1 MNLLKKNKYSIRK
14 YKVGI
19 FSTLIGTVLLLS
31 NPNGAQALTTDHNV
45 QGGSNQALP
54 GNSQNTNADTNRDI
68 VNDSQNTP
76 NAHATDNT
84 STNQA
89 LTNHQNVDVANQVGP
104 APIQPSASPAQ
115 NNNNSNANSTATEPA
130 ANTNNNLA
138 SNNNTLNVPNN
149 TDNNDSA
156 RHLTLKEIQED
167 VRHSSDKPELV
178 AIAEEASNR
187 PKKRSRRAAPTDP
200 NATPADPTATPADP
214 TAGNGS
220 APVAITAPYTPTT
233 DPNANNIGQNAPNEV
248 LSFDDNNIRPSTNRS
263 VPTVTV
269 VDNLPGYTLING
281 GKVGVFSHAMVRTS
295 MFDSGDA
302 KNYQAQGNVIALGR
316 IRGNDTNDHG
326 DFNGI
331 EKTLTVNPNSELI
344 FEFNTMTTKNYQAQG
359 NVIALGRIRG
369 NDTNDHGDF
378 NGIEKT
384 LTVNPNS
391 ELIFEFNTMTTK
403 NYQGMTNL
411 IIKNADNDT
420 VIGEKVVAYGPIWRL
435 LKVPENVSH
444 LKIQFVP
451 KNDAI
456 TDARGIYQLRDGYK
470 YYDFVDSIGLHSG
483 SHVYVERRTMEPTAT
498 NNKEFTVT
506 TSLKNNGNFGASF
519 NTDDFVYKIQ
529 LPEGVEYVNNSL
541 TKDFPSGNSGVDIND
556 MNVTY
561 DAANRIIT
569 IKSTGGGTGNSP
581 ARLMPDKILDLK
593 YKLRVNNVPTPRT
606 VTFNDTLTY
615 KTYSQDFINSPA
627 ESHTVSTNPYTIDI
641 IMNKDALQAEVDRRI
656 QQADYTFASLDIFN
670 DLKRRAQTI
679 LDENRNNVPLNKRV
693 SQADIDSLAN
703 QMQHTLIRSVDAEN
717 AVNRKVDDMEDL
729 VNQNDE
735 LTDEEKQ
742 AAIQVIEEHKNEIIG
757 NIGDQTTDDGV
768 TRIKDQGIQT
778 LSGDTATPVVKPNAK
793 QAIRDKAAKQREII
807 NHTPDATQ
815 DEIQDALNQLTTDE
829 TDAID
834 NVTNATTNADV
845 ETAKNNGINTIG
857 AVAPQ
862 VTHKQ
867 AARDAINQATATKR
881 QQINSNREATQE
893 EKNAALNELTQAT
906 NHALEQINQATTN
919 DDVDTAKGDG
929 LNAINPIAPVTV
941 VKQAARDAVSHDAQ
955 QHIAEINANP
965 DATQEERQAAIEK
978 VNAAVAVANTNIL
991 NANTNADVE
1000 QVKTNA
1006 IQGIQAIEPATKVKT
1021 DAKNAIDQSAE
1032 TQHNA
1037 IFNNNDATLEE
1048 QQAAQQLLDQAVAT
1062 AKQNIN
1068 AADTNQEVAQAKDQ
1082 GTQNIVVIQPA
1093 TQVKTDARNAVNE
1106 KAREAITNINAT
1118 PGATREEK
1126 QEAINRVNTLKN
1138 RALNDIGVTST
1149 TAMVNSI
1156 RDDAVNQIGAV
1167 QPHVTKKQT
1176 ATGVLTDLATA
1187 KKQEINQNTN
1197 ATTEEKQVALNQVD
1211 QDLATA
1217 INNINQADTNAEVD
1231 QAQQLGTKAIN
1242 AIQPNIVKKPAAL
1255 AQTNQ
1260 HYSAKLV
1267 EINATPD
1274 ATDDE
1279 KNAAINTLNQDRQQ
1293 AIESIKQANTN
1304 AEVDQAATVAE
1315 NNIDAVQVDV
1325 VKKQAAR
1332 DKITAEVAKRIE
1344 AVKQTPNATDEE
1356 KQAAVNQINQ
1366 LKDQAFNQINQNQTN
1381 DQVDATTNQAINAID
1396 NVEAEVV
1403 IKPKAIADIEKA
1415 VKEKQQQIDNSLDST
1430 DNEKEVAL
1438 QALAKE
1444 KEKALAAIDQAQ
1456 TNSQVNQAATNGVS
1470 AIKIIQPET
1479 KIKPAARE
1487 KINQKAN
1494 ELRAQINQDKEATAE
1509 ERQAALDKINDLV
1522 AKAMTNITNDRT
1534 NQQVNDSTNQ
1544 ALDDIALVTPDHIV
1558 RAAARDAVKQQYEAK
1573 KHEIEQAEHATDE
1586 EKQVALNQLANNEKR
1601 ALQNI
1606 NQAIANN
1613 DVKRVESNGI
1623 ATLKGVEPHIV
1634 VKPEAQEAIKASA
1647 DNQVESIKDT
1657 PHATTDEL
1665 DEANQQIND
1674 TLKQGQQ
1681 DIDNTTQ
1688 DAAVNDV
1695 RNQTIKAI
1703 EQIKP
1708 KVRRKRAALDNID
1721 ESNNN
1726 QLDAIRNTLDTTQ
1739 DERNVAIAALNKIVN
1754 AIKNDIAQN
1763 KTNAEVDQTEAD
1775 GNNNIK
1781 VILPKVQVKPAAR
1794 QSVSAKAEA
1803 QNALIDQSDLSTEE
1817 ERLAAKHL
1825 VEQALNQAI
1834 DQINHADKTAQV
1846 NQNSIDAQ
1854 NIISKIKPATTV
1866 KATALQQIQNI
1877 ATNKINL
1884 IKANNEATDEEQNA
1898 AIVQVEKELIK
1909 AKQQIAGAVTNADV
1923 AYLLHD
1929 GKNEIRE
1936 IEPVINKKATA
1947 REQLTTLFNDKKQAI
1962 EANVQA
1968 TVEERNSIL
1977 AQLQNIY
1984 DTAIGQIDQDR
1995 SNAQVDKT
2003 ATLNLQTIH
2012 DLDVHPI
2019 KKPDAEKTIN
2029 DDLARVTHLVQNYRK
2044 VSDRNKADALK
2055 AITALKLQMDEE
2067 LKTART
2073 NADVDAVLKRFNVAL
2088 GDIEAVITEK
2098 ENSLLR
2104 IDNIAQQTY
2113 AKFKAIATPEQLAKV
2128 KALIDQ
2134 YVADGNRMVDEDATL
2149 NDIKK
2154 DTQLIIDEIL
2164 AIKLP
2169 AEVIKASPKVG
2180 QPAPKVCTPIKKED
2194 KQEVRKVV
2202 KELPNTGSEEMDLP
2216 LKELALITGAALL
2229 ARRRSKKEKE
2239 S

>member
-31 NPNGAQALTTDHNV
+31 NPNGAQALTTDNNV
-45 QGGSNQALP
+45 QSDTNQATP
-54 GNSQNTNADTNRDI
+54 VNSQDTNVANNRGLA
-68 VNDSQNTP
+68 NSAQNTP
-76 NAHATDNT
+76 NQSATTNQ

-89 LTNHQNVDVANQVGP
+89 LVNHNNGSIANQATP

-115 NNNNSNANSTATEPA
+115 NNNHSDANSTATETVSNA
-130 ANTNNNLA
+130 NNNDVV
-138 SNNNTLNVPNN
+138 SNNTTLNVPNRTN
-149 TDNNDSA
+149 ENGSGG
-156 RHLTLKEIQED
+156 HLTLKEIQED

-178 AIAEEASNR
+178 AIAEQASNR
-187 PKKRSRRAAPTDP
+187 PKKRSRRAAPADP
-200 NATPADPTATPADP
+200 NATPADPAAAA
-214 TAGNGS
+214 AGNGG

-233 DPNANNIGQNAPNEV
+233 DPNANNAGQNAPNEV
-248 LSFDDNNIRPSTNRS
+248 LSFDDNGIRPSTNRS
-263 VPTVTV
+263 VPSVTV
-269 VDNLPGYTLING
+269 VDNLPGFTLING

-316 IRGNDTNDHG
+316 IKGNDTNDHG

-331 EKTLTVNPNSELI
+331 EKS
-344 FEFNTMTTKNYQAQG
+344 
-359 NVIALGRIRG
+359 
-369 NDTNDHGDF
+369 
-378 NGIEKT
+378 

-403 NYQGMTNL
+403 NYQGVTNL

-420 VIGEKVVAYGPIWRL
+420 VIAEKSVAYGPIWRL
-435 LKVPENVSH
+435 FKVPDNVSH

-519 NTDDFVYKIQ
+519 NTDDFVYKVQ

-541 TKDFPSGNSGVDIND
+541 TKDFPSSNSGVDMND
-556 MNVTY
+556 FNVTY
-561 DAANRIIT
+561 DAANRVIT
-569 IKSTGGGTGNSP
+569 IKSTGGGSGNSP

-615 KTYSQDFINSPA
+615 KTYTQDFINSPA

-670 DLKRRAQTI
+670 GLKRRAQTI

-693 SQADIDSLAN
+693 SQADIDSLTN

-717 AVNRKVDDMEDL
+717 AVNKKVDQMEDL

-757 NIGDQTTDDGV
+757 DIGDQTTDAGV

-793 QAIRDKAAKQREII
+793 KAIRDKATKQREII
-807 NHTPDATQ
+807 NATPDATE
-815 DEIQDALNQLTTDE
+815 DEIQDAINQLATDE

-857 AVAPQ
+857 AVVPQ
-862 VTHKQ
+862 VTHKK

-893 EKNAALNELTQAT
+893 EKDAALNELTQAT

-919 DDVDTAKGDG
+919 ADVDNAKGDG

-965 DATQEERQAAIEK
+965 DATQEERQAAIDK
-978 VNAAVAVANTNIL
+978 VNAAVTAANTNIL
-991 NANTNADVE
+991 NANTNANVE

-1006 IQGIQAIEPATKVKT
+1006 IQGIQAITPATKVKT
-1021 DAKNAIDQSAE
+1021 DAKNAIDKSAE
-1032 TQHNA
+1032 TQHNT
-1037 IFNNNDATLEE
+1037 IFNNDATLEE

-1093 TQVKTDARNAVNE
+1093 TQVKTDARNAVND

-1138 RALNDIGVTST
+1138 RALTDIGVTST

-1176 ATGVLTDLATA
+1176 ATGVLNDLATA

-1211 QDLATA
+1211 QELATA

-1255 AQTNQ
+1255 AQINQ
-1260 HYSAKLV
+1260 HYNAKLA

-1274 ATDDE
+1274 ATNDE

-1381 DQVDATTNQAINAID
+1381 DQVDATTNQAVNAID

-1430 DNEKEVAL
+1430 DNEKEVAS
-1438 QALAKE
+1438 QALTKE

-1479 KIKPAARE
+1479 KVKPAARE

-1494 ELRAQINQDKEATAE
+1494 ELRAKINQDKEATAE
-1509 ERQAALDKINDLV
+1509 ERQVALDKINEFV
-1522 AKAMTNITNDRT
+1522 NQAMTDITNNRT
-1534 NQQVNDSTNQ
+1534 NQQVDDTTSQ
-1544 ALDDIALVTPDHIV
+1544 ALDSIALVTPEHIV
-1558 RAAARDAVKQQYEAK
+1558 RAGARDAVKQQYEAK
-1573 KHEIEQAEHATDE
+1573 KQEIEQAEHATDE
-1586 EKQVALNQLANNEKR
+1586 EKQVALNQLANNEKL

-1606 NQAIANN
+1606 NQAVTNN
-1613 DVKRVESNGI
+1613 DVKRVETNGI
-1623 ATLKGVEPHIV
+1623 ATLKGVQPHIV
-1634 VKPEAQEAIKASA
+1634 IKPEEQQAIKASA
-1647 DNQVESIKDT
+1647 ENQVESIKDT
-1657 PHATTDEL
+1657 PHATVDEL
-1665 DEANQQIND
+1665 DEANQLISD
-1674 TLKQGQQ
+1674 TLKKAQQ
-1681 DIDNTTQ
+1681 EIENTNQ
-1688 DAAVNDV
+1688 DAAVTDV

-1708 KVRRKRAALDNID
+1708 KVRRKRAALDSI
-1721 ESNNN
+1721 EENNKN

-1739 DERNVAIAALNKIVN
+1739 DERDVAIDTLNKIVN
-1754 AIKNDIAQN
+1754 TIKNDIAQN
-1763 KTNAEVDQTEAD
+1763 KTNAEVDRTETD
-1775 GNNNIK
+1775 GNDNIK

-1794 QSVSAKAEA
+1794 QSVGVKAEA

-1846 NQNSIDAQ
+1846 NQDSINAQ

-1898 AIVQVEKELIK
+1898 AIAQVEKELIK
-1909 AKQQIAGAVTNADV
+1909 AKQQIASAVTNADV

-1929 GKNEIRE
+1929 EKNEIRE
-1936 IEPVINKKATA
+1936 IEPVINRKASA

-1962 EANVQA
+1962 EANIQA

-2003 ATLNLQTIH
+2003 ASLNLQTIH

-2029 DDLARVTHLVQNYRK
+2029 DDLARVTALVQNYRK

-2088 GDIEAVITEK
+2088 SDIEAVITEK

-2128 KALIDQ
+2128 KVLIDQ
-2134 YVADGNRMVDEDATL
+2134 YVADGNRMIDEDATL
-2149 NDIKK
+2149 NDIKQH
-2154 DTQLIIDEIL
+2154 TQFIVDEIL

-2169 AEVIKASPKVG
+2169 AEATKVSPKVI
-2180 QPAPKVCTPIKKED
+2180 QSAPKVCTPIIKE
-2194 KQEVRKVV
+2194 ETHESRKVE
-2202 KELPNTGSEEMDLP
+2202 KELPNTGSEGMDLP
-2216 LKELALITGAALL
+2216 LKEFALITGAALL
-2229 ARRRSKKEKE
+2229 ARRRTKNEKE

>member
-31 NPNGAQALTTDHNV
+31 NPNGAQALTTDNNV
-45 QGGSNQALP
+45 QSDTNQATP
-54 GNSQNTNADTNRDI
+54 VNSQDTNVANNRGLA
-68 VNDSQNTP
+68 NSAQNTP
-76 NAHATDNT
+76 NQSATTNQ

-89 LTNHQNVDVANQVGP
+89 LVNHNNGSIANQATPTSV
-104 APIQPSASPAQ
+104 QSSTPSAQ
-115 NNNNSNANSTATEPA
+115 NNNHTDGNTTATETVSNAN
-130 ANTNNNLA
+130 NKDVV
-138 SNNNTLNVPNN
+138 SNNTTLNVPNKTN
-149 TDNNDSA
+149 ENGSGG
-156 RHLTLKEIQED
+156 HLTLKEIQED

-178 AIAEEASNR
+178 AIAEQASNR
-187 PKKRSRRAAPTDP
+187 PKKRSRRAAPADP
-200 NATPADPTATPADP
+200 NATPADPAAAA
-214 TAGNGS
+214 AGNGG

-233 DPNANNIGQNAPNEV
+233 DPNANNAGQNAPNEV
-248 LSFDDNNIRPSTNRS
+248 LSFDDNGIRPSTNRS
-263 VPTVTV
+263 VPSVTV
-269 VDNLPGYTLING
+269 VDNLPGFTLING

-316 IRGNDTNDHG
+316 IKGNDTNDHG

-331 EKTLTVNPNSELI
+331 EKS
-344 FEFNTMTTKNYQAQG
+344 
-359 NVIALGRIRG
+359 
-369 NDTNDHGDF
+369 
-378 NGIEKT
+378 

-403 NYQGMTNL
+403 NYQGVTNL

-420 VIGEKVVAYGPIWRL
+420 VIAEKSVAYGPIWRL
-435 LKVPENVSH
+435 FKVPENVSH

-519 NTDDFVYKIQ
+519 NTDDFVYKVQ

-541 TKDFPSGNSGVDIND
+541 TKDFPSSNSGVDMND
-556 MNVTY
+556 FNVTY
-561 DAANRIIT
+561 DAANRVIT
-569 IKSTGGGTGNSP
+569 IKSTGGGSGNSP

-615 KTYSQDFINSPA
+615 KTYTQDFINSPA

-679 LDENRNNVPLNKRV
+679 LDENRNNVALNKRV
-693 SQADIDSLAN
+693 SQADIDSLTN

-717 AVNRKVDDMEDL
+717 AVNKKVDQMEDL

-793 QAIRDKAAKQREII
+793 KAIRDKATKQREII
-807 NHTPDATQ
+807 NATPDATE
-815 DEIQDALNQLTTDE
+815 DEIQDALNQLATDE

-845 ETAKNNGINTIG
+845 EIAKNNGINTIG
-857 AVAPQ
+857 AVVPQ

-919 DDVDTAKGDG
+919 ADVDNAKGDG

-965 DATQEERQAAIEK
+965 DATQEERQAAIDK
-978 VNAAVAVANTNIL
+978 VNAAVTAANTNIL

-1006 IQGIQAIEPATKVKT
+1006 IQGIQAITPATKVKT
-1021 DAKNAIDQSAE
+1021 DAKNAIDKSAE
-1032 TQHNA
+1032 TQHNT

-1093 TQVKTDARNAVNE
+1093 TQVKTDARNAVND

-1138 RALNDIGVTST
+1138 RALTDIGVTST

-1176 ATGVLTDLATA
+1176 ATGVLNDLATA

-1211 QDLATA
+1211 QELATA

-1255 AQTNQ
+1255 AQINQ
-1260 HYSAKLV
+1260 HYNAKLA

-1274 ATDDE
+1274 ATNDE

-1366 LKDQAFNQINQNQTN
+1366 LKDQAINQINQNQTN
-1381 DQVDATTNQAINAID
+1381 DQVDTTTNQAVNAID

-1430 DNEKEVAL
+1430 DNEKEVAS

-1479 KIKPAARE
+1479 KVKPAARE

-1494 ELRAQINQDKEATAE
+1494 ELRAKINQDKEATAE
-1509 ERQAALDKINDLV
+1509 ERQVALDKINEFV
-1522 AKAMTNITNDRT
+1522 NQAMTDITNNRT
-1534 NQQVNDSTNQ
+1534 NQQVDDTTSQ
-1544 ALDDIALVTPDHIV
+1544 ALDSIALVAPEHIV

-1573 KHEIEQAEHATDE
+1573 KQEIEQAEHATDE
-1586 EKQVALNQLANNEKR
+1586 EKQVALNQLANNEKL

-1606 NQAIANN
+1606 NQAVTNN
-1613 DVKRVESNGI
+1613 DVKRVETNGI
-1623 ATLKGVEPHIV
+1623 ATLKGVQPHIV
-1634 VKPEAQEAIKASA
+1634 IKPEAQQAIKATA
-1647 DNQVESIKDT
+1647 ENQVESIKDT
-1657 PHATTDEL
+1657 PHATVDEL
-1665 DEANQQIND
+1665 DEANQLISD
-1674 TLKQGQQ
+1674 TLKQAQQ
-1681 DIDNTTQ
+1681 EIENTNQ
-1688 DAAVNDV
+1688 DAAVTDV

-1708 KVRRKRAALDNID
+1708 KVRRKRAALDSI
-1721 ESNNN
+1721 EENNKN

-1739 DERNVAIAALNKIVN
+1739 DERDVAIDTLNKIVN
-1754 AIKNDIAQN
+1754 TIKNDIAQN
-1763 KTNAEVDQTEAD
+1763 KTNAEVDRTETD
-1775 GNNNIK
+1775 GNDNIK

-1794 QSVSAKAEA
+1794 QSVGVKAEA

-1846 NQNSIDAQ
+1846 NQDSIDAQ

-1884 IKANNEATDEEQNA
+1884 IKANNEATDEEQNI
-1898 AIVQVEKELIK
+1898 AIAQVEKELIK
-1909 AKQQIAGAVTNADV
+1909 AKQQIASAVTNADV

-1929 GKNEIRE
+1929 EKNEIRE
-1936 IEPVINKKATA
+1936 IEPVINRKASA

-1962 EANVQA
+1962 EANIQA

-2003 ATLNLQTIH
+2003 ASLNLQTIH

-2029 DDLARVTHLVQNYRK
+2029 DDLARVTALVQNYRK
-2044 VSDRNKADALK
+2044 VSNRNKADALK

-2088 GDIEAVITEK
+2088 SDIEAVITEK

-2128 KALIDQ
+2128 KVLIDQ
-2134 YVADGNRMVDEDATL
+2134 YVADGNRMIDEDATL
-2149 NDIKK
+2149 NDIKQH
-2154 DTQLIIDEIL
+2154 TQFIVDEIL

-2169 AEVIKASPKVG
+2169 AEATKVSPKEI
-2180 QPAPKVCTPIKKED
+2180 QPAPKVCTPIKKE
-2194 KQEVRKVV
+2194 ETHESRKVE
-2202 KELPNTGSEEMDLP
+2202 KELPNTGSEGMDLP
-2216 LKELALITGAALL
+2216 LKEFALITGAALL
-2229 ARRRSKKEKE
+2229 ARRRTKNEKE

>member
-1 MNLLKKNKYSIRK
+1 M
-14 YKVGI
+14 
-19 FSTLIGTVLLLS
+19 
-31 NPNGAQALTTDHNV
+31 
-45 QGGSNQALP
+45 
-54 GNSQNTNADTNRDI
+54 
-68 VNDSQNTP
+68 
-76 NAHATDNT
+76 
-84 STNQA
+84 
-89 LTNHQNVDVANQVGP
+89 TNHQNVGVANQV
-104 APIQPSASPAQ
+104 APTPVQPNSLSEL
-115 NNNNSNANSTATEPA
+115 NNNHSDAHATVTETASNTNHHLA
-130 ANTNNNLA
+130 ANN
-138 SNNNTLNVPNN
+138 STLNVPNN
-149 TDNNDSA
+149 INDNDSE

-187 PKKRSRRAAPTDP
+187 PKKRSRRAAPADP
-200 NATPADPTATPADP
+200 NATPADPA
-214 TAGNGS
+214 AGNGG

-316 IRGNDTNDHG
+316 I
-326 DFNGI
+326 
-331 EKTLTVNPNSELI
+331 K
-344 FEFNTMTTKNYQAQG
+344 
-359 NVIALGRIRG
+359 G

-411 IIKNADNDT
+411 VIKNADNDA
-420 VIGEKVVAYGPIWRL
+420 ILGEKVVAYGPIWRL
-435 LKVPENVSH
+435 FKVPENVSH
-444 LKIQFVP
+444 LKIQFSP

-456 TDARGIYQLRDGYK
+456 TDVRGIYQLRDGYK

-483 SHVYVERRTMEPTAT
+483 SHLYVERRIMEPTAT

-541 TKDFPSGNSGVDIND
+541 TKDFPSGNSGVDMNDMND

-561 DAANRIIT
+561 DATNRVIT
-569 IKSTGGGTGNSP
+569 IKSTGGGSGNSP

-615 KTYSQDFINSPA
+615 KTFSQDFINSPA

-807 NHTPDATQ
+807 NNTPDATQ

-857 AVAPQ
+857 AVVPQ

-929 LNAINPIAPVTV
+929 LNVINPIAPVTV

-978 VNAAVAVANTNIL
+978 VNAAVAAANTNIL
-991 NANTNADVE
+991 NANSNADVE

-1082 GTQNIVVIQPA
+1082 GTQNILAIQPA
-1093 TQVKTDARNAVNE
+1093 TQVKTDARNTVNE
-1106 KAREAITNINAT
+1106 KAREAISNINAT

-1126 QEAINRVNTLKN
+1126 QEAIDRVNTLKN
-1138 RALNDIGVTST
+1138 RALTDIGVTST

-1156 RDDAVNQIGAV
+1156 RDDAVNQIGTV
-1167 QPHVTKKQT
+1167 QPHVTKKQS

-1197 ATTEEKQVALNQVD
+1197 ATDEEKQVALNQVD

-1231 QAQQLGTKAIN
+1231 QALQAGKQAMN
-1242 AIQPNIVKKPAAL
+1242 AIQPNIVKKPAVL
-1255 AQTNQ
+1255 AQINQ
-1260 HYSAKLV
+1260 HYNAKLA

-1279 KNAAINTLNQDRQQ
+1279 KNAAINILNQDRQQ
-1293 AIESIKQANTN
+1293 AIESIKLANTN

-1325 VKKQAAR
+1325 VKNKQ
-1332 DKITAEVAKRIE
+1332 
-1344 AVKQTPNATDEE
+1344 
-1356 KQAAVNQINQ
+1356 
-1366 LKDQAFNQINQNQTN
+1366 
-1381 DQVDATTNQAINAID
+1381 
-1396 NVEAEVV
+1396 
-1403 IKPKAIADIEKA
+1403 
-1415 VKEKQQQIDNSLDST
+1415 
-1430 DNEKEVAL
+1430 
-1438 QALAKE
+1438 
-1444 KEKALAAIDQAQ
+1444 
-1456 TNSQVNQAATNGVS
+1456 
-1470 AIKIIQPET
+1470 
-1479 KIKPAARE
+1479 
-1487 KINQKAN
+1487 
-1494 ELRAQINQDKEATAE
+1494 
-1509 ERQAALDKINDLV
+1509 
-1522 AKAMTNITNDRT
+1522 
-1534 NQQVNDSTNQ
+1534 
-1544 ALDDIALVTPDHIV
+1544 
-1558 RAAARDAVKQQYEAK
+1558 
-1573 KHEIEQAEHATDE
+1573 
-1586 EKQVALNQLANNEKR
+1586 
-1601 ALQNI
+1601 
-1606 NQAIANN
+1606 
-1613 DVKRVESNGI
+1613 
-1623 ATLKGVEPHIV
+1623 
-1634 VKPEAQEAIKASA
+1634 
-1647 DNQVESIKDT
+1647 
-1657 PHATTDEL
+1657 
-1665 DEANQQIND
+1665 
-1674 TLKQGQQ
+1674 
-1681 DIDNTTQ
+1681 
-1688 DAAVNDV
+1688 
-1695 RNQTIKAI
+1695 
-1703 EQIKP
+1703 
-1708 KVRRKRAALDNID
+1708 
-1721 ESNNN
+1721 
-1726 QLDAIRNTLDTTQ
+1726 
-1739 DERNVAIAALNKIVN
+1739 
-1754 AIKNDIAQN
+1754 
-1763 KTNAEVDQTEAD
+1763 
-1775 GNNNIK
+1775 
-1781 VILPKVQVKPAAR
+1781 
-1794 QSVSAKAEA
+1794 
-1803 QNALIDQSDLSTEE
+1803 
-1817 ERLAAKHL
+1817 
-1825 VEQALNQAI
+1825 
-1834 DQINHADKTAQV
+1834 
-1846 NQNSIDAQ
+1846 
-1854 NIISKIKPATTV
+1854 
-1866 KATALQQIQNI
+1866 
-1877 ATNKINL
+1877 
-1884 IKANNEATDEEQNA
+1884 
-1898 AIVQVEKELIK
+1898 
-1909 AKQQIAGAVTNADV
+1909 
-1923 AYLLHD
+1923 
-1929 GKNEIRE
+1929 RE
-1936 IEPVINKKATA
+1936 IKSLLKW
-1947 REQLTTLFNDKKQAI
+1947 
-1962 EANVQA
+1962 
-1968 TVEERNSIL
+1968 
-1977 AQLQNIY
+1977 
-1984 DTAIGQIDQDR
+1984 R
-1995 SNAQVDKT
+1995 S
-2003 ATLNLQTIH
+2003 
-2012 DLDVHPI
+2012 
-2019 KKPDAEKTIN
+2019 
-2029 DDLARVTHLVQNYRK
+2029 
-2044 VSDRNKADALK
+2044 
-2055 AITALKLQMDEE
+2055 
-2067 LKTART
+2067 
-2073 NADVDAVLKRFNVAL
+2073 VLKRLNKHL
-2088 GDIEAVITEK
+2088 M
-2098 ENSLLR
+2098 
-2104 IDNIAQQTY
+2104 
-2113 AKFKAIATPEQLAKV
+2113 QL
-2128 KALIDQ
+2128 
-2134 YVADGNRMVDEDATL
+2134 T
-2149 NDIKK
+2149 KK
-2154 DTQLIIDEIL
+2154 SRLQLIKSINLKIKHL
-2164 AIKLP
+2164 IKL
-2169 AEVIKASPKVG
+2169 IK
-2180 QPAPKVCTPIKKED
+2180 T
-2194 KQEVRKVV
+2194 KQMIR
-2202 KELPNTGSEEMDLP
+2202 
-2216 LKELALITGAALL
+2216 
-2229 ARRRSKKEKE
+2229 
-2239 S
+2239 

>member
-31 NPNGAQALTTDHNV
+31 NPNGAQALTTDNNV
-45 QGGSNQALP
+45 QSDTNQATP
-54 GNSQNTNADTNRDI
+54 VNSQDTNVANNRGLA
-68 VNDSQNTP
+68 NSAQNTP
-76 NAHATDNT
+76 NQSATTNQ

-89 LTNHQNVDVANQVGP
+89 LVNHNNGSIANQATPTSV
-104 APIQPSASPAQ
+104 QSSTPSAQ
-115 NNNNSNANSTATEPA
+115 NNNHTDGNTTATETVSNAN
-130 ANTNNNLA
+130 NKDVV
-138 SNNNTLNVPNN
+138 SNNTTLNVPNKTN
-149 TDNNDSA
+149 ENGSGG
-156 RHLTLKEIQED
+156 HLTLKEIQED

-178 AIAEEASNR
+178 AIAEQASNR
-187 PKKRSRRAAPTDP
+187 PKKRSRRAAPADP
-200 NATPADPTATPADP
+200 NATPADPAAAA
-214 TAGNGS
+214 AGNGG

-233 DPNANNIGQNAPNEV
+233 DPNANNAGQNAPNEV
-248 LSFDDNNIRPSTNRS
+248 LSFDDNGIRPSTNRS
-263 VPTVTV
+263 VPSVTV
-269 VDNLPGYTLING
+269 VDNLPGFTLING

-316 IRGNDTNDHG
+316 IKGNDTNDHG

-331 EKTLTVNPNSELI
+331 EKS
-344 FEFNTMTTKNYQAQG
+344 
-359 NVIALGRIRG
+359 
-369 NDTNDHGDF
+369 
-378 NGIEKT
+378 

-403 NYQGMTNL
+403 NYQGVTNL

-420 VIGEKVVAYGPIWRL
+420 VIAEKSVAYGPIWRL
-435 LKVPENVSH
+435 FKVPENVSH

-519 NTDDFVYKIQ
+519 NTDDFVYKVQ

-541 TKDFPSGNSGVDIND
+541 TKDFPSSNSGVDMND
-556 MNVTY
+556 FNVTY
-561 DAANRIIT
+561 DAANRVIT
-569 IKSTGGGTGNSP
+569 IKSTGGGSGNSP

-615 KTYSQDFINSPA
+615 KTYTQDFINSPA

-693 SQADIDSLAN
+693 SQADIDSLTN

-717 AVNRKVDDMEDL
+717 AVNKKVDQMEDL

-793 QAIRDKAAKQREII
+793 KAIRDKATKQREII
-807 NHTPDATQ
+807 NATPDATE
-815 DEIQDALNQLTTDE
+815 DEIQDALNQLATDE

-845 ETAKNNGINTIG
+845 EIAKNNGINTIG
-857 AVAPQ
+857 AVVPQ

-919 DDVDTAKGDG
+919 ADVDNAKGDG

-965 DATQEERQAAIEK
+965 DATQEERQAAIDK
-978 VNAAVAVANTNIL
+978 VNAAVTAANTNIL

-1006 IQGIQAIEPATKVKT
+1006 IQGIQAITPATKVKT
-1021 DAKNAIDQSAE
+1021 DAKNAIDKSAE
-1032 TQHNA
+1032 TQHNT

-1093 TQVKTDARNAVNE
+1093 TQVKTDARNAVND

-1138 RALNDIGVTST
+1138 RALTDIGVTST

-1176 ATGVLTDLATA
+1176 ATGVLNDLATA

-1211 QDLATA
+1211 QELATA

-1255 AQTNQ
+1255 AQINQ
-1260 HYSAKLV
+1260 HYNAKLA

-1274 ATDDE
+1274 ATNDE

-1366 LKDQAFNQINQNQTN
+1366 LKDQAINQINQNQTN
-1381 DQVDATTNQAINAID
+1381 DQVDTTTNQAVNAID

-1403 IKPKAIADIEKA
+1403 IKPTAIADIEKA

-1430 DNEKEVAL
+1430 DNEKEVAS

-1479 KIKPAARE
+1479 KVKPAARE

-1494 ELRAQINQDKEATAE
+1494 ELRAKINQDKEATAE
-1509 ERQAALDKINDLV
+1509 ERQVALDKINEFV
-1522 AKAMTNITNDRT
+1522 NQAMTDITNNRT
-1534 NQQVNDSTNQ
+1534 NQQVDDTTSQ
-1544 ALDDIALVTPDHIV
+1544 ALDSIALVAPEHIV

-1573 KHEIEQAEHATDE
+1573 KQEIEQAEHATDE
-1586 EKQVALNQLANNEKR
+1586 EKQVALNQLANNEKL

-1606 NQAIANN
+1606 NQAVTNN
-1613 DVKRVESNGI
+1613 DVKRVETNGI
-1623 ATLKGVEPHIV
+1623 ATLKGVQPHIV
-1634 VKPEAQEAIKASA
+1634 IKPEAQQAIKATA
-1647 DNQVESIKDT
+1647 ENQVESIKDT
-1657 PHATTDEL
+1657 PHATVDEL
-1665 DEANQQIND
+1665 DEANQLISD
-1674 TLKQGQQ
+1674 TLKQAQQ
-1681 DIDNTTQ
+1681 EIENTNQ
-1688 DAAVNDV
+1688 DAAVTDV

-1708 KVRRKRAALDNID
+1708 KVRRKRAALDSI
-1721 ESNNN
+1721 EENNKN

-1739 DERNVAIAALNKIVN
+1739 DERDVAIDTLNKIVN
-1754 AIKNDIAQN
+1754 TIKNDIAQN
-1763 KTNAEVDQTEAD
+1763 KTNAEVDRTETD
-1775 GNNNIK
+1775 GNDNIK

-1794 QSVSAKAEA
+1794 QSVGVKAEA

-1846 NQNSIDAQ
+1846 NQDSIDAQ

-1884 IKANNEATDEEQNA
+1884 IKANNEATDEEQNI
-1898 AIVQVEKELIK
+1898 AIAQVEKELIK
-1909 AKQQIAGAVTNADV
+1909 AKQQIASAVTNADV

-1929 GKNEIRE
+1929 EKNEIRE
-1936 IEPVINKKATA
+1936 IEPVINRKASA

-1962 EANVQA
+1962 EANIQA

-2003 ATLNLQTIH
+2003 ASLNLQTIH

-2029 DDLARVTHLVQNYRK
+2029 DDLARVTALVQNYRK
-2044 VSDRNKADALK
+2044 VSNRNKADALK

-2088 GDIEAVITEK
+2088 SDIEAVITEK

-2128 KALIDQ
+2128 KVLIDQ
-2134 YVADGNRMVDEDATL
+2134 YVADGNRMIDEDATL
-2149 NDIKK
+2149 NDIKQH
-2154 DTQLIIDEIL
+2154 TQFIVDEIL

-2169 AEVIKASPKVG
+2169 AEATKVSPKEI
-2180 QPAPKVCTPIKKED
+2180 QPAPKACTPIKKE
-2194 KQEVRKVV
+2194 ETHESRKVE
-2202 KELPNTGSEEMDLP
+2202 KELPNTGSEGMDLP
-2216 LKELALITGAALL
+2216 LKEFALITGAALL
-2229 ARRRSKKEKE
+2229 ARRRTKNEKE

>member
-31 NPNGAQALTTDHNV
+31 NPNGAQALTTDNNV
-45 QGGSNQALP
+45 QSDTNQATP
-54 GNSQNTNADTNRDI
+54 VNSQDKDVANNRGLA
-68 VNDSQNTP
+68 NSAQNTP
-76 NAHATDNT
+76 NQSATTNQA
-84 STNQA
+84 TNQA
-89 LTNHQNVDVANQVGP
+89 LVNHNNGSIVNQATPTSV
-104 APIQPSASPAQ
+104 QSSTPSAQ
-115 NNNNSNANSTATEPA
+115 NNNHTDGNTTATETVSNAN
-130 ANTNNNLA
+130 NNDA
-138 SNNNTLNVPNN
+138 VSNNTTLNVPNKTN
-149 TDNNDSA
+149 ENGSGG
-156 RHLTLKEIQED
+156 HLTLKEIQED

-178 AIAEEASNR
+178 AIAEPASNR
-187 PKKRSRRAAPTDP
+187 PKKRSRRAAP
-200 NATPADPTATPADP
+200 A
-214 TAGNGS
+214 
-220 APVAITAPYTPTT
+220 
-233 DPNANNIGQNAPNEV
+233 DPNANNAGQNAPNEV
-248 LSFDDNNIRPSTNRS
+248 LSFDDNGIRPSTNRS
-263 VPTVTV
+263 VPSVTV
-269 VDNLPGYTLING
+269 VDNLPGFTLING

-295 MFDSGDA
+295 MFDSADA

-316 IRGNDTNDHG
+316 IHGTDTNDHG

-331 EKTLTVNPNSELI
+331 EKALTVNPNSELI
-344 FEFNTMTTKNYQAQG
+344 FEFNTMTTKNGQG
-359 NVIALGRIRG
+359 ATNV
-369 NDTNDHGDF
+369 
-378 NGIEKT
+378 
-384 LTVNPNS
+384 
-391 ELIFEFNTMTTK
+391 
-403 NYQGMTNL
+403 
-411 IIKNADNDT
+411 IIKNADTNDT
-420 VIGEKVVAYGPIWRL
+420 IAEKTVEGGPTLRL
-435 LKVPENVSH
+435 FKVPDNVRN

-456 TDARGIYQLRDGYK
+456 TDARGIYQLKDGYK
-470 YYDFVDSIGLHSG
+470 YYSFVDSIGLHSG
-483 SHVYVERRTMEPTAT
+483 SHVYVERRTMDPTAT

-506 TSLKNNGNFGASF
+506 TSLKNNGNSGASLDT
-519 NTDDFVYKIQ
+519 NDFVYQVQ

-541 TKDFPSGNSGVDIND
+541 TKDFPSNNSGVDVND

-561 DAANRIIT
+561 DAANRVIT
-569 IKSTGGGTGNSP
+569 IKSTGGGTANSP
-581 ARLMPDKILDLK
+581 ARLMPDKILDLR

-606 VTFNDTLTY
+606 VTFNETLTY
-615 KTYSQDFINSPA
+615 KTYTQDFINSAA
-627 ESHTVSTNPYTIDI
+627 ESHTINTNPYTIDI

-670 DLKRRAQTI
+670 GLKRRAQTI

-693 SQADIDSLAN
+693 SQADIDSLTN

-717 AVNRKVDDMEDL
+717 AVNKKVDQMEDL

-793 QAIRDKAAKQREII
+793 KAIRDKATKQREII
-807 NHTPDATQ
+807 NATPDATE
-815 DEIQDALNQLTTDE
+815 DEIQDAINQLATDE

-857 AVAPQ
+857 AVVPQ
-862 VTHKQ
+862 VTHKK

-919 DDVDTAKGDG
+919 ADVDNAKGDG

-965 DATQEERQAAIEK
+965 DATQEERQAAIDK
-978 VNAAVAVANTNIL
+978 VNAAVTAANTNIL
-991 NANTNADVE
+991 NANTNAEVE

-1006 IQGIQAIEPATKVKT
+1006 IQGIQAITPATKVKT
-1021 DAKNAIDQSAE
+1021 DAKNAIDKSAE
-1032 TQHNA
+1032 TQHNT

-1093 TQVKTDARNAVNE
+1093 TQVKTDARNVVND

-1138 RALNDIGVTST
+1138 RALTDIGVTST

-1176 ATGVLTDLATA
+1176 ATGVLNDLATA

-1211 QDLATA
+1211 QELATA

-1255 AQTNQ
+1255 AQINQ
-1260 HYSAKLV
+1260 HYNAKLA

-1274 ATDDE
+1274 ATNDE

-1315 NNIDAVQVDV
+1315 NNIDAVQVGV

-1381 DQVDATTNQAINAID
+1381 DQVDATTNQAVNAID

-1430 DNEKEVAL
+1430 DNEKEVAS

-1479 KIKPAARE
+1479 KVKPAARE

-1494 ELRAQINQDKEATAE
+1494 ELRAKINQDKEATAE
-1509 ERQAALDKINDLV
+1509 ERQVALDKINEFV
-1522 AKAMTNITNDRT
+1522 NQAMTDITNNRT
-1534 NQQVNDSTNQ
+1534 NQQVDDTTSQ
-1544 ALDDIALVTPDHIV
+1544 ALDSIALVAPEHIV
-1558 RAAARDAVKQQYEAK
+1558 RAAARDAVKQQYETK
-1573 KHEIEQAEHATDE
+1573 KQEIEQAEHATDE
-1586 EKQVALNQLANNEKR
+1586 EKQVALNQLANNEKL

-1606 NQAIANN
+1606 NQAVTNN
-1613 DVKRVESNGI
+1613 DVKRVETNGI
-1623 ATLKGVEPHIV
+1623 ATLKGVQPHIV
-1634 VKPEAQEAIKASA
+1634 IKPEAQQAIKASA
-1647 DNQVESIKDT
+1647 ENQVESIKDT
-1657 PHATTDEL
+1657 PHATVDEL
-1665 DEANQQIND
+1665 DEANQLISD
-1674 TLKQGQQ
+1674 TLKQAQQ
-1681 DIDNTTQ
+1681 EIENTNQ
-1688 DAAVNDV
+1688 DAAVTDV

-1708 KVRRKRAALDNID
+1708 KVRRKRAALDSI
-1721 ESNNN
+1721 EENNKN

-1739 DERNVAIAALNKIVN
+1739 DERDVAIDTLNKIVN
-1754 AIKNDIAQN
+1754 TIKNDIAQN
-1763 KTNAEVDQTEAD
+1763 KTNAEVDRTETD
-1775 GNNNIK
+1775 GNDNIK

-1794 QSVSAKAEA
+1794 QSVGVKAEA

-1846 NQNSIDAQ
+1846 NQDSINAQ

-1866 KATALQQIQNI
+1866 KTTALQQIQNI

-1884 IKANNEATDEEQNA
+1884 IKANNEATDEEQNI
-1898 AIVQVEKELIK
+1898 AIAQVEKELIK
-1909 AKQQIAGAVTNADV
+1909 AKQQIASAVTNADV
-1923 AYLLHD
+1923 AYLLHNE
-1929 GKNEIRE
+1929 KNEIRE
-1936 IEPVINKKATA
+1936 IEPVINRKASA

-1962 EANVQA
+1962 EANIQA

-2003 ATLNLQTIH
+2003 ASLNLQTIH

-2029 DDLARVTHLVQNYRK
+2029 DDLARVTALVQNYRK

-2088 GDIEAVITEK
+2088 SDIEAVITEK

-2128 KALIDQ
+2128 KVLIDQ
-2134 YVADGNRMVDEDATL
+2134 YVADGNRMIDEDATL
-2149 NDIKK
+2149 NDIKQH
-2154 DTQLIIDEIL
+2154 TQFIVDEIL

-2169 AEVIKASPKVG
+2169 AEATKVSPKEI
-2180 QPAPKVCTPIKKED
+2180 QPAPKVCTPIKKE
-2194 KQEVRKVV
+2194 ETHESRKVE
-2202 KELPNTGSEEMDLP
+2202 KELPNTGSEGMDLP
-2216 LKELALITGAALL
+2216 LKEFALITGAALL
-2229 ARRRSKKEKE
+2229 ARRRTKNEKE

>member
-31 NPNGAQALTTDHNV
+31 NPNGAQALTTDNNV
-45 QGGSNQALP
+45 QSDTNQATP
-54 GNSQNTNADTNRDI
+54 VNSQDTNVANNRGLA
-68 VNDSQNTP
+68 NSAQNTP
-76 NAHATDNT
+76 NQSATTNQ

-89 LTNHQNVDVANQVGP
+89 LVNHNNGSIANQATPTSV
-104 APIQPSASPAQ
+104 QSSTPSAQ
-115 NNNNSNANSTATEPA
+115 NNNHTDGNTTATETVSNAN
-130 ANTNNNLA
+130 NKDVV
-138 SNNNTLNVPNN
+138 SNNTTLNVPNKTN
-149 TDNNDSA
+149 ENGSGG
-156 RHLTLKEIQED
+156 HLTLKEIQED

-178 AIAEEASNR
+178 AIAEQASNR
-187 PKKRSRRAAPTDP
+187 PKKRSRRAAPADP
-200 NATPADPTATPADP
+200 NATPADPAAAA
-214 TAGNGS
+214 AGNGG

-233 DPNANNIGQNAPNEV
+233 DPNANNAGQNAPNEV
-248 LSFDDNNIRPSTNRS
+248 LSFDDNGIRPSTNRS
-263 VPTVTV
+263 VPSVTV
-269 VDNLPGYTLING
+269 VDNLPGFTLING

-316 IRGNDTNDHG
+316 IKGNDTNDHG

-331 EKTLTVNPNSELI
+331 EKS
-344 FEFNTMTTKNYQAQG
+344 
-359 NVIALGRIRG
+359 
-369 NDTNDHGDF
+369 
-378 NGIEKT
+378 

-403 NYQGMTNL
+403 NYQGVTNL

-420 VIGEKVVAYGPIWRL
+420 VIAEKSVAYGPIWRL
-435 LKVPENVSH
+435 FKVPENVSH

-519 NTDDFVYKIQ
+519 NTDDFVYKVQ

-541 TKDFPSGNSGVDIND
+541 TKDFPSSNSGVDMND
-556 MNVTY
+556 FNVTY
-561 DAANRIIT
+561 DAANRVIT
-569 IKSTGGGTGNSP
+569 IKSTGGGSGNSP

-615 KTYSQDFINSPA
+615 KTYTQDFINSPA

-693 SQADIDSLAN
+693 SQADIDSLTN

-717 AVNRKVDDMEDL
+717 AVNKKVDQMEDL

-793 QAIRDKAAKQREII
+793 KAIRDKATKQREII
-807 NHTPDATQ
+807 NATPDATE
-815 DEIQDALNQLTTDE
+815 DEIQDALNQLATDE

-845 ETAKNNGINTIG
+845 EIAKNNGINTIG
-857 AVAPQ
+857 AVVPQ

-867 AARDAINQATATKR
+867 VARDAINQATATKR

-919 DDVDTAKGDG
+919 ADVDNAKGDG

-965 DATQEERQAAIEK
+965 DATQEERQAAIDK
-978 VNAAVAVANTNIL
+978 VNAAVTAANTNIL

-1006 IQGIQAIEPATKVKT
+1006 IQGIQAITPATKVKT
-1021 DAKNAIDQSAE
+1021 DAKNAIDKSAE
-1032 TQHNA
+1032 TQHNT

-1093 TQVKTDARNAVNE
+1093 TQVKTDARNAVND

-1138 RALNDIGVTST
+1138 RALTDIGVTST

-1176 ATGVLTDLATA
+1176 ATGVLNDLATA

-1211 QDLATA
+1211 QELATA

-1255 AQTNQ
+1255 AQINQ
-1260 HYSAKLV
+1260 HYNAKLA

-1274 ATDDE
+1274 ATNDE

-1366 LKDQAFNQINQNQTN
+1366 LKDQAINQINQNQTN
-1381 DQVDATTNQAINAID
+1381 DQVDTTTNQAVNAID

-1430 DNEKEVAL
+1430 DNEKEVAS

-1479 KIKPAARE
+1479 KVKPAARE

-1494 ELRAQINQDKEATAE
+1494 ELRAKINQDKEATAE
-1509 ERQAALDKINDLV
+1509 ERQVALDKINEFV
-1522 AKAMTNITNDRT
+1522 NQAMTDITNNRT
-1534 NQQVNDSTNQ
+1534 NQQVDDTTSQ
-1544 ALDDIALVTPDHIV
+1544 ALDSIALVAPEHIV

-1573 KHEIEQAEHATDE
+1573 KQEIEQAEHATDE
-1586 EKQVALNQLANNEKR
+1586 EKQVALNQLANNEKL

-1606 NQAIANN
+1606 NQAVTNN
-1613 DVKRVESNGI
+1613 DVKRVETNGI
-1623 ATLKGVEPHIV
+1623 ATLKGVQPHIV
-1634 VKPEAQEAIKASA
+1634 IKPEAQQAIKATA
-1647 DNQVESIKDT
+1647 ENQVESIKDT
-1657 PHATTDEL
+1657 PHATVDEL
-1665 DEANQQIND
+1665 DEANQLISD
-1674 TLKQGQQ
+1674 TLKQAQQ
-1681 DIDNTTQ
+1681 EIENTNQ
-1688 DAAVNDV
+1688 DAAVTDV

-1708 KVRRKRAALDNID
+1708 KVRRKRAALDSI
-1721 ESNNN
+1721 EENNKN

-1739 DERNVAIAALNKIVN
+1739 DERDVAIDTLNKIVN
-1754 AIKNDIAQN
+1754 TIKNDIAQN
-1763 KTNAEVDQTEAD
+1763 KTNAEVDRTETD
-1775 GNNNIK
+1775 GNDNIK

-1794 QSVSAKAEA
+1794 QSVGVKAEA

-1846 NQNSIDAQ
+1846 NQDSIDAQ

-1884 IKANNEATDEEQNA
+1884 IKANNEATDEEQNI
-1898 AIVQVEKELIK
+1898 AIAQVEKELIK
-1909 AKQQIAGAVTNADV
+1909 AKQQIASAVTNADV

-1929 GKNEIRE
+1929 EKNEIRE
-1936 IEPVINKKATA
+1936 IEPVINRKASA

-1962 EANVQA
+1962 EANIQA

-2003 ATLNLQTIH
+2003 ASLNLQTIH

-2029 DDLARVTHLVQNYRK
+2029 DDLARVTALVQNYRK
-2044 VSDRNKADALK
+2044 VSNRNKADALK

-2088 GDIEAVITEK
+2088 SDIEAVITEK

-2128 KALIDQ
+2128 KVLIDQ
-2134 YVADGNRMVDEDATL
+2134 YVADGNRMIDEDATL
-2149 NDIKK
+2149 NDIKQH
-2154 DTQLIIDEIL
+2154 TQFIVDEIL

-2169 AEVIKASPKVG
+2169 AEATKVSPKEI
-2180 QPAPKVCTPIKKED
+2180 QPAPKVCTPIKKE
-2194 KQEVRKVV
+2194 ETHESRKVE
-2202 KELPNTGSEEMDLP
+2202 KELPNTGSEGMDLP
-2216 LKELALITGAALL
+2216 LKEFALITGAALL
-2229 ARRRSKKEKE
+2229 ARRRTKNEKE

>member
-31 NPNGAQALTTDHNV
+31 NPNGAQALTTDNNV
-45 QGGSNQALP
+45 QSDTNQATP
-54 GNSQNTNADTNRDI
+54 VNSQDTNVANNRGLA
-68 VNDSQNTP
+68 NSAQNTP
-76 NAHATDNT
+76 NQSATTNQ

-89 LTNHQNVDVANQVGP
+89 LVNHNNGSIANQATPTSV
-104 APIQPSASPAQ
+104 QSSTPSAQ
-115 NNNNSNANSTATEPA
+115 NNNHTDGNTTATETVSNAN
-130 ANTNNNLA
+130 NKDVV
-138 SNNNTLNVPNN
+138 SNNTTLNVPNKTN
-149 TDNNDSA
+149 ENGSGG
-156 RHLTLKEIQED
+156 HLTLKEIQED

-178 AIAEEASNR
+178 AIAEQASNR
-187 PKKRSRRAAPTDP
+187 PKKRSRRAAPADP
-200 NATPADPTATPADP
+200 NATPADPAAAA
-214 TAGNGS
+214 AGNGG

-233 DPNANNIGQNAPNEV
+233 DPNANNAGQNAPNEV
-248 LSFDDNNIRPSTNRS
+248 LSFDDNGIRPSTNRS
-263 VPTVTV
+263 VPSVTV
-269 VDNLPGYTLING
+269 VDNLPGFTLING

-316 IRGNDTNDHG
+316 IKGNDTNDHG

-331 EKTLTVNPNSELI
+331 EKS
-344 FEFNTMTTKNYQAQG
+344 
-359 NVIALGRIRG
+359 
-369 NDTNDHGDF
+369 
-378 NGIEKT
+378 

-403 NYQGMTNL
+403 NYQGVTNL

-420 VIGEKVVAYGPIWRL
+420 VIAEKSVAYGPIWRL
-435 LKVPENVSH
+435 FKVPENVSH

-519 NTDDFVYKIQ
+519 NTDDFVYKVQ

-541 TKDFPSGNSGVDIND
+541 TKDFPSSNSGVDMND
-556 MNVTY
+556 FNVTY
-561 DAANRIIT
+561 DAANRVIT
-569 IKSTGGGTGNSP
+569 IKSTGGGSGNSP

-615 KTYSQDFINSPA
+615 KTYTQDFINSPA

-693 SQADIDSLAN
+693 SQADIDSLTN

-717 AVNRKVDDMEDL
+717 AVNKKVDQMEDL

-793 QAIRDKAAKQREII
+793 KAIRDKATKQREII
-807 NHTPDATQ
+807 NATPDATE
-815 DEIQDALNQLTTDE
+815 DEIQDALNQLATDE

-845 ETAKNNGINTIG
+845 EIAKNNGINTIG
-857 AVAPQ
+857 AVVPQ

-919 DDVDTAKGDG
+919 ADVDNAKGDG

-965 DATQEERQAAIEK
+965 DATQEERQAAIDK
-978 VNAAVAVANTNIL
+978 VNAAVTAANTNIL

-1006 IQGIQAIEPATKVKT
+1006 IQGIQAITPATKVKT
-1021 DAKNAIDQSAE
+1021 DAKNAIDKSAE
-1032 TQHNA
+1032 TQHNT

-1093 TQVKTDARNAVNE
+1093 TQVKTDARNAVND

-1138 RALNDIGVTST
+1138 RALTDIGVTST

-1176 ATGVLTDLATA
+1176 ATGVLNDLATA

-1211 QDLATA
+1211 QELATA

-1255 AQTNQ
+1255 AQINQ
-1260 HYSAKLV
+1260 HYNAKLA

-1274 ATDDE
+1274 ATNDE

-1332 DKITAEVAKRIE
+1332 DKITADVAKRIE

-1366 LKDQAFNQINQNQTN
+1366 LKDQAINQINQNQTN
-1381 DQVDATTNQAINAID
+1381 DQVDTTTNQAVNAID

-1430 DNEKEVAL
+1430 DNEKEVAS

-1479 KIKPAARE
+1479 KVKPAARE

-1494 ELRAQINQDKEATAE
+1494 ELRAKINQDKEATAE
-1509 ERQAALDKINDLV
+1509 ERQVALDKINEFV
-1522 AKAMTNITNDRT
+1522 NQAMTDITNNRT
-1534 NQQVNDSTNQ
+1534 NQQVDDTTSQ
-1544 ALDDIALVTPDHIV
+1544 ALDSIALVAPEHIV

-1573 KHEIEQAEHATDE
+1573 KQEIEQAEHATDE
-1586 EKQVALNQLANNEKR
+1586 EKQVALNQLANNEKL

-1606 NQAIANN
+1606 NQAVTNN
-1613 DVKRVESNGI
+1613 DVKRVETNGI
-1623 ATLKGVEPHIV
+1623 ATLKGVQPHIV
-1634 VKPEAQEAIKASA
+1634 IKPEAQQAIKATA
-1647 DNQVESIKDT
+1647 ENQVESIKDT
-1657 PHATTDEL
+1657 PHATVDEL
-1665 DEANQQIND
+1665 DEANQLISD
-1674 TLKQGQQ
+1674 TLKQAQQ
-1681 DIDNTTQ
+1681 EIENTNQ
-1688 DAAVNDV
+1688 DAAVTDV

-1708 KVRRKRAALDNID
+1708 KVRRKRAALDSI
-1721 ESNNN
+1721 EENNKN

-1739 DERNVAIAALNKIVN
+1739 DERDVAIDTLNKIVN
-1754 AIKNDIAQN
+1754 TIKNDIAQN
-1763 KTNAEVDQTEAD
+1763 KTNAEVDRTETD
-1775 GNNNIK
+1775 GNDNIK

-1794 QSVSAKAEA
+1794 QSVGVKAEA

-1846 NQNSIDAQ
+1846 NQDSIDAQ

-1884 IKANNEATDEEQNA
+1884 IKANNEATDEEQNI
-1898 AIVQVEKELIK
+1898 AIAQVEKELIK
-1909 AKQQIAGAVTNADV
+1909 AKQQIASAVTNADV

-1929 GKNEIRE
+1929 EKNEIRE
-1936 IEPVINKKATA
+1936 IEPVINRKASA

-1962 EANVQA
+1962 EANIQA

-2003 ATLNLQTIH
+2003 ASLNLQTIH

-2029 DDLARVTHLVQNYRK
+2029 DDLARVTALVQNYRK
-2044 VSDRNKADALK
+2044 VSNRNKADALK

-2088 GDIEAVITEK
+2088 SDIEAVITEK

-2128 KALIDQ
+2128 KVLIDQ
-2134 YVADGNRMVDEDATL
+2134 YVADGNRMIDEDATL
-2149 NDIKK
+2149 NDIKQH
-2154 DTQLIIDEIL
+2154 TQFIVDEIL

-2169 AEVIKASPKVG
+2169 AEATKVSPKEI
-2180 QPAPKVCTPIKKED
+2180 QPAPKVCTPIKKE
-2194 KQEVRKVV
+2194 ETHESRKVE
-2202 KELPNTGSEEMDLP
+2202 KELPNTGSEGMDLP
-2216 LKELALITGAALL
+2216 LKEFALITGAALL
-2229 ARRRSKKEKE
+2229 ARRRTKNEKE

>member
-54 GNSQNTNADTNRDI
+54 GNSPNTNADTNRDI
-68 VNDSQNTP
+68 VNGSQNTP

-89 LTNHQNVDVANQVGP
+89 LTNHQNVGVANQVAP
-104 APIQPSASPAQ
+104 APIQPSTSSAS
-115 NNNNSNANSTATEPA
+115 NNNHSDANSTATEPA

-187 PKKRSRRAAPTDP
+187 PKKRSRRAAPADP
-200 NATPADPTATPADP
+200 NATPADP

-220 APVAITAPYTPTT
+220 APVAITAPFTPTT

-248 LSFDDNNIRPSTNRS
+248 LTFDDNNIRPSTNRS

-316 IRGNDTNDHG
+316 IKGNDTNDHG
-326 DFNGI
+326 G
-331 EKTLTVNPNSELI
+331 
-344 FEFNTMTTKNYQAQG
+344 
-359 NVIALGRIRG
+359 
-369 NDTNDHGDF
+369 F

-606 VTFNDTLTY
+606 VTFNDILTY
-615 KTYSQDFINSPA
+615 KTYTQDFINSPA

-670 DLKRRAQTI
+670 ELKRRAQTI

-693 SQADIDSLAN
+693 SQADIDSLVN

-807 NHTPDATQ
+807 NNTPDATQ

-978 VNAAVAVANTNIL
+978 VNAAVAAANTNIL

-1093 TQVKTDARNAVNE
+1093 TQVKTDARNAVND

-1197 ATTEEKQVALNQVD
+1197 ATDEEKQVALNQVD

-1242 AIQPNIVKKPAAL
+1242 AIQPNIVKKPTAL
-1255 AQTNQ
+1255 AQINQ
-1260 HYSAKLV
+1260 HYNAKLA

-1396 NVEAEVV
+1396 NVEAKVV

-1438 QALAKE
+1438 LALAKE

-1479 KIKPAARE
+1479 KVKPAARE

-1558 RAAARDAVKQQYEAK
+1558 RATARDAVKQQYEAK

-1606 NQAIANN
+1606 DQAIANN

-1909 AKQQIAGAVTNADV
+1909 AKQQIASAVTNADV

-1947 REQLTTLFNDKKQAI
+1947 REQLTTLFNDKKLAI

-1968 TVEERNSIL
+1968 TVEERNNIL

-2003 ATLNLQTIH
+2003 ASLNLQTIH

-2134 YVADGNRMVDEDATL
+2134 YVADGIRMIDEDATL
-2149 NDIKK
+2149 NDIKQH
-2154 DTQLIIDEIL
+2154 TQFIVDEIL

-2169 AEVIKASPKVG
+2169 AEATKVLPKVG
-2180 QPAPKVCTPIKKED
+2180 QPAPKLCTSIKKVD

-2229 ARRRSKKEKE
+2229 ARRRNKNEKE

>member
-31 NPNGAQALTTDHNV
+31 NPNGAQALTTDNNV
-45 QGGSNQALP
+45 QSDTNQATP
-54 GNSQNTNADTNRDI
+54 VNSQDTNVANNRGLA
-68 VNDSQNTP
+68 NSAQNTP
-76 NAHATDNT
+76 NQSATTNQ

-89 LTNHQNVDVANQVGP
+89 LVNHNNGSIANQATPTSV
-104 APIQPSASPAQ
+104 QSSTPSAQ
-115 NNNNSNANSTATEPA
+115 NNNHTDGNTTATETVSNAN
-130 ANTNNNLA
+130 NKDVV
-138 SNNNTLNVPNN
+138 SNNTTLNVPNKTN
-149 TDNNDSA
+149 ENGSGG
-156 RHLTLKEIQED
+156 HLTLKEIQED

-178 AIAEEASNR
+178 AIAEQASNR
-187 PKKRSRRAAPTDP
+187 PKKRSRRAAPADP
-200 NATPADPTATPADP
+200 NATPADPAAAA
-214 TAGNGS
+214 AGNGG

-233 DPNANNIGQNAPNEV
+233 DPNANNAGQNAPNEV
-248 LSFDDNNIRPSTNRS
+248 LSFDDNGIRPSTNRS
-263 VPTVTV
+263 VPSVTV
-269 VDNLPGYTLING
+269 VDNLPGFTLING

-316 IRGNDTNDHG
+316 IKGNDTNDHG

-331 EKTLTVNPNSELI
+331 EKS
-344 FEFNTMTTKNYQAQG
+344 
-359 NVIALGRIRG
+359 
-369 NDTNDHGDF
+369 
-378 NGIEKT
+378 

-403 NYQGMTNL
+403 NYQGVTNL

-420 VIGEKVVAYGPIWRL
+420 VIAEKSVAYGPIWRL
-435 LKVPENVSH
+435 FKVPENVSH

-519 NTDDFVYKIQ
+519 NTDDFVYKVQ

-541 TKDFPSGNSGVDIND
+541 TKDFPSSNSGVDMND
-556 MNVTY
+556 FNVTY
-561 DAANRIIT
+561 DAANRVIT
-569 IKSTGGGTGNSP
+569 IKSTGGGSGNSP

-615 KTYSQDFINSPA
+615 KTYTQDFINSPA

-693 SQADIDSLAN
+693 SQADIDSLTN

-717 AVNRKVDDMEDL
+717 AVNKKVDQMEDL

-793 QAIRDKAAKQREII
+793 KAIRDKATKQREII
-807 NHTPDATQ
+807 NATPDATE
-815 DEIQDALNQLTTDE
+815 DEIQDALNQLATDE

-845 ETAKNNGINTIG
+845 EIAKNNGINTIG
-857 AVAPQ
+857 AVVPQ

-919 DDVDTAKGDG
+919 ADVDNAKGDG

-965 DATQEERQAAIEK
+965 DATQEERQAAIDK
-978 VNAAVAVANTNIL
+978 VNAAVTAANTNIL

-1006 IQGIQAIEPATKVKT
+1006 IQGIQAITPATKVKT
-1021 DAKNAIDQSAE
+1021 DAKNAIDKSAE
-1032 TQHNA
+1032 TQHNT

-1093 TQVKTDARNAVNE
+1093 TQVKTDARNAVND

-1138 RALNDIGVTST
+1138 RALTDIGVTST

-1176 ATGVLTDLATA
+1176 ATGVLNDLATA

-1211 QDLATA
+1211 QELATA

-1255 AQTNQ
+1255 AQINQ
-1260 HYSAKLV
+1260 HYNAKLA

-1274 ATDDE
+1274 ATNDE

-1366 LKDQAFNQINQNQTN
+1366 LKDQAINQINQNQTN
-1381 DQVDATTNQAINAID
+1381 DQVDTTTNQAVNSID

-1430 DNEKEVAL
+1430 DNEKEVAS

-1479 KIKPAARE
+1479 KVKPAARE

-1494 ELRAQINQDKEATAE
+1494 ELRAKINQDKEATAE
-1509 ERQAALDKINDLV
+1509 ERQVALDKINEFV
-1522 AKAMTNITNDRT
+1522 NQAMTDITNNRT
-1534 NQQVNDSTNQ
+1534 NQQVDDTTSQ
-1544 ALDDIALVTPDHIV
+1544 ALDSIALVAPEHIV

-1573 KHEIEQAEHATDE
+1573 KQEIEQAEHATDE
-1586 EKQVALNQLANNEKR
+1586 EKQVALNQLANNEKL

-1606 NQAIANN
+1606 NQAVTNN
-1613 DVKRVESNGI
+1613 DVKRVETNGI
-1623 ATLKGVEPHIV
+1623 ATLKGVQPHIV
-1634 VKPEAQEAIKASA
+1634 IKPEAQQAIKATA
-1647 DNQVESIKDT
+1647 ENQVESIKDT
-1657 PHATTDEL
+1657 PHATVDEL
-1665 DEANQQIND
+1665 DEANQLISD
-1674 TLKQGQQ
+1674 TLKQAQQ
-1681 DIDNTTQ
+1681 EIENTNQ
-1688 DAAVNDV
+1688 DAAVTDV

-1708 KVRRKRAALDNID
+1708 KVRRKRAALDSI
-1721 ESNNN
+1721 EENNKN

-1739 DERNVAIAALNKIVN
+1739 DERDVAIDTLNKIVN
-1754 AIKNDIAQN
+1754 TIKNDIAQN
-1763 KTNAEVDQTEAD
+1763 KTNAEVDRTETD
-1775 GNNNIK
+1775 GNDNIK

-1794 QSVSAKAEA
+1794 QSVGVKAEA

-1846 NQNSIDAQ
+1846 NQDSIDAQ

-1884 IKANNEATDEEQNA
+1884 IKANNEATDEEQNI
-1898 AIVQVEKELIK
+1898 AI
-1909 AKQQIAGAVTNADV
+1909 
-1923 AYLLHD
+1923 
-1929 GKNEIRE
+1929 
-1936 IEPVINKKATA
+1936 
-1947 REQLTTLFNDKKQAI
+1947 
-1962 EANVQA
+1962 
-1968 TVEERNSIL
+1968 
-1977 AQLQNIY
+1977 
-1984 DTAIGQIDQDR
+1984 
-1995 SNAQVDKT
+1995 AQVDKT
-2003 ATLNLQTIH
+2003 ASLNLQTIH

-2029 DDLARVTHLVQNYRK
+2029 DDLARVTALVQNYRK
-2044 VSDRNKADALK
+2044 VSNRNKADALK

-2088 GDIEAVITEK
+2088 SDIEAVITEK

-2128 KALIDQ
+2128 KVLIDQ
-2134 YVADGNRMVDEDATL
+2134 YVADGNRMIDEDATL
-2149 NDIKK
+2149 NDIKQH
-2154 DTQLIIDEIL
+2154 TQFIVDEIL

-2169 AEVIKASPKVG
+2169 AEATKVSPKEI
-2180 QPAPKVCTPIKKED
+2180 QPAPKVCTPIKKE
-2194 KQEVRKVV
+2194 ETHESRKVE
-2202 KELPNTGSEEMDLP
+2202 KELPNTGSEGMDLP
-2216 LKELALITGAALL
+2216 LKEFALITGAALL
-2229 ARRRSKKEKE
+2229 ARRRTKNEKE

>member
-1 MNLLKKNKYSIRK
+1 
-14 YKVGI
+14 
-19 FSTLIGTVLLLS
+19 
-31 NPNGAQALTTDHNV
+31 
-45 QGGSNQALP
+45 
-54 GNSQNTNADTNRDI
+54 
-68 VNDSQNTP
+68 
-76 NAHATDNT
+76 
-84 STNQA
+84 
-89 LTNHQNVDVANQVGP
+89 
-104 APIQPSASPAQ
+104 
-115 NNNNSNANSTATEPA
+115 
-130 ANTNNNLA
+130 
-138 SNNNTLNVPNN
+138 
-149 TDNNDSA
+149 
-156 RHLTLKEIQED
+156 
-167 VRHSSDKPELV
+167 
-178 AIAEEASNR
+178 
-187 PKKRSRRAAPTDP
+187 
-200 NATPADPTATPADP
+200 
-214 TAGNGS
+214 
-220 APVAITAPYTPTT
+220 ITAPYTPTT
-233 DPNANNIGQNAPNEV
+233 DPNANNAGQNAPNEV
-248 LSFDDNNIRPSTNRS
+248 LSFDDNGIRPSTNRS
-263 VPTVTV
+263 VPSVTV
-269 VDNLPGYTLING
+269 VDNLPGFTLING

-295 MFDSGDA
+295 MFDSGDN

-316 IRGNDTNDHG
+316 INGTDTNDHG

-344 FEFNTMTTKNYQAQG
+344 FEFNTMTTKNGQG
-359 NVIALGRIRG
+359 ATNV
-369 NDTNDHGDF
+369 
-378 NGIEKT
+378 
-384 LTVNPNS
+384 
-391 ELIFEFNTMTTK
+391 
-403 NYQGMTNL
+403 
-411 IIKNADNDT
+411 IIKNADTNDT
-420 VIGEKVVAYGPIWRL
+420 IAEKTVEGGPTLRL
-435 LKVPENVSH
+435 FKVPDNVRN
-444 LKIQFVP
+444 LKIQFVS

-456 TDARGIYQLRDGYK
+456 TDARGIYQLKDGYK
-470 YYDFVDSIGLHSG
+470 YYSFVDSIGLHSG

-506 TSLKNNGNFGASF
+506 TSLKNNGNSGASLD
-519 NTDDFVYKIQ
+519 TDEFVYKIQ

-541 TKDFPSGNSGVDIND
+541 TKDFPSNNSGVDVND

-561 DAANRIIT
+561 DAANRVIT
-569 IKSTGGGTGNSP
+569 IKSTGGGTTNSP

-615 KTYSQDFINSPA
+615 KTYTQDFINSAA

-670 DLKRRAQTI
+670 DLKKRAQTI
-679 LDENRNNVPLNKRV
+679 LAENRNNVPLNKRV
-693 SQADIDSLAN
+693 SQADIDTLTN

-717 AVNRKVDDMEDL
+717 AVNQKADQMEDL

-742 AAIQVIEEHKNEIIG
+742 AAIQVIEEHKGNIIG
-757 NIGDQTTDDGV
+757 DIGDQTTDDGV

-793 QAIRDKAAKQREII
+793 KAIRDKATKQREII
-807 NHTPDATQ
+807 NATPDATE
-815 DEIQDALNQLTTDE
+815 DEIQDAINQLATDE

-857 AVAPQ
+857 AVVPQ
-862 VTHKQ
+862 VTHKK

-919 DDVDTAKGDG
+919 ADVDNAKGDG

-965 DATQEERQAAIEK
+965 DATQEERQAAIDK
-978 VNAAVAVANTNIL
+978 VNAAVTAANTNIL

-1006 IQGIQAIEPATKVKT
+1006 IQGIQAITPATKVKT
-1021 DAKNAIDQSAE
+1021 DAKNAIDKSAE
-1032 TQHNA
+1032 TQHNT

-1082 GTQNIVVIQPA
+1082 GMQNIVVIQPA
-1093 TQVKTDARNAVNE
+1093 TQVKTDARNTVNE

-1126 QEAINRVNTLKN
+1126 QEAIDRVNALKN
-1138 RALNDIGVTST
+1138 RALTDIGVTST

-1176 ATGVLTDLATA
+1176 ATGVLNDLATA

-1197 ATTEEKQVALNQVD
+1197 ATTEEKQMALNQVD
-1211 QDLATA
+1211 QDLAPA
-1217 INNINQADTNAEVD
+1217 INNINQADTNTEVD
-1231 QAQQLGTKAIN
+1231 QAQQLGAQAIN

-1255 AQTNQ
+1255 AQINQ
-1260 HYSAKLV
+1260 HYNAKLA

-1293 AIESIKQANTN
+1293 AIESVKQANTN
-1304 AEVDQAATVAE
+1304 NEVDQAATTAE

-1381 DQVDATTNQAINAID
+1381 DQVDTTTNQALNAID

-1430 DNEKEVAL
+1430 DNEKEVAS

-1479 KIKPAARE
+1479 KVKPAARE

-1494 ELRAQINQDKEATAE
+1494 ELRAKINQDKEATAE
-1509 ERQAALDKINDLV
+1509 ERQVALDKINEFV
-1522 AKAMTNITNDRT
+1522 NQAMTDITNNRT
-1534 NQQVNDSTNQ
+1534 NQQVDDTTSQ
-1544 ALDDIALVTPDHIV
+1544 ALDSIALVAPEHIV

-1573 KHEIEQAEHATDE
+1573 KQEIEQAEHATDE
-1586 EKQVALNQLANNEKR
+1586 EKQVALNQLANNEKL

-1606 NQAIANN
+1606 NQAVTNN
-1613 DVKRVESNGI
+1613 DVKRVETNGI
-1623 ATLKGVEPHIV
+1623 ATLKGVQPHIV
-1634 VKPEAQEAIKASA
+1634 IKPEAQQAIKASA
-1647 DNQVESIKDT
+1647 ENQVESIKDT
-1657 PHATTDEL
+1657 PHATVDEL
-1665 DEANQQIND
+1665 DEANQLISD
-1674 TLKQGQQ
+1674 TLKQAQQ
-1681 DIDNTTQ
+1681 EIENTNQ
-1688 DAAVNDV
+1688 DAAVTDV

-1708 KVRRKRAALDNID
+1708 KVRRKRAALDSI
-1721 ESNNN
+1721 EENNKN

-1739 DERNVAIAALNKIVN
+1739 DERDVAIDTLNKIVN
-1754 AIKNDIAQN
+1754 TIKNDIAQN
-1763 KTNAEVDQTEAD
+1763 KTNAEVDRTETD
-1775 GNNNIK
+1775 GNDNIK

-1794 QSVSAKAEA
+1794 QSVGVKAEA

-1846 NQNSIDAQ
+1846 NQDSINAQ

-1884 IKANNEATDEEQNA
+1884 IKANNEATDEEQNI
-1898 AIVQVEKELIK
+1898 AIAQVEKELIK
-1909 AKQQIAGAVTNADV
+1909 AKQQIASAVTNADV

-1929 GKNEIRE
+1929 EKNEIRE
-1936 IEPVINKKATA
+1936 IEPVINRKASA

-1962 EANVQA
+1962 EANFQA

-2003 ATLNLQTIH
+2003 ASLNLQTIH

-2029 DDLARVTHLVQNYRK
+2029 DDLARVTALVQNYRK

-2134 YVADGNRMVDEDATL
+2134 YVADGNRMIDEDATL
-2149 NDIKK
+2149 NDIKQH
-2154 DTQLIIDEIL
+2154 TQFIVDEIL

-2169 AEVIKASPKVG
+2169 AEAMKVSPKVI
-2180 QPAPKVCTPIKKED
+2180 QPAPKVCTPIKKE
-2194 KQEVRKVV
+2194 ETHESRKVE
-2202 KELPNTGSEEMDLP
+2202 KELPNTGSEGMDLP
-2216 LKELALITGAALL
+2216 LKEFALITGAALL
-2229 ARRRSKKEKE
+2229 ARRRTKNEKE

>member
-31 NPNGAQALTTDHNV
+31 NPNGAQALTTDNNV
-45 QGGSNQALP
+45 QSDTNQATP
-54 GNSQNTNADTNRDI
+54 VNSQDKDVANNRGLA
-68 VNDSQNTP
+68 NSAQNTP
-76 NAHATDNT
+76 NQSATTNQA
-84 STNQA
+84 TNQA
-89 LTNHQNVDVANQVGP
+89 LVNHNNGSIVNQATPTSV
-104 APIQPSASPAQ
+104 QSSTPSAQ
-115 NNNNSNANSTATEPA
+115 NNNHTDGNTTATETVSNAN
-130 ANTNNNLA
+130 NNDA
-138 SNNNTLNVPNN
+138 VSNNTTLNVPNKTN
-149 TDNNDSA
+149 ENGSGG
-156 RHLTLKEIQED
+156 HLTLKEIQED

-178 AIAEEASNR
+178 AIAEPASNR
-187 PKKRSRRAAPTDP
+187 PKKRSRRAAPADP
-200 NATPADPTATPADP
+200 NATPADPAAAA
-214 TAGNGS
+214 AGNGG

-233 DPNANNIGQNAPNEV
+233 DPNANNAGQNAPNEV
-248 LSFDDNNIRPSTNRS
+248 LSFDDNGIRPSTNRS
-263 VPTVTV
+263 VPSVTV
-269 VDNLPGYTLING
+269 VDNLPGFTLING

-295 MFDSGDA
+295 MFDSADA

-316 IRGNDTNDHG
+316 I
-326 DFNGI
+326 
-331 EKTLTVNPNSELI
+331 K
-344 FEFNTMTTKNYQAQG
+344 
-359 NVIALGRIRG
+359 G

-403 NYQGMTNL
+403 NYQGVTNL

-420 VIGEKVVAYGPIWRL
+420 VIAEKSVAYGPIWRL
-435 LKVPENVSH
+435 FKVPENVSH

-519 NTDDFVYKIQ
+519 NTDDFVYQVQ

-541 TKDFPSGNSGVDIND
+541 TKDFPSSNSGVDMND
-556 MNVTY
+556 FNVTY
-561 DAANRIIT
+561 DAANRVIT
-569 IKSTGGGTGNSP
+569 IKSTGGGSGNSP

-615 KTYSQDFINSPA
+615 KTYTQDFINSPA

-693 SQADIDSLAN
+693 SQADIDSLTN

-717 AVNRKVDDMEDL
+717 AVNKKVDQMEDL

-793 QAIRDKAAKQREII
+793 KAIRDKATKQREII
-807 NHTPDATQ
+807 NATPDATE
-815 DEIQDALNQLTTDE
+815 DEIQDALNQLATDE

-845 ETAKNNGINTIG
+845 ETAKNNGINTIE
-857 AVAPQ
+857 AVVPQ

-919 DDVDTAKGDG
+919 ADVDNAKGDG

-965 DATQEERQAAIEK
+965 DATQEERQAAIDK
-978 VNAAVAVANTNIL
+978 VNAAVTAANTNIL

-1006 IQGIQAIEPATKVKT
+1006 IQGIQAITPATKVKT
-1021 DAKNAIDQSAE
+1021 DAKNAIDKSAE
-1032 TQHNA
+1032 TQHNT

-1093 TQVKTDARNAVNE
+1093 TQVKTDARNAVND

-1138 RALNDIGVTST
+1138 RALTDIGVTST

-1176 ATGVLTDLATA
+1176 ATGVLNDLATA

-1211 QDLATA
+1211 QELATA

-1255 AQTNQ
+1255 AQINQ
-1260 HYSAKLV
+1260 HYNAKLA

-1274 ATDDE
+1274 ATNDE
-1279 KNAAINTLNQDRQQ
+1279 KNAAINTLNLDRQQ

-1381 DQVDATTNQAINAID
+1381 DQVDTTTNQALKAID

-1430 DNEKEVAL
+1430 DNEKEVAS

-1479 KIKPAARE
+1479 KVKPAARE

-1494 ELRAQINQDKEATAE
+1494 ELRAKINQDKEATAE
-1509 ERQAALDKINDLV
+1509 ERQVALDKINEFV
-1522 AKAMTNITNDRT
+1522 NQAMTDITNNRT
-1534 NQQVNDSTNQ
+1534 NQQVDDTTSQ
-1544 ALDDIALVTPDHIV
+1544 ALDSIALVAPEHIV

-1573 KHEIEQAEHATDE
+1573 KQEIEQAEHATDE
-1586 EKQVALNQLANNEKR
+1586 EKQVALNQLANNEKL

-1606 NQAIANN
+1606 NQAVTNN
-1613 DVKRVESNGI
+1613 DVKRVETNGI
-1623 ATLKGVEPHIV
+1623 ATLKGVQPHIV
-1634 VKPEAQEAIKASA
+1634 IKPEAQQAIKASA
-1647 DNQVESIKDT
+1647 ENQVESIKDT
-1657 PHATTDEL
+1657 PHATVDEL
-1665 DEANQQIND
+1665 DEANQLISD
-1674 TLKQGQQ
+1674 TLKQAQQ
-1681 DIDNTTQ
+1681 EIENTNQ
-1688 DAAVNDV
+1688 DAAVTDV

-1708 KVRRKRAALDNID
+1708 KVRRKRAALDSI
-1721 ESNNN
+1721 EENNKN

-1739 DERNVAIAALNKIVN
+1739 DERDVAIDTLNKIVN
-1754 AIKNDIAQN
+1754 TIKNDIAQN
-1763 KTNAEVDQTEAD
+1763 KTNAEVDRTETD
-1775 GNNNIK
+1775 GNDNIK

-1794 QSVSAKAEA
+1794 QSVGVKAEA

-1846 NQNSIDAQ
+1846 NQDSINAQ

-1898 AIVQVEKELIK
+1898 AIAQVEQALIK
-1909 AKQQIAGAVTNADV
+1909 AKQQIASAVTNADV

-1936 IEPVINKKATA
+1936 IEPVISRKASA

-1962 EANVQA
+1962 EANIQA

-2003 ATLNLQTIH
+2003 ASLNLQTIH

-2029 DDLARVTHLVQNYRK
+2029 VDLARVTALVQNYRK

-2088 GDIEAVITEK
+2088 SDIEAVITEK

-2113 AKFKAIATPEQLAKV
+2113 AKFKAIATPEQLAKIKV
-2128 KALIDQ
+2128 LIDQ
-2134 YVADGNRMVDEDATL
+2134 YVADGNRMIDEDATL
-2149 NDIKK
+2149 NDIKQH
-2154 DTQLIIDEIL
+2154 TQFIVDEIL

-2169 AEVIKASPKVG
+2169 AEATKVSPKVI
-2180 QPAPKVCTPIKKED
+2180 QPAPKVCTPIKKE
-2194 KQEVRKVV
+2194 ETHESRKVE
-2202 KELPNTGSEEMDLP
+2202 KELPNTGSEGMDLP
-2216 LKELALITGAALL
+2216 LKEFALITGAALL
-2229 ARRRSKKEKE
+2229 ARRRTKNEKE

>member
-31 NPNGAQALTTDHNV
+31 NPNGAQALTTDNNV
-45 QGGSNQALP
+45 QSDTNQATP
-54 GNSQNTNADTNRDI
+54 VNSQDTNVANNRGLA
-68 VNDSQNTP
+68 NSAQNTP
-76 NAHATDNT
+76 NQSATTNQ

-89 LTNHQNVDVANQVGP
+89 LVNHNNGSIANQATPTSV
-104 APIQPSASPAQ
+104 QSSTPSAQ
-115 NNNNSNANSTATEPA
+115 NNNHTDGNTTATETVSNAN
-130 ANTNNNLA
+130 NKDVV
-138 SNNNTLNVPNN
+138 SNNTTLNVPNKTN
-149 TDNNDSA
+149 ENGSGG
-156 RHLTLKEIQED
+156 HLTLKEIQED

-178 AIAEEASNR
+178 AIAEQASNR
-187 PKKRSRRAAPTDP
+187 PKKRSRRAAPADP
-200 NATPADPTATPADP
+200 NATPADPAAAA
-214 TAGNGS
+214 AGNGG

-233 DPNANNIGQNAPNEV
+233 DPNANNAGQNAPNEV
-248 LSFDDNNIRPSTNRS
+248 LSFDDNGIRPSTNRS
-263 VPTVTV
+263 VPSVTV
-269 VDNLPGYTLING
+269 VDNLPGFTLING

-316 IRGNDTNDHG
+316 IKGNDTNDHG

-331 EKTLTVNPNSELI
+331 EKS
-344 FEFNTMTTKNYQAQG
+344 
-359 NVIALGRIRG
+359 
-369 NDTNDHGDF
+369 
-378 NGIEKT
+378 

-403 NYQGMTNL
+403 NYQGVTNL

-420 VIGEKVVAYGPIWRL
+420 VIAEKSVAYGPIWRL
-435 LKVPENVSH
+435 FKVPENVSH

-519 NTDDFVYKIQ
+519 NTDDFVYKVQ

-541 TKDFPSGNSGVDIND
+541 TKDFPSSNSGVDMND
-556 MNVTY
+556 FNVTY
-561 DAANRIIT
+561 DAANRVIT
-569 IKSTGGGTGNSP
+569 IKSTGGGSGNSP

-615 KTYSQDFINSPA
+615 KTYTQDFINSPA

-693 SQADIDSLAN
+693 SQADIDSLTN

-717 AVNRKVDDMEDL
+717 AVNKKVDQMEDL

-793 QAIRDKAAKQREII
+793 KAIRDKATKQREII
-807 NHTPDATQ
+807 NATPDATE
-815 DEIQDALNQLTTDE
+815 DEIQDALNQLATDE

-845 ETAKNNGINTIG
+845 EIAKNNGINTIG
-857 AVAPQ
+857 AVVPQ

-919 DDVDTAKGDG
+919 ADVDNAKGDG

-965 DATQEERQAAIEK
+965 DATQEERQAAIDK
-978 VNAAVAVANTNIL
+978 VNAAVTAANTNIL

-1006 IQGIQAIEPATKVKT
+1006 IQGIQAITPATKVKT
-1021 DAKNAIDQSAE
+1021 DAKNAIDKSAE
-1032 TQHNA
+1032 TQHNT

-1093 TQVKTDARNAVNE
+1093 TQVKTDARNAVND

-1138 RALNDIGVTST
+1138 RALTDIGVTST

-1176 ATGVLTDLATA
+1176 ATGVLNDLATA

-1211 QDLATA
+1211 QELATA

-1255 AQTNQ
+1255 AQINQ
-1260 HYSAKLV
+1260 HYNAKLA

-1274 ATDDE
+1274 ATNDE

-1366 LKDQAFNQINQNQTN
+1366 LKDQAINQINQNQTN
-1381 DQVDATTNQAINAID
+1381 DQVDTTTNQAVNAID

-1430 DNEKEVAL
+1430 DNEKEVAS

-1479 KIKPAARE
+1479 KVKPAARE

-1494 ELRAQINQDKEATAE
+1494 ELRAKINQDKEATAE
-1509 ERQAALDKINDLV
+1509 ERQVALDKINEFV
-1522 AKAMTNITNDRT
+1522 NQAMTDITNNRT
-1534 NQQVNDSTNQ
+1534 NQQVDDTTSQ
-1544 ALDDIALVTPDHIV
+1544 ALDSIALVAPEHIV

-1573 KHEIEQAEHATDE
+1573 KQEIEQAEHATDE
-1586 EKQVALNQLANNEKR
+1586 EKQVALNQLANNEKL

-1606 NQAIANN
+1606 NQAVTNN
-1613 DVKRVESNGI
+1613 DVKRVETNGI
-1623 ATLKGVEPHIV
+1623 ATLKGVQPHIV
-1634 VKPEAQEAIKASA
+1634 IKPEAQQAIKATA
-1647 DNQVESIKDT
+1647 ENQVESIKDT
-1657 PHATTDEL
+1657 PHATVDEL
-1665 DEANQQIND
+1665 DEANQLISD
-1674 TLKQGQQ
+1674 TLKQAQQ
-1681 DIDNTTQ
+1681 EIENTNQ
-1688 DAAVNDV
+1688 DAAVTDV

-1708 KVRRKRAALDNID
+1708 KVRRKRAALDSI
-1721 ESNNN
+1721 EENNKN

-1739 DERNVAIAALNKIVN
+1739 DERDVAIDTLNKIVN
-1754 AIKNDIAQN
+1754 TIKNDIVQN
-1763 KTNAEVDQTEAD
+1763 KTNAEVDRTETD
-1775 GNNNIK
+1775 GNDNIK

-1794 QSVSAKAEA
+1794 QSVGVKAEA

-1846 NQNSIDAQ
+1846 NQDSIDAQ

-1884 IKANNEATDEEQNA
+1884 IKANNEATDEEQNI
-1898 AIVQVEKELIK
+1898 AIAQVEKELIK
-1909 AKQQIAGAVTNADV
+1909 AKQQIASAVTNADV

-1929 GKNEIRE
+1929 EKNEIRE
-1936 IEPVINKKATA
+1936 IEPVINRKASA

-1962 EANVQA
+1962 EANIQA

-2003 ATLNLQTIH
+2003 ASLNLQTIH

-2029 DDLARVTHLVQNYRK
+2029 DDLARVTALVQNYRK
-2044 VSDRNKADALK
+2044 VSNRNKADALK

-2088 GDIEAVITEK
+2088 SDIEAVITEK

-2128 KALIDQ
+2128 KVLIDQ
-2134 YVADGNRMVDEDATL
+2134 YVADGNRMIDEDATL
-2149 NDIKK
+2149 NDIKQH
-2154 DTQLIIDEIL
+2154 TQFIVDEIL

-2169 AEVIKASPKVG
+2169 AEATKVSPKEI
-2180 QPAPKVCTPIKKED
+2180 QPAPKVCTPIKKE
-2194 KQEVRKVV
+2194 ETHESRKVE
-2202 KELPNTGSEEMDLP
+2202 KELPNTGSEGMDLP
-2216 LKELALITGAALL
+2216 LKEFALITGAALL
-2229 ARRRSKKEKE
+2229 ARRRTKNEKE

>member
-31 NPNGAQALTTDHNV
+31 NPNGAQALTTDNNV
-45 QGGSNQALP
+45 QSDTNQATP
-54 GNSQNTNADTNRDI
+54 VNSQDTNVANNRGLA
-68 VNDSQNTP
+68 NSAQNTP
-76 NAHATDNT
+76 NQSATTNQ

-89 LTNHQNVDVANQVGP
+89 LVNHNNGSIANQATPTSV
-104 APIQPSASPAQ
+104 QSSTPSAQ
-115 NNNNSNANSTATEPA
+115 NNNHTDGNTTATETVSNAN
-130 ANTNNNLA
+130 NKDVV
-138 SNNNTLNVPNN
+138 SNNTTLNVPNKTN
-149 TDNNDSA
+149 ENGSGG
-156 RHLTLKEIQED
+156 HLTLKEIQED

-178 AIAEEASNR
+178 AIAEQASNR
-187 PKKRSRRAAPTDP
+187 PKKRSRRAAPADP
-200 NATPADPTATPADP
+200 NATPADPAAAA
-214 TAGNGS
+214 AGNGG

-233 DPNANNIGQNAPNEV
+233 DPNANNAGQNAPNEV
-248 LSFDDNNIRPSTNRS
+248 LSFDDNGIRPSTNRS
-263 VPTVTV
+263 VPSVTV
-269 VDNLPGYTLING
+269 VDNLPGFTLING

-316 IRGNDTNDHG
+316 IKGNDINDHG

-331 EKTLTVNPNSELI
+331 EKS
-344 FEFNTMTTKNYQAQG
+344 
-359 NVIALGRIRG
+359 
-369 NDTNDHGDF
+369 
-378 NGIEKT
+378 

-403 NYQGMTNL
+403 NYQGVTNL

-420 VIGEKVVAYGPIWRL
+420 VIAEKSVAYGPIWRL
-435 LKVPENVSH
+435 FKVPENVSH

-519 NTDDFVYKIQ
+519 NTDDFVYKVQ

-541 TKDFPSGNSGVDIND
+541 TKDFPSSNSGVDMND
-556 MNVTY
+556 FNVTY
-561 DAANRIIT
+561 DAANRVIT
-569 IKSTGGGTGNSP
+569 IKSTGGGSGNSP

-615 KTYSQDFINSPA
+615 KTYTQDFINSPA

-693 SQADIDSLAN
+693 SQADIDSLTN

-717 AVNRKVDDMEDL
+717 AVNKKVDQMEDL

-742 AAIQVIEEHKNEIIG
+742 AALQVIEEHKNEIIG

-793 QAIRDKAAKQREII
+793 KAIRDKATKQREII
-807 NHTPDATQ
+807 NATPDATE
-815 DEIQDALNQLTTDE
+815 DEIQDALNQLATDE

-845 ETAKNNGINTIG
+845 EIAKNNGINTIG
-857 AVAPQ
+857 AVVPQ

-919 DDVDTAKGDG
+919 ADVDNAKGDG

-965 DATQEERQAAIEK
+965 DATQEERQAAIDK
-978 VNAAVAVANTNIL
+978 VNAAVTAANTNIL

-1006 IQGIQAIEPATKVKT
+1006 IQGIQAITPATKVKT
-1021 DAKNAIDQSAE
+1021 DAKNAIDKSAE
-1032 TQHNA
+1032 TQHNT

-1093 TQVKTDARNAVNE
+1093 TQVKTDARNAVND

-1138 RALNDIGVTST
+1138 RALTDIGVTST

-1176 ATGVLTDLATA
+1176 ATGVLNDLATA

-1211 QDLATA
+1211 QELATA

-1255 AQTNQ
+1255 AQINQ
-1260 HYSAKLV
+1260 HYNAKLA

-1274 ATDDE
+1274 ATNDE

-1366 LKDQAFNQINQNQTN
+1366 LKDQAINQINQNQTN
-1381 DQVDATTNQAINAID
+1381 DQVDTTTNQAVNAID

-1430 DNEKEVAL
+1430 DNEKEVAS

-1479 KIKPAARE
+1479 KVKPAARE

-1494 ELRAQINQDKEATAE
+1494 ELRAKINQDKEATAE
-1509 ERQAALDKINDLV
+1509 ERQVALDKINEFV
-1522 AKAMTNITNDRT
+1522 NQAMTDITNNRT
-1534 NQQVNDSTNQ
+1534 NQQVDDTTSQ
-1544 ALDDIALVTPDHIV
+1544 ALDSIALVAPEHIV

-1573 KHEIEQAEHATDE
+1573 KQEIEQAEHATDE
-1586 EKQVALNQLANNEKR
+1586 EKQVALNQLANNEKL

-1606 NQAIANN
+1606 NQAVTNN
-1613 DVKRVESNGI
+1613 DVKRVETNGI
-1623 ATLKGVEPHIV
+1623 ATLKGVQPHIV
-1634 VKPEAQEAIKASA
+1634 IKPEAQQAIKATA
-1647 DNQVESIKDT
+1647 ENQVESIKDT
-1657 PHATTDEL
+1657 PHATVDEL
-1665 DEANQQIND
+1665 DEANQLISD
-1674 TLKQGQQ
+1674 TLKQAQQ
-1681 DIDNTTQ
+1681 EIENTNQ
-1688 DAAVNDV
+1688 DAAVTDV

-1708 KVRRKRAALDNID
+1708 KVRRKRAALDSI
-1721 ESNNN
+1721 EENNKN

-1739 DERNVAIAALNKIVN
+1739 DERDVAIDTLNKIVN
-1754 AIKNDIAQN
+1754 TIKNDIAQN
-1763 KTNAEVDQTEAD
+1763 KTNAEVDRTETD
-1775 GNNNIK
+1775 GNDNIK

-1794 QSVSAKAEA
+1794 QSVGVKAEA

-1846 NQNSIDAQ
+1846 NQDSIDAQ

-1884 IKANNEATDEEQNA
+1884 IKANNEATDEEQNI
-1898 AIVQVEKELIK
+1898 AIAQVEKELIK
-1909 AKQQIAGAVTNADV
+1909 AKQQIASAVTNADV

-1929 GKNEIRE
+1929 EKNEIRE
-1936 IEPVINKKATA
+1936 IEPVINRKASA

-1962 EANVQA
+1962 EANIQA

-2003 ATLNLQTIH
+2003 ASLNLQTIH

-2029 DDLARVTHLVQNYRK
+2029 DDLARVTALVQNYRK
-2044 VSDRNKADALK
+2044 VSNRNKADALK

-2088 GDIEAVITEK
+2088 SDIEAVITEK

-2128 KALIDQ
+2128 KVLIDQ
-2134 YVADGNRMVDEDATL
+2134 YVADGNRMIDEDATL
-2149 NDIKK
+2149 NDIKQH
-2154 DTQLIIDEIL
+2154 TQFIVDEIL

-2169 AEVIKASPKVG
+2169 AEATKVSPKEI
-2180 QPAPKVCTPIKKED
+2180 QPAPKVCTPIKKE
-2194 KQEVRKVV
+2194 ETHESRKVE
-2202 KELPNTGSEEMDLP
+2202 KELPNTGSEGMDLP
-2216 LKELALITGAALL
+2216 LKEFALITGAALL
-2229 ARRRSKKEKE
+2229 ARRRTKNEKE

>member
-54 GNSQNTNADTNRDI
+54 GNSPNTNADTNRDI
-68 VNDSQNTP
+68 VNGSQNTP

-89 LTNHQNVDVANQVGP
+89 LTNHQNVGVANQVAP
-104 APIQPSASPAQ
+104 APIQPSTSSAS
-115 NNNNSNANSTATEPA
+115 NNNHSDANSTATEPA

-187 PKKRSRRAAPTDP
+187 PKKRSRRAAPADP
-200 NATPADPTATPADP
+200 NATPADP

-220 APVAITAPYTPTT
+220 APVAITAPFTPTT

-248 LSFDDNNIRPSTNRS
+248 LTFDDNNIRPSTNRS

-316 IRGNDTNDHG
+316 IKGNDTNDHG
-326 DFNGI
+326 G
-331 EKTLTVNPNSELI
+331 
-344 FEFNTMTTKNYQAQG
+344 
-359 NVIALGRIRG
+359 
-369 NDTNDHGDF
+369 F

-606 VTFNDTLTY
+606 VTFNDILTY
-615 KTYSQDFINSPA
+615 KTYTQDFINSPA

-641 IMNKDALQAEVDRRI
+641 IINKDALQAEVDRRI

-670 DLKRRAQTI
+670 ELKRRAQTI

-693 SQADIDSLAN
+693 SQADIDSLVN

-807 NHTPDATQ
+807 NNTPDATQ

-978 VNAAVAVANTNIL
+978 VNAAVAAANTNIL

-1093 TQVKTDARNAVNE
+1093 TQVKTDARNAVND

-1197 ATTEEKQVALNQVD
+1197 ATDEEKQVALNQVD

-1242 AIQPNIVKKPAAL
+1242 AIQPNIVKKPTAL
-1255 AQTNQ
+1255 AQINQ
-1260 HYSAKLV
+1260 HYNAKLA

-1396 NVEAEVV
+1396 NVEAKVV

-1438 QALAKE
+1438 LALAKE

-1479 KIKPAARE
+1479 KVKPAARE

-1558 RAAARDAVKQQYEAK
+1558 RATARDAVKQQYEAK

-1606 NQAIANN
+1606 DQAIANN

-1909 AKQQIAGAVTNADV
+1909 AKQQIASAVTNADV

-1947 REQLTTLFNDKKQAI
+1947 REQLTTLFNDKKLAI

-2003 ATLNLQTIH
+2003 ASLNLQTIH

-2134 YVADGNRMVDEDATL
+2134 YVADGIRMIDEDATL
-2149 NDIKK
+2149 NDIKQH
-2154 DTQLIIDEIL
+2154 TQFIVDEIL

-2169 AEVIKASPKVG
+2169 AEATKVLPKVG
-2180 QPAPKVCTPIKKED
+2180 QPAPKLCTSIKKVD

-2229 ARRRSKKEKE
+2229 ARRRNKNEKE

>member
-31 NPNGAQALTTDHNV
+31 NPNGAQALTTDNNV
-45 QGGSNQALP
+45 QSDTNQATP
-54 GNSQNTNADTNRDI
+54 VNSQDTNVANNRGLA
-68 VNDSQNTP
+68 NSAQNTP
-76 NAHATDNT
+76 NQSATTNQ

-89 LTNHQNVDVANQVGP
+89 LVNHNNGSIANQATPTSV
-104 APIQPSASPAQ
+104 QSSTPSAQ
-115 NNNNSNANSTATEPA
+115 NNNHTDGNTTATETVSNAN
-130 ANTNNNLA
+130 NKDVV
-138 SNNNTLNVPNN
+138 SNNTTLNVPNKTN
-149 TDNNDSA
+149 ENGSGG
-156 RHLTLKEIQED
+156 HLTLKEIQED

-178 AIAEEASNR
+178 AIAEQASNR
-187 PKKRSRRAAPTDP
+187 PKKRSRRAAPADP
-200 NATPADPTATPADP
+200 NATPADPAAAA
-214 TAGNGS
+214 AGNGG

-233 DPNANNIGQNAPNEV
+233 DPNANNAGQNAPNEV
-248 LSFDDNNIRPSTNRS
+248 LSFDDNGIRPSTNRS
-263 VPTVTV
+263 VPSVTV
-269 VDNLPGYTLING
+269 VDNLPGFTLING

-316 IRGNDTNDHG
+316 IKGNDTNDHG

-331 EKTLTVNPNSELI
+331 EKS
-344 FEFNTMTTKNYQAQG
+344 
-359 NVIALGRIRG
+359 
-369 NDTNDHGDF
+369 
-378 NGIEKT
+378 

-403 NYQGMTNL
+403 NYQGVTNL

-420 VIGEKVVAYGPIWRL
+420 VIAEKSVAYGPIWRL
-435 LKVPENVSH
+435 FKVPENVSH
-444 LKIQFVP
+444 LKIQFVS

-519 NTDDFVYKIQ
+519 NTDDFVYKVQ

-541 TKDFPSGNSGVDIND
+541 TKDFPSSNSGVDMND
-556 MNVTY
+556 FNVTY
-561 DAANRIIT
+561 DAANRVIT
-569 IKSTGGGTGNSP
+569 IKSTGGGSGNSP

-615 KTYSQDFINSPA
+615 KTYTQDFINSPA

-693 SQADIDSLAN
+693 SQADIDSLTN

-717 AVNRKVDDMEDL
+717 AVNKKVDQMEDL

-793 QAIRDKAAKQREII
+793 KAIRDKATKQREII
-807 NHTPDATQ
+807 NATPDATE
-815 DEIQDALNQLTTDE
+815 DEIQDALNQLATDE

-845 ETAKNNGINTIG
+845 EIAKNNGINTIG
-857 AVAPQ
+857 AVVPQ

-919 DDVDTAKGDG
+919 ADVDNAKGDG

-965 DATQEERQAAIEK
+965 DATQEERQAAIDK
-978 VNAAVAVANTNIL
+978 VNAAVTAANTNIL

-1006 IQGIQAIEPATKVKT
+1006 IQGIQAITPATKVKT
-1021 DAKNAIDQSAE
+1021 DAKNAIDKSAE
-1032 TQHNA
+1032 TQHNT

-1093 TQVKTDARNAVNE
+1093 TQVKTDARNAVND

-1138 RALNDIGVTST
+1138 RALTDIGVTST

-1176 ATGVLTDLATA
+1176 ATGVLNDLATA
-1187 KKQEINQNTN
+1187 KKQKINQNTN

-1211 QDLATA
+1211 QELATA

-1255 AQTNQ
+1255 AQINQ
-1260 HYSAKLV
+1260 HYNAKLA

-1274 ATDDE
+1274 ATNDE

-1366 LKDQAFNQINQNQTN
+1366 LKDQAINQINQNQTN
-1381 DQVDATTNQAINAID
+1381 DQVDTTTNQAVNAID

-1430 DNEKEVAL
+1430 DNEKEVAS

-1479 KIKPAARE
+1479 KVKPAARE

-1494 ELRAQINQDKEATAE
+1494 ELRAKINQDKEATAE
-1509 ERQAALDKINDLV
+1509 ERQVALDKINEFV
-1522 AKAMTNITNDRT
+1522 NQAMTDITNNRT
-1534 NQQVNDSTNQ
+1534 NQQVDDTTSQ
-1544 ALDDIALVTPDHIV
+1544 ALDSIALVAPEHIV

-1573 KHEIEQAEHATDE
+1573 KQEIEQAEHATDE
-1586 EKQVALNQLANNEKR
+1586 EKQVALNQLANNEKL

-1606 NQAIANN
+1606 NQAVTNN
-1613 DVKRVESNGI
+1613 DVKRVETNGI
-1623 ATLKGVEPHIV
+1623 ATLKGVQPHIV
-1634 VKPEAQEAIKASA
+1634 IKPEAQQAIKATA
-1647 DNQVESIKDT
+1647 ENQVESIKDT
-1657 PHATTDEL
+1657 PHATVDEL
-1665 DEANQQIND
+1665 DEANQLISD
-1674 TLKQGQQ
+1674 TLKQAQQ
-1681 DIDNTTQ
+1681 EIENTNQ
-1688 DAAVNDV
+1688 DAAVTDV

-1708 KVRRKRAALDNID
+1708 KVRRKRAALDSI
-1721 ESNNN
+1721 EENNKN

-1739 DERNVAIAALNKIVN
+1739 DERDVAIDTLNKIVN
-1754 AIKNDIAQN
+1754 TIKNDIAQN
-1763 KTNAEVDQTEAD
+1763 KTNAEVDRTETD
-1775 GNNNIK
+1775 GNDNIK

-1794 QSVSAKAEA
+1794 QSVGVKAEA

-1846 NQNSIDAQ
+1846 NQDSIDAQ

-1884 IKANNEATDEEQNA
+1884 IKANNEATDEEQNI
-1898 AIVQVEKELIK
+1898 AIAQVEKELIK
-1909 AKQQIAGAVTNADV
+1909 AKQQIASAVTNADV

-1929 GKNEIRE
+1929 EKNEIRE
-1936 IEPVINKKATA
+1936 IEPVINRKASA

-1962 EANVQA
+1962 EANIQA

-2003 ATLNLQTIH
+2003 ASLNLQTIH

-2029 DDLARVTHLVQNYRK
+2029 DDLARVTALVQNYRK
-2044 VSDRNKADALK
+2044 VSNRNKADALK

-2088 GDIEAVITEK
+2088 SDIEAVITEK

-2128 KALIDQ
+2128 KVLIDQ
-2134 YVADGNRMVDEDATL
+2134 YVADGNRMIDEDATL
-2149 NDIKK
+2149 NDIKQH
-2154 DTQLIIDEIL
+2154 TQFIVDEIL

-2169 AEVIKASPKVG
+2169 AEATKVSPKEI
-2180 QPAPKVCTPIKKED
+2180 QPAPKVCTPIKKE
-2194 KQEVRKVV
+2194 ETHESRKVE
-2202 KELPNTGSEEMDLP
+2202 KELPNTGSEGMDLP
-2216 LKELALITGAALL
+2216 LKEFALITGAALL
-2229 ARRRSKKEKE
+2229 ARRRTKNEKE

>member
-31 NPNGAQALTTDHNV
+31 NPNGAQALTTDNNV
-45 QGGSNQALP
+45 QSDTNQATP
-54 GNSQNTNADTNRDI
+54 VNSQDTNVANNRGLA
-68 VNDSQNTP
+68 NSAQNTP
-76 NAHATDNT
+76 NQSATTNQ

-89 LTNHQNVDVANQVGP
+89 LVNHNNGSIANQATPTSV
-104 APIQPSASPAQ
+104 QSSTPSAQ
-115 NNNNSNANSTATEPA
+115 NNNHTDGNTTATETVSNAN
-130 ANTNNNLA
+130 NKDVV
-138 SNNNTLNVPNN
+138 SNNTTLNVPNKTN
-149 TDNNDSA
+149 ENGSGG
-156 RHLTLKEIQED
+156 HLTLKEIQED

-178 AIAEEASNR
+178 AIAEQASNR
-187 PKKRSRRAAPTDP
+187 PKKRSRRAAPADP
-200 NATPADPTATPADP
+200 NATPADPAAAA
-214 TAGNGS
+214 AGNGG

-233 DPNANNIGQNAPNEV
+233 DPNANNAGQNAPNEV
-248 LSFDDNNIRPSTNRS
+248 LSFDDNGIRPSTNRS
-263 VPTVTV
+263 VPSVTV
-269 VDNLPGYTLING
+269 VDNLPGFTLING

-316 IRGNDTNDHG
+316 IKGNDTNDHG

-331 EKTLTVNPNSELI
+331 EKS
-344 FEFNTMTTKNYQAQG
+344 
-359 NVIALGRIRG
+359 
-369 NDTNDHGDF
+369 
-378 NGIEKT
+378 

-403 NYQGMTNL
+403 NYQGVTNL

-420 VIGEKVVAYGPIWRL
+420 VIAEKSVAYGPIWRL
-435 LKVPENVSH
+435 FKVPENVSH

-519 NTDDFVYKIQ
+519 NTDDFVYKVQ
-529 LPEGVEYVNNSL
+529 LPEGIEYVNNSL
-541 TKDFPSGNSGVDIND
+541 TKDFPSSNSGVDMND
-556 MNVTY
+556 FNVTY
-561 DAANRIIT
+561 DAANRVIT
-569 IKSTGGGTGNSP
+569 IKSTGGGSGNSP

-615 KTYSQDFINSPA
+615 KTYTQDFINSPA

-693 SQADIDSLAN
+693 SQADIDSLTN

-717 AVNRKVDDMEDL
+717 AVNKKVDQMEDL

-793 QAIRDKAAKQREII
+793 KAIRDKATKQREII
-807 NHTPDATQ
+807 NATPDATE
-815 DEIQDALNQLTTDE
+815 DEIQDALNQLATDE

-845 ETAKNNGINTIG
+845 EIAKNNGINTIG
-857 AVAPQ
+857 AVVPQ

-919 DDVDTAKGDG
+919 ADVDNAKGDG

-965 DATQEERQAAIEK
+965 DATQEERQAAIDK
-978 VNAAVAVANTNIL
+978 VNAAVTAANTNIL

-1006 IQGIQAIEPATKVKT
+1006 IQGIQAITPATKVKT
-1021 DAKNAIDQSAE
+1021 DAKNAIDKSAE
-1032 TQHNA
+1032 TQHNT

-1093 TQVKTDARNAVNE
+1093 TQVKTDARNAVND

-1138 RALNDIGVTST
+1138 RALTDIGVTST

-1176 ATGVLTDLATA
+1176 ATGVLNDLATA

-1211 QDLATA
+1211 QELATA

-1255 AQTNQ
+1255 AQINQ
-1260 HYSAKLV
+1260 HYNAKLA

-1274 ATDDE
+1274 ATNDE

-1366 LKDQAFNQINQNQTN
+1366 LKDQAINQINQNQTN
-1381 DQVDATTNQAINAID
+1381 DQVDTTTNQAVNAID

-1430 DNEKEVAL
+1430 DNEKEVAS

-1479 KIKPAARE
+1479 KVKPAARE

-1494 ELRAQINQDKEATAE
+1494 ELRAKINQDKEATAE
-1509 ERQAALDKINDLV
+1509 ERQVALDKINEFV
-1522 AKAMTNITNDRT
+1522 NQAMTDITNNRT
-1534 NQQVNDSTNQ
+1534 NQQVDDTTSQ
-1544 ALDDIALVTPDHIV
+1544 ALDSIALVAPEHIV

-1573 KHEIEQAEHATDE
+1573 KQEIEQAEHATDE
-1586 EKQVALNQLANNEKR
+1586 EKQVALNQLANNEKL

-1606 NQAIANN
+1606 NQAVTNN
-1613 DVKRVESNGI
+1613 DVKRVETNGI
-1623 ATLKGVEPHIV
+1623 ATLKGVQPHIV
-1634 VKPEAQEAIKASA
+1634 IKPEAQQAIKATA
-1647 DNQVESIKDT
+1647 ENQVESIKDT
-1657 PHATTDEL
+1657 PHATVDEL
-1665 DEANQQIND
+1665 DEANQLISD
-1674 TLKQGQQ
+1674 TLKQAQQ
-1681 DIDNTTQ
+1681 EIENTNQ
-1688 DAAVNDV
+1688 DAAVTDV

-1708 KVRRKRAALDNID
+1708 KVRRKRAALDSI
-1721 ESNNN
+1721 EENNKN

-1739 DERNVAIAALNKIVN
+1739 DERDVAIDTLNKIVN
-1754 AIKNDIAQN
+1754 TIKNDIAQN
-1763 KTNAEVDQTEAD
+1763 KTNAEVDRTETD
-1775 GNNNIK
+1775 GNDNIK

-1794 QSVSAKAEA
+1794 QSVGVKAEA

-1846 NQNSIDAQ
+1846 NQDSIDAQ

-1884 IKANNEATDEEQNA
+1884 IKANNEATDEEQNI
-1898 AIVQVEKELIK
+1898 AIAQVEKELIK
-1909 AKQQIAGAVTNADV
+1909 AKQQIASAVTNADV

-1929 GKNEIRE
+1929 EKNEIRE
-1936 IEPVINKKATA
+1936 IEPVINRKASA

-1962 EANVQA
+1962 EANIQA

-2003 ATLNLQTIH
+2003 ASLNLQTIH

-2029 DDLARVTHLVQNYRK
+2029 DDLARVTALVQNYRK
-2044 VSDRNKADALK
+2044 VSNRNKADALK

-2088 GDIEAVITEK
+2088 SDIEAVITEK

-2128 KALIDQ
+2128 KVLIDQ
-2134 YVADGNRMVDEDATL
+2134 YVADGNRMIDEDATL
-2149 NDIKK
+2149 NDIKQH
-2154 DTQLIIDEIL
+2154 TQFIVDEIL

-2169 AEVIKASPKVG
+2169 AEATKVSPKEI
-2180 QPAPKVCTPIKKED
+2180 QPAPKVCTPIKKE
-2194 KQEVRKVV
+2194 ETHESRKVE
-2202 KELPNTGSEEMDLP
+2202 KELPNTGSEGMDLP
-2216 LKELALITGAALL
+2216 LKEFALITGAALL
-2229 ARRRSKKEKE
+2229 ARRRTKNEKE

>member
-14 YKVGI
+14 YKVGK

-54 GNSQNTNADTNRDI
+54 GNSQNTNADTNRNI
-68 VNDSQNTP
+68 VNGSQNTL
-76 NAHATDNT
+76 NADATDNT

-89 LTNHQNVDVANQVGP
+89 LTNHQNVGVANQV
-104 APIQPSASPAQ
+104 APTPVQPNSLSEL
-115 NNNNSNANSTATEPA
+115 NNNHSDAHATVTETASNTNHHLA
-130 ANTNNNLA
+130 ANN
-138 SNNNTLNVPNN
+138 STLNVPNN
-149 TDNNDSA
+149 INDNDSE

-187 PKKRSRRAAPTDP
+187 PKKRSRRAAPADP
-200 NATPADPTATPADP
+200 NATPADPA
-214 TAGNGS
+214 AGNGG

-316 IRGNDTNDHG
+316 I
-326 DFNGI
+326 
-331 EKTLTVNPNSELI
+331 K
-344 FEFNTMTTKNYQAQG
+344 
-359 NVIALGRIRG
+359 G

-411 IIKNADNDT
+411 VIKNADNDA
-420 VIGEKVVAYGPIWRL
+420 ILGEKVVAYGPIWRL
-435 LKVPENVSH
+435 FKVPENVSH
-444 LKIQFVP
+444 LKIQFSP

-456 TDARGIYQLRDGYK
+456 TDVRGIYQLRDGYK

-483 SHVYVERRTMEPTAT
+483 SHLYVERRIMEPTAT

-541 TKDFPSGNSGVDIND
+541 TKDFPSGNSGVDMNDMND

-561 DAANRIIT
+561 DATNRVIT
-569 IKSTGGGTGNSP
+569 IKSTGGGSGNSP

-615 KTYSQDFINSPA
+615 KTFSQDFINSPA

-807 NHTPDATQ
+807 NNTPDATQ

-857 AVAPQ
+857 AVVPQ

-929 LNAINPIAPVTV
+929 LNVINPIAPVTV

-978 VNAAVAVANTNIL
+978 VNAAVAAANTNIL
-991 NANTNADVE
+991 NANSNADVE

-1082 GTQNIVVIQPA
+1082 GTQNILAIQPA
-1093 TQVKTDARNAVNE
+1093 TQVKTDARNTVNE
-1106 KAREAITNINAT
+1106 KAREAISNINAT

-1126 QEAINRVNTLKN
+1126 QEAIDRVNTLKN
-1138 RALNDIGVTST
+1138 RALTDIGVTST

-1156 RDDAVNQIGAV
+1156 RDDAVNQIGTV
-1167 QPHVTKKQT
+1167 QPHVTKKQS

-1197 ATTEEKQVALNQVD
+1197 ATDEEKQVALNQVD

-1231 QAQQLGTKAIN
+1231 QALQAGKQAMN
-1242 AIQPNIVKKPAAL
+1242 AIQPNIVKKPAVL
-1255 AQTNQ
+1255 AQINQ
-1260 HYSAKLV
+1260 HYNAKLA

-1279 KNAAINTLNQDRQQ
+1279 KNAAINILNQDRQQ
-1293 AIESIKQANTN
+1293 AIESIKLANTN

-1325 VKKQAAR
+1325 VKNKQ
-1332 DKITAEVAKRIE
+1332 
-1344 AVKQTPNATDEE
+1344 
-1356 KQAAVNQINQ
+1356 
-1366 LKDQAFNQINQNQTN
+1366 
-1381 DQVDATTNQAINAID
+1381 
-1396 NVEAEVV
+1396 
-1403 IKPKAIADIEKA
+1403 
-1415 VKEKQQQIDNSLDST
+1415 
-1430 DNEKEVAL
+1430 
-1438 QALAKE
+1438 
-1444 KEKALAAIDQAQ
+1444 
-1456 TNSQVNQAATNGVS
+1456 
-1470 AIKIIQPET
+1470 
-1479 KIKPAARE
+1479 
-1487 KINQKAN
+1487 
-1494 ELRAQINQDKEATAE
+1494 
-1509 ERQAALDKINDLV
+1509 
-1522 AKAMTNITNDRT
+1522 
-1534 NQQVNDSTNQ
+1534 
-1544 ALDDIALVTPDHIV
+1544 
-1558 RAAARDAVKQQYEAK
+1558 
-1573 KHEIEQAEHATDE
+1573 
-1586 EKQVALNQLANNEKR
+1586 
-1601 ALQNI
+1601 
-1606 NQAIANN
+1606 
-1613 DVKRVESNGI
+1613 
-1623 ATLKGVEPHIV
+1623 
-1634 VKPEAQEAIKASA
+1634 
-1647 DNQVESIKDT
+1647 
-1657 PHATTDEL
+1657 
-1665 DEANQQIND
+1665 
-1674 TLKQGQQ
+1674 
-1681 DIDNTTQ
+1681 
-1688 DAAVNDV
+1688 
-1695 RNQTIKAI
+1695 
-1703 EQIKP
+1703 
-1708 KVRRKRAALDNID
+1708 
-1721 ESNNN
+1721 
-1726 QLDAIRNTLDTTQ
+1726 
-1739 DERNVAIAALNKIVN
+1739 
-1754 AIKNDIAQN
+1754 
-1763 KTNAEVDQTEAD
+1763 
-1775 GNNNIK
+1775 
-1781 VILPKVQVKPAAR
+1781 
-1794 QSVSAKAEA
+1794 
-1803 QNALIDQSDLSTEE
+1803 
-1817 ERLAAKHL
+1817 
-1825 VEQALNQAI
+1825 
-1834 DQINHADKTAQV
+1834 
-1846 NQNSIDAQ
+1846 
-1854 NIISKIKPATTV
+1854 
-1866 KATALQQIQNI
+1866 
-1877 ATNKINL
+1877 
-1884 IKANNEATDEEQNA
+1884 
-1898 AIVQVEKELIK
+1898 
-1909 AKQQIAGAVTNADV
+1909 
-1923 AYLLHD
+1923 
-1929 GKNEIRE
+1929 RE
-1936 IEPVINKKATA
+1936 IKSLLKW
-1947 REQLTTLFNDKKQAI
+1947 
-1962 EANVQA
+1962 
-1968 TVEERNSIL
+1968 
-1977 AQLQNIY
+1977 
-1984 DTAIGQIDQDR
+1984 R
-1995 SNAQVDKT
+1995 S
-2003 ATLNLQTIH
+2003 
-2012 DLDVHPI
+2012 
-2019 KKPDAEKTIN
+2019 
-2029 DDLARVTHLVQNYRK
+2029 
-2044 VSDRNKADALK
+2044 
-2055 AITALKLQMDEE
+2055 
-2067 LKTART
+2067 
-2073 NADVDAVLKRFNVAL
+2073 VLKRLNKHL
-2088 GDIEAVITEK
+2088 M
-2098 ENSLLR
+2098 
-2104 IDNIAQQTY
+2104 
-2113 AKFKAIATPEQLAKV
+2113 QL
-2128 KALIDQ
+2128 
-2134 YVADGNRMVDEDATL
+2134 T
-2149 NDIKK
+2149 KK
-2154 DTQLIIDEIL
+2154 SRLQLIKSINLKIKHL
-2164 AIKLP
+2164 IKL
-2169 AEVIKASPKVG
+2169 IK
-2180 QPAPKVCTPIKKED
+2180 T
-2194 KQEVRKVV
+2194 KQMIR
-2202 KELPNTGSEEMDLP
+2202 
-2216 LKELALITGAALL
+2216 
-2229 ARRRSKKEKE
+2229 
-2239 S
+2239 

>member
-31 NPNGAQALTTDHNV
+31 NPNGAQALTTDNNV
-45 QGGSNQALP
+45 QSDTNQATP
-54 GNSQNTNADTNRDI
+54 VNSQDTNVANNRGLI
-68 VNDSQNTP
+68 NSAQNTP
-76 NAHATDNT
+76 NQSATTNQ

-89 LTNHQNVDVANQVGP
+89 LVNHNNGSIANQATP

-115 NNNNSNANSTATEPA
+115 NNNHSDANSTATETVSNA
-130 ANTNNNLA
+130 NNNDVV
-138 SNNNTLNVPNN
+138 SNNTTLNVPNRTN
-149 TDNNDSA
+149 ENGSGG
-156 RHLTLKEIQED
+156 HLTLKEIQED

-178 AIAEEASNR
+178 AIAEQASNR
-187 PKKRSRRAAPTDP
+187 PKKRSRRAAPADP
-200 NATPADPTATPADP
+200 NATPADPAAAAANGTVP
-214 TAGNGS
+214 AGN
-220 APVAITAPYTPTT
+220 TAPYTPTT
-233 DPNANNIGQNAPNEV
+233 DPNANNAGQNAPNEV
-248 LSFDDNNIRPSTNRS
+248 LSFDDNGIRPSTNRS
-263 VPTVTV
+263 VPSVTV
-269 VDNLPGYTLING
+269 VDNLPGFTLING

-316 IRGNDTNDHG
+316 IKGNDTNDHG

-331 EKTLTVNPNSELI
+331 EKS
-344 FEFNTMTTKNYQAQG
+344 
-359 NVIALGRIRG
+359 
-369 NDTNDHGDF
+369 
-378 NGIEKT
+378 

-403 NYQGMTNL
+403 NYQGVTNL

-420 VIGEKVVAYGPIWRL
+420 VIAEKSVAYGPIWRL
-435 LKVPENVSH
+435 FKVPDNVSH

-519 NTDDFVYKIQ
+519 NTDDFVYKVQ

-541 TKDFPSGNSGVDIND
+541 TKDFPSSNSGVDMND
-556 MNVTY
+556 FNVTY
-561 DAANRIIT
+561 DAANRVIT
-569 IKSTGGGTGNSP
+569 IKSTGGGSGNSP

-615 KTYSQDFINSPA
+615 KTYTQDFINSPA

-670 DLKRRAQTI
+670 GLKRRAQTI

-693 SQADIDSLAN
+693 SQADIDSLTN

-717 AVNRKVDDMEDL
+717 AVNKKVDQMEDL

-757 NIGDQTTDDGV
+757 DIGDQTTDAGV

-793 QAIRDKAAKQREII
+793 KAIRDKATKQREII
-807 NHTPDATQ
+807 NATPDATE
-815 DEIQDALNQLTTDE
+815 DEIQDAINQLATDE

-857 AVAPQ
+857 AVVPQ
-862 VTHKQ
+862 VTHKK

-893 EKNAALNELTQAT
+893 EKDAALNELTQAT

-919 DDVDTAKGDG
+919 ADVDNAKGDG

-965 DATQEERQAAIEK
+965 DATQEERQAAIDK
-978 VNAAVAVANTNIL
+978 VNAAVTAANTNIL
-991 NANTNADVE
+991 NANTNANVE

-1006 IQGIQAIEPATKVKT
+1006 IQGIQAITPATKVKT
-1021 DAKNAIDQSAE
+1021 DAKNAIDKSAE
-1032 TQHNA
+1032 TQHNT

-1093 TQVKTDARNAVNE
+1093 TQVKTDARNAVND

-1138 RALNDIGVTST
+1138 RALTDIGVTST

-1156 RDDAVNQIGAV
+1156 RDDAVNQIGGV

-1176 ATGVLTDLATA
+1176 ATGVLNDLATA

-1211 QDLATA
+1211 QELATA

-1255 AQTNQ
+1255 AQINQ
-1260 HYSAKLV
+1260 HYNAKLA

-1274 ATDDE
+1274 ATNDE

-1344 AVKQTPNATDEE
+1344 AVKQIPNATDEE

-1381 DQVDATTNQAINAID
+1381 DQVDATTNQAVNAID

-1430 DNEKEVAL
+1430 DNEKEVAS
-1438 QALAKE
+1438 QALTKE

-1456 TNSQVNQAATNGVS
+1456 TNSQVNQAATNGES

-1479 KIKPAARE
+1479 KVKPAARE

-1494 ELRAQINQDKEATAE
+1494 ELRAKINQDKEATAE
-1509 ERQAALDKINDLV
+1509 ERQVALDKINEFV
-1522 AKAMTNITNDRT
+1522 NQAMTDITNNRT
-1534 NQQVNDSTNQ
+1534 NQQVDDTTSQ
-1544 ALDDIALVTPDHIV
+1544 ALDSIALVTPEHIV
-1558 RAAARDAVKQQYEAK
+1558 RAGARDAVKQQYEAK
-1573 KHEIEQAEHATDE
+1573 KQEIEQAEHATDE
-1586 EKQVALNQLANNEKR
+1586 EKQVALNQLANNEKL

-1606 NQAIANN
+1606 NQAVTNN
-1613 DVKRVESNGI
+1613 DVKRVETNGI
-1623 ATLKGVEPHIV
+1623 ATLKGVQPHIV
-1634 VKPEAQEAIKASA
+1634 IKPEAQQAIKASA
-1647 DNQVESIKDT
+1647 ENQVESIKDT
-1657 PHATTDEL
+1657 PHATVDEL
-1665 DEANQQIND
+1665 DEANQLISD
-1674 TLKQGQQ
+1674 TLKKAQQ
-1681 DIDNTTQ
+1681 EIENTNQ
-1688 DAAVNDV
+1688 DAAVTDV

-1708 KVRRKRAALDNID
+1708 KVRRKRAALDSI
-1721 ESNNN
+1721 EENNKN

-1739 DERNVAIAALNKIVN
+1739 DERDVAIDTLNKIVN
-1754 AIKNDIAQN
+1754 TIKNDIAQN
-1763 KTNAEVDQTEAD
+1763 KTNAEVDRTETD
-1775 GNNNIK
+1775 GNDNIK

-1794 QSVSAKAEA
+1794 QSVGVKAEA

-1846 NQNSIDAQ
+1846 NQDSINAQ

-1898 AIVQVEKELIK
+1898 AIAQVEKELIK
-1909 AKQQIAGAVTNADV
+1909 AKQQIASAVTNADV

-1929 GKNEIRE
+1929 EKNEIRE
-1936 IEPVINKKATA
+1936 IEPVINRKASA

-1962 EANVQA
+1962 EANIQA

-2003 ATLNLQTIH
+2003 ASLNLQTIH

-2019 KKPDAEKTIN
+2019 KKPDVEKTIN
-2029 DDLARVTHLVQNYRK
+2029 DDLARVTALVQNYRK

-2128 KALIDQ
+2128 KVLIDQ
-2134 YVADGNRMVDEDATL
+2134 YVADGNRMIDEDATL
-2149 NDIKK
+2149 NDIKQH
-2154 DTQLIIDEIL
+2154 TQFIVDEIL

-2169 AEVIKASPKVG
+2169 AEATKVSPKVI
-2180 QPAPKVCTPIKKED
+2180 QSAPKVCTPIKKE
-2194 KQEVRKVV
+2194 ETHESRKVE
-2202 KELPNTGSEEMDLP
+2202 KELPNTGSEGMDLP
-2216 LKELALITGAALL
+2216 LKEFALITGAALL
-2229 ARRRSKKEKE
+2229 ARRRTKNEKE

>member
-31 NPNGAQALTTDHNV
+31 NPNGAQALTTDNNV
-45 QGGSNQALP
+45 QSDTNQATP
-54 GNSQNTNADTNRDI
+54 VNSQDTNVANNRGLA
-68 VNDSQNTP
+68 NSAQNTP
-76 NAHATDNT
+76 NQSATTNQ

-89 LTNHQNVDVANQVGP
+89 LVNHNNGSIANQATPTSV
-104 APIQPSASPAQ
+104 QSSTPSVQ
-115 NNNNSNANSTATEPA
+115 NNNHTDGNTTATETVSNAN
-130 ANTNNNLA
+130 NNDVV
-138 SNNNTLNVPNN
+138 SNNTTLNVPNKTN
-149 TDNNDSA
+149 ENGSGG
-156 RHLTLKEIQED
+156 HLTLKEIQED

-178 AIAEEASNR
+178 AIAEQASNR
-187 PKKRSRRAAPTDP
+187 PKKRSRRAAPADP
-200 NATPADPTATPADP
+200 NATPADPAAAA
-214 TAGNGS
+214 AGNGG

-233 DPNANNIGQNAPNEV
+233 DPNANNAGQNAPNEV
-248 LSFDDNNIRPSTNRS
+248 LSFDDNGIRPSTNRS
-263 VPTVTV
+263 VPSVTV
-269 VDNLPGYTLING
+269 VDNLPGFTLING
-281 GKVGVFSHAMVRTS
+281 GKVGVLSHAMVRTS
-295 MFDSGDA
+295 MFEAGS
-302 KNYQAQGNVIALGR
+302 NRTYQAQGNVLALGR
-316 IRGNDTNDHG
+316 ISGTDASNHG

-344 FEFNTMTTKNYQAQG
+344 FEFNTMPTKNGQG
-359 NVIALGRIRG
+359 ATNV
-369 NDTNDHGDF
+369 
-378 NGIEKT
+378 
-384 LTVNPNS
+384 
-391 ELIFEFNTMTTK
+391 
-403 NYQGMTNL
+403 
-411 IIKNADNDT
+411 IIKNGVTNDT
-420 VIGEKVVAYGPIWRL
+420 IAEKTIEDGPTLRL
-435 LKVPENVSH
+435 FKVPDNVNN

-456 TDARGIYQLRDGYK
+456 TDARGIYQLKDGYK

-506 TSLKNNGNFGASF
+506 TSLKNNGNSGASLD
-519 NTDDFVYKIQ
+519 TDEFVYKIQ

-541 TKDFPSGNSGVDIND
+541 TKDFPSNNSGVDVND

-561 DAANRIIT
+561 DVANRVIT
-569 IKSTGGGTGNSP
+569 IKSTGGGTTNSP

-615 KTYSQDFINSPA
+615 KTYTQDFINSAA

-670 DLKRRAQTI
+670 DLKKRAQTI
-679 LDENRNNVPLNKRV
+679 LAENRNNVPLNKRV
-693 SQADIDSLAN
+693 SQADIDSLTN

-717 AVNRKVDDMEDL
+717 AVNQKADQMEDL

-742 AAIQVIEEHKNEIIG
+742 AAIQVIEEHKGNIIG
-757 NIGDQTTDDGV
+757 DIGDQTTDDGV

-793 QAIRDKAAKQREII
+793 KAIRDKATKQREII
-807 NHTPDATQ
+807 NATPDATE
-815 DEIQDALNQLTTDE
+815 DEIQDALNQLATDE

-857 AVAPQ
+857 AVVPQ

-919 DDVDTAKGDG
+919 ADVDNAKGDG

-965 DATQEERQAAIEK
+965 DATQEERQAAIDK
-978 VNAAVAVANTNIL
+978 VNAAVTAANTNIL

-1006 IQGIQAIEPATKVKT
+1006 IQGIQAITPATKVKT
-1021 DAKNAIDQSAE
+1021 DAKNAIDKSAE
-1032 TQHNA
+1032 TQHNT

-1093 TQVKTDARNAVNE
+1093 TQVKTDARNAVND

-1126 QEAINRVNTLKN
+1126 QEAIDRVNTLKN
-1138 RALNDIGVTST
+1138 RALTDIGVTST

-1176 ATGVLTDLATA
+1176 ATGVLNDLATA
-1187 KKQEINQNTN
+1187 KKQEITQNTN

-1211 QDLATA
+1211 QELATA

-1255 AQTNQ
+1255 AQINQ
-1260 HYSAKLV
+1260 HYNAKLA

-1274 ATDDE
+1274 ATNDE

-1304 AEVDQAATVAE
+1304 AEVDQATTVAE

-1430 DNEKEVAL
+1430 DNEKEVAS

-1479 KIKPAARE
+1479 KVKPAARE

-1494 ELRAQINQDKEATAE
+1494 ELRAKINQDKEATAE
-1509 ERQAALDKINDLV
+1509 ERQVALDKINEFV
-1522 AKAMTNITNDRT
+1522 NQAMTDITNNRT
-1534 NQQVNDSTNQ
+1534 NQQVDDTTSQ
-1544 ALDDIALVTPDHIV
+1544 ALDSIALVTPEHIV
-1558 RAAARDAVKQQYEAK
+1558 RAGARDAVKQQYEAK
-1573 KHEIEQAEHATDE
+1573 KQEIEQAEHATDE
-1586 EKQVALNQLANNEKR
+1586 EKQVALNQLANNEKL

-1606 NQAIANN
+1606 NQAVTNN
-1613 DVKRVESNGI
+1613 DVKRVETNGI
-1623 ATLKGVEPHIV
+1623 ATLKGVQPHIV
-1634 VKPEAQEAIKASA
+1634 IKPEAQQAIKASA
-1647 DNQVESIKDT
+1647 ENQVESIKDT
-1657 PHATTDEL
+1657 PHATVDEL
-1665 DEANQQIND
+1665 DEANQLISD
-1674 TLKQGQQ
+1674 TLKQAQQ
-1681 DIDNTTQ
+1681 EIENTNQ
-1688 DAAVNDV
+1688 DAAVTDV

-1708 KVRRKRAALDNID
+1708 KVRRKRAALDSI
-1721 ESNNN
+1721 EENNKN

-1739 DERNVAIAALNKIVN
+1739 DERDVAIDTLNKIVN
-1754 AIKNDIAQN
+1754 TIKNDIAQN
-1763 KTNAEVDQTEAD
+1763 KTNAEVDRTETD
-1775 GNNNIK
+1775 GNDNIK

-1794 QSVSAKAEA
+1794 QSVGVKAEA

-1846 NQNSIDAQ
+1846 NQDSINAQ

-1898 AIVQVEKELIK
+1898 AIAQVEKELIK
-1909 AKQQIAGAVTNADV
+1909 AKQQIASAVTNADV

-1929 GKNEIRE
+1929 EKNEIRE
-1936 IEPVINKKATA
+1936 IEPVINRKASA

-1962 EANVQA
+1962 EANIQA

-2003 ATLNLQTIH
+2003 ASLNLQTIH

-2029 DDLARVTHLVQNYRK
+2029 DDLARVTALVQNYRK

-2128 KALIDQ
+2128 KVLIDQ
-2134 YVADGNRMVDEDATL
+2134 YVADGNIMIDEDATL
-2149 NDIKK
+2149 NDIKQH
-2154 DTQLIIDEIL
+2154 TQFIVDEIL

-2169 AEVIKASPKVG
+2169 AEATKVSPKVI
-2180 QPAPKVCTPIKKED
+2180 QSAPKVCTPIKKEATH
-2194 KQEVRKVV
+2194 KPRKVD
-2202 KELPNTGSEEMDLP
+2202 KELPNTGSEGMDLS
-2216 LKELALITGAALL
+2216 LKEFALITGAALL
-2229 ARRRSKKEKE
+2229 ARRRTKNEKE

>member
-14 YKVGI
+14 YKIGI

-31 NPNGAQALTTDHNV
+31 NPNGAQALTTDNNV
-45 QGGSNQALP
+45 QSDTNQATP
-54 GNSQNTNADTNRDI
+54 VNSQDKDVANNRGLA
-68 VNDSQNTP
+68 NSAQNTP
-76 NAHATDNT
+76 NQSATTNQA
-84 STNQA
+84 TNQA
-89 LTNHQNVDVANQVGP
+89 LVNHNNGSIVNQATPTSV
-104 APIQPSASPAQ
+104 QSSTPSAQ
-115 NNNNSNANSTATEPA
+115 NNNHTDGNTTATETVSNAN
-130 ANTNNNLA
+130 NNDVA
-138 SNNNTLNVPNN
+138 SNNTTLNVPNKTN
-149 TDNNDSA
+149 ENGSGG
-156 RHLTLKEIQED
+156 HLTLKEIQED

-178 AIAEEASNR
+178 AIAEPASNR
-187 PKKRSRRAAPTDP
+187 PKKRSRRAAPADP
-200 NATPADPTATPADP
+200 NATPADPGAAA
-214 TAGNGS
+214 AGNGG

-233 DPNANNIGQNAPNEV
+233 DPNANNAGQNAPNEV
-248 LSFDDNNIRPSTNRS
+248 LSFDDNSIRPSTNRS
-263 VPTVTV
+263 VPSVTV
-269 VDNLPGYTLING
+269 VDNLPGFTLING
-281 GKVGVFSHAMVRTS
+281 GEVGVLSHAMVRTS
-295 MFDSGDA
+295 MFEAGS
-302 KNYQAQGNVIALGR
+302 NRTYQAQGNVLALGR
-316 IRGNDTNDHG
+316 ISGTDASNHG

-331 EKTLTVNPNSELI
+331 EKSLTVNPNSELI
-344 FEFNTMTTKNYQAQG
+344 FEFNTMPTKNGQG
-359 NVIALGRIRG
+359 ATNV
-369 NDTNDHGDF
+369 
-378 NGIEKT
+378 
-384 LTVNPNS
+384 
-391 ELIFEFNTMTTK
+391 
-403 NYQGMTNL
+403 
-411 IIKNADNDT
+411 IIKNADTNDT
-420 VIGEKVVAYGPIWRL
+420 IAEKTVEGGPTLRL
-435 LKVPENVSH
+435 FKVPDNVRN

-456 TDARGIYQLRDGYK
+456 TDARGIYQLKDGYK
-470 YYDFVDSIGLHSG
+470 YYSFVDSIGLHSG

-506 TSLKNNGNFGASF
+506 TSLKNNGNSGASLD
-519 NTDDFVYKIQ
+519 TDEFVYKIQ

-541 TKDFPSGNSGVDIND
+541 TKDFPSNNSGVDVND

-561 DAANRIIT
+561 DAANRVIT
-569 IKSTGGGTGNSP
+569 IKSTGGGTTNSP

-615 KTYSQDFINSPA
+615 KTYTQDFINSAA

-670 DLKRRAQTI
+670 DLKKRAQTI
-679 LDENRNNVPLNKRV
+679 LAENRNNVPLNKRV
-693 SQADIDSLAN
+693 SQADIDSLTN

-717 AVNRKVDDMEDL
+717 AVNQKADQMEDL

-742 AAIQVIEEHKNEIIG
+742 AAIQVIEEHKGNIIG
-757 NIGDQTTDDGV
+757 DIGDQTTDDGV

-793 QAIRDKAAKQREII
+793 KAIRDKATKQREII
-807 NHTPDATQ
+807 NATPDATE
-815 DEIQDALNQLTTDE
+815 DEIQDALNQLATDE

-857 AVAPQ
+857 AVVPQ
-862 VTHKQ
+862 VTHKK

-919 DDVDTAKGDG
+919 ADVDNAKGDG

-965 DATQEERQAAIEK
+965 DATQEERQAAIDK
-978 VNAAVAVANTNIL
+978 VNAAVTAANTNIL

-1006 IQGIQAIEPATKVKT
+1006 IQGIQAITPATKVKT
-1021 DAKNAIDQSAE
+1021 DAKNAIDKSAE
-1032 TQHNA
+1032 TQHNT

-1093 TQVKTDARNAVNE
+1093 TQVKTDARNVVND

-1138 RALNDIGVTST
+1138 RALTDIGVTST

-1176 ATGVLTDLATA
+1176 ATGVLNDLATA

-1211 QDLATA
+1211 QELATA
-1217 INNINQADTNAEVD
+1217 INNINQADTNEEVD

-1255 AQTNQ
+1255 AQINQ
-1260 HYSAKLV
+1260 HYNAKLA

-1274 ATDDE
+1274 ATNDE

-1293 AIESIKQANTN
+1293 AIESIKKANTN

-1381 DQVDATTNQAINAID
+1381 DQVDATTNQAVNAID

-1430 DNEKEVAL
+1430 DNEKEVAS

-1479 KIKPAARE
+1479 KVKPAARE

-1494 ELRAQINQDKEATAE
+1494 ELRAKINQDKEATAE
-1509 ERQAALDKINDLV
+1509 ERQVALDKINEFV
-1522 AKAMTNITNDRT
+1522 NQAMTDITNNRT
-1534 NQQVNDSTNQ
+1534 NQQVDDTTSQ
-1544 ALDDIALVTPDHIV
+1544 ALDSIALVAPEHIV

-1573 KHEIEQAEHATDE
+1573 KQEIEQAEHATDE
-1586 EKQVALNQLANNEKR
+1586 EKQVALNQLANNEKL

-1606 NQAIANN
+1606 NQAVTNN
-1613 DVKRVESNGI
+1613 DVKRVETNGI
-1623 ATLKGVEPHIV
+1623 ATLKGVQPHIV
-1634 VKPEAQEAIKASA
+1634 IKPEAQQAIKASA
-1647 DNQVESIKDT
+1647 ENQVESIKDT
-1657 PHATTDEL
+1657 PHATVDEL
-1665 DEANQQIND
+1665 DEANQLISD
-1674 TLKQGQQ
+1674 TLKQAQQ
-1681 DIDNTTQ
+1681 EIENTNQ
-1688 DAAVNDV
+1688 DAAVTDV

-1708 KVRRKRAALDNID
+1708 KVRRKRAALDSI
-1721 ESNNN
+1721 EENNKN

-1739 DERNVAIAALNKIVN
+1739 DERDVAIDTLNKIVN
-1754 AIKNDIAQN
+1754 TIKNDIAQN
-1763 KTNAEVDQTEAD
+1763 KTNAEVDRTETD
-1775 GNNNIK
+1775 GNDNIK

-1794 QSVSAKAEA
+1794 QSVGVKAEA

-1846 NQNSIDAQ
+1846 NQDSINAQ

-1884 IKANNEATDEEQNA
+1884 IKANNEATDEEQNI
-1898 AIVQVEKELIK
+1898 AIAQVEKELIK
-1909 AKQQIAGAVTNADV
+1909 AKQQIASAVTNADV
-1923 AYLLHD
+1923 AYLLHNE
-1929 GKNEIRE
+1929 KNEIRE
-1936 IEPVINKKATA
+1936 IEPVINRKASA

-1962 EANVQA
+1962 EANIQA

-2003 ATLNLQTIH
+2003 ASLNLQTIH

-2029 DDLARVTHLVQNYRK
+2029 DDLARVTALVQNYRK

-2088 GDIEAVITEK
+2088 SDIEAVITEK

-2128 KALIDQ
+2128 KVLIDQ
-2134 YVADGNRMVDEDATL
+2134 YVADGNRMIDEDATL
-2149 NDIKK
+2149 NDIKQH
-2154 DTQLIIDEIL
+2154 TQFIVDEIL

-2169 AEVIKASPKVG
+2169 AEATKVSPKVI
-2180 QPAPKVCTPIKKED
+2180 QPAPKVCTPIKKE
-2194 KQEVRKVV
+2194 ETHESRKVE
-2202 KELPNTGSEEMDLP
+2202 KELPNTGSEGMDLP
-2216 LKELALITGAALL
+2216 LKEFALITGAALL
-2229 ARRRSKKEKE
+2229 ARRRTKNEKE

>member
-31 NPNGAQALTTDHNV
+31 NPNGAQALTTDNNV
-45 QGGSNQALP
+45 QSDTNQATP
-54 GNSQNTNADTNRDI
+54 VNSQDTNVANNRGLA
-68 VNDSQNTP
+68 NSAQNTP
-76 NAHATDNT
+76 NQSATTNQ

-89 LTNHQNVDVANQVGP
+89 LVNHNNGSIANQATPTSV
-104 APIQPSASPAQ
+104 QSSTPSAQ
-115 NNNNSNANSTATEPA
+115 NNNHTDGNTTATETVSNAN
-130 ANTNNNLA
+130 NKDVV
-138 SNNNTLNVPNN
+138 SNNTTLNVPNKTN
-149 TDNNDSA
+149 ENGSGG
-156 RHLTLKEIQED
+156 HLTLKEIQED

-178 AIAEEASNR
+178 AIAEQASNR
-187 PKKRSRRAAPTDP
+187 PKKRSRRAAPADP
-200 NATPADPTATPADP
+200 NATPADPAAAA
-214 TAGNGS
+214 AGNGG

-233 DPNANNIGQNAPNEV
+233 DPNANNAGQNAPNEV
-248 LSFDDNNIRPSTNRS
+248 LSFDDNGIRPSTNRS
-263 VPTVTV
+263 VPSVTV
-269 VDNLPGYTLING
+269 VDNLPGFTLING

-316 IRGNDTNDHG
+316 IKGNDTNDHG

-331 EKTLTVNPNSELI
+331 EKS
-344 FEFNTMTTKNYQAQG
+344 
-359 NVIALGRIRG
+359 
-369 NDTNDHGDF
+369 
-378 NGIEKT
+378 

-403 NYQGMTNL
+403 NYQGVTNL

-420 VIGEKVVAYGPIWRL
+420 VIAEKSVAYGPIWRL
-435 LKVPENVSH
+435 FKVPENVSH

-519 NTDDFVYKIQ
+519 NTDDFVYKVQ

-541 TKDFPSGNSGVDIND
+541 TKDFPSSNSGVDMND
-556 MNVTY
+556 FNVTY
-561 DAANRIIT
+561 DAANRVIT
-569 IKSTGGGTGNSP
+569 IKSTGGGSGNSP

-615 KTYSQDFINSPA
+615 KTYTQDFINSPA

-693 SQADIDSLAN
+693 SQADIDSLTN

-717 AVNRKVDDMEDL
+717 AVNKKVDQMEDL

-793 QAIRDKAAKQREII
+793 KAIRDKATKQREII
-807 NHTPDATQ
+807 NATPDATE
-815 DEIQDALNQLTTDE
+815 DEIQDALNQLATDE

-845 ETAKNNGINTIG
+845 EIAKNNGINTIG
-857 AVAPQ
+857 AVVPQ

-919 DDVDTAKGDG
+919 ADVDNAKGDG

-965 DATQEERQAAIEK
+965 DATQEERQAAIDK
-978 VNAAVAVANTNIL
+978 VNAAVTAANTNIL

-1006 IQGIQAIEPATKVKT
+1006 IQGIQAITPATKVKT
-1021 DAKNAIDQSAE
+1021 DAKNAIDKSAE
-1032 TQHNA
+1032 TQHNT

-1093 TQVKTDARNAVNE
+1093 TQVKTDARNAVND

-1138 RALNDIGVTST
+1138 RALTDIGVTST

-1176 ATGVLTDLATA
+1176 ATGVLNDLATA

-1211 QDLATA
+1211 QELATA

-1255 AQTNQ
+1255 AQINQ
-1260 HYSAKLV
+1260 HYNAKLA

-1274 ATDDE
+1274 ATNDE

-1366 LKDQAFNQINQNQTN
+1366 LKDQAINQINQNQTN
-1381 DQVDATTNQAINAID
+1381 DQVDTTTNQAVNAID

-1403 IKPKAIADIEKA
+1403 IKPTAIADIEKA

-1430 DNEKEVAL
+1430 DNEKEVAS

-1479 KIKPAARE
+1479 KVKPAARE

-1494 ELRAQINQDKEATAE
+1494 ELRAKINQDKEATAE
-1509 ERQAALDKINDLV
+1509 ERQVALDKINEFV
-1522 AKAMTNITNDRT
+1522 NQAMTDITNNRT
-1534 NQQVNDSTNQ
+1534 NQQVDDTTSQ
-1544 ALDDIALVTPDHIV
+1544 ALDSIALVAPEHIV

-1573 KHEIEQAEHATDE
+1573 KQEIEQAEHATDE
-1586 EKQVALNQLANNEKR
+1586 EKQVALNQLANNEKL

-1606 NQAIANN
+1606 NQAVTNN
-1613 DVKRVESNGI
+1613 DVKRVETNGI
-1623 ATLKGVEPHIV
+1623 ATLKGVQPHIV
-1634 VKPEAQEAIKASA
+1634 IKPEAQQAIKATA
-1647 DNQVESIKDT
+1647 ENQVESIKDT
-1657 PHATTDEL
+1657 PHATVDEL
-1665 DEANQQIND
+1665 DEANQLISD
-1674 TLKQGQQ
+1674 TLKQAQQ
-1681 DIDNTTQ
+1681 EIENTNQ
-1688 DAAVNDV
+1688 DAAVTDV

-1708 KVRRKRAALDNID
+1708 KVRRKRAALDSI
-1721 ESNNN
+1721 EENNKN

-1739 DERNVAIAALNKIVN
+1739 DERNVAIDTLNKIVN
-1754 AIKNDIAQN
+1754 TIKNDIAQN
-1763 KTNAEVDQTEAD
+1763 KTNAEVDRTETD
-1775 GNNNIK
+1775 GNDNIK

-1794 QSVSAKAEA
+1794 QSVGVKAEA

-1846 NQNSIDAQ
+1846 NQDSIDAQ

-1884 IKANNEATDEEQNA
+1884 IKANNEATDEEQNI
-1898 AIVQVEKELIK
+1898 AIAQVEKELIK
-1909 AKQQIAGAVTNADV
+1909 AKQQIASAVTNADV

-1929 GKNEIRE
+1929 EKNEIRE
-1936 IEPVINKKATA
+1936 IEPVINRKASA

-1962 EANVQA
+1962 EANIQA

-2003 ATLNLQTIH
+2003 ASLNLQTIH

-2029 DDLARVTHLVQNYRK
+2029 DDLARVTALVQNYRK
-2044 VSDRNKADALK
+2044 VSNRNKADALK

-2088 GDIEAVITEK
+2088 SDIEAVITEK

-2128 KALIDQ
+2128 KVLIDQ
-2134 YVADGNRMVDEDATL
+2134 YVADGNRMIDEDATL
-2149 NDIKK
+2149 NDIKQH
-2154 DTQLIIDEIL
+2154 TQFIVDEIL

-2169 AEVIKASPKVG
+2169 AEATKVSPKEI
-2180 QPAPKVCTPIKKED
+2180 QPAPKVCTPIKKE
-2194 KQEVRKVV
+2194 ETHESRKVE
-2202 KELPNTGSEEMDLP
+2202 KELPNTGSEGMDLP
-2216 LKELALITGAALL
+2216 LKEFALITGAALL
-2229 ARRRSKKEKE
+2229 ARRRTKNEKE

>member
-54 GNSQNTNADTNRDI
+54 GNSPNTNADTNRDI
-68 VNDSQNTP
+68 VNGSQNTP

-89 LTNHQNVDVANQVGP
+89 LTNHQNVGVANQVAP
-104 APIQPSASPAQ
+104 APIQPSTSSAS
-115 NNNNSNANSTATEPA
+115 NNNHSDANSTATEPA

-187 PKKRSRRAAPTDP
+187 PKKRSRRAAPADP
-200 NATPADPTATPADP
+200 NATPADP

-220 APVAITAPYTPTT
+220 APVAITAPFTPTT

-248 LSFDDNNIRPSTNRS
+248 LTFDDNNIRPSTNRS

-316 IRGNDTNDHG
+316 IKGNDTNDHG
-326 DFNGI
+326 G
-331 EKTLTVNPNSELI
+331 
-344 FEFNTMTTKNYQAQG
+344 
-359 NVIALGRIRG
+359 
-369 NDTNDHGDF
+369 F

-606 VTFNDTLTY
+606 VTFNDILTY
-615 KTYSQDFINSPA
+615 KTYTQDFINSPA

-670 DLKRRAQTI
+670 ELKRRAQTI

-693 SQADIDSLAN
+693 SQADIDSLVN

-757 NIGDQTTDDGV
+757 NIGDQTTDDDV

-807 NHTPDATQ
+807 NNTPDATQ

-978 VNAAVAVANTNIL
+978 VNAAVAAANTNIL

-1093 TQVKTDARNAVNE
+1093 TQVKTDARNAVND

-1197 ATTEEKQVALNQVD
+1197 ATDEEKQVALNQVD

-1242 AIQPNIVKKPAAL
+1242 AIQPNIVKKPTAL
-1255 AQTNQ
+1255 AQINQ
-1260 HYSAKLV
+1260 HYNAKLA

-1396 NVEAEVV
+1396 NVEAKVV

-1438 QALAKE
+1438 LALAKE

-1479 KIKPAARE
+1479 KVKPAARE

-1558 RAAARDAVKQQYEAK
+1558 RATARDAVKQQYEAK

-1606 NQAIANN
+1606 DQAIANN

-1909 AKQQIAGAVTNADV
+1909 AKQQIASAVTNADV

-1947 REQLTTLFNDKKQAI
+1947 REQLTTLFNDKKLAI

-2003 ATLNLQTIH
+2003 ASLNLQTIH

-2113 AKFKAIATPEQLAKV
+2113 AKFKAITTPEQLAKV

-2134 YVADGNRMVDEDATL
+2134 YVADGIRMIDEDATL
-2149 NDIKK
+2149 NDIKQH
-2154 DTQLIIDEIL
+2154 TQFIVDEIL

-2169 AEVIKASPKVG
+2169 AEATKVLPKVG
-2180 QPAPKVCTPIKKED
+2180 QPAPKLCTSIKKVD

-2229 ARRRSKKEKE
+2229 ARRRNKNEKE

>member
-31 NPNGAQALTTDHNV
+31 NPNGAQALTTDNNV
-45 QGGSNQALP
+45 QSDTNQATP
-54 GNSQNTNADTNRDI
+54 VNSQDTNVANNRGLA
-68 VNDSQNTP
+68 NSAQNTP
-76 NAHATDNT
+76 NQSATTNQ

-89 LTNHQNVDVANQVGP
+89 LVNHNNGSIANQATPTSV
-104 APIQPSASPAQ
+104 QSSTPSAQ
-115 NNNNSNANSTATEPA
+115 NNNHTDGNTTATETVSNAN
-130 ANTNNNLA
+130 NKDVV
-138 SNNNTLNVPNN
+138 SNNTTLNVPNKTN
-149 TDNNDSA
+149 ENGSGG
-156 RHLTLKEIQED
+156 HLTLKEIQED

-178 AIAEEASNR
+178 AIAEQASNR
-187 PKKRSRRAAPTDP
+187 PKKRSRRAAPADP
-200 NATPADPTATPADP
+200 NATPADPAAAA
-214 TAGNGS
+214 AGNGG

-233 DPNANNIGQNAPNEV
+233 DPNANNAGQNAPNEV
-248 LSFDDNNIRPSTNRS
+248 LSFDDNGIRPSTNRS
-263 VPTVTV
+263 VPSVTV
-269 VDNLPGYTLING
+269 VDNLPGFTLING

-316 IRGNDTNDHG
+316 IKGNDTNDHG

-331 EKTLTVNPNSELI
+331 EKS
-344 FEFNTMTTKNYQAQG
+344 
-359 NVIALGRIRG
+359 
-369 NDTNDHGDF
+369 
-378 NGIEKT
+378 

-403 NYQGMTNL
+403 NYQGVTNL

-420 VIGEKVVAYGPIWRL
+420 VIAEKSVAYGPIWRL
-435 LKVPENVSH
+435 FKVPENVSH

-519 NTDDFVYKIQ
+519 NTDDFVYKVQ

-541 TKDFPSGNSGVDIND
+541 TKDFPSSNSGVDMND
-556 MNVTY
+556 FNVTY
-561 DAANRIIT
+561 DAANRVIT
-569 IKSTGGGTGNSP
+569 IKSTGGGSGNSP

-615 KTYSQDFINSPA
+615 KTYTQDFINSPA

-693 SQADIDSLAN
+693 SQADIDSLTN

-717 AVNRKVDDMEDL
+717 AVNKKVDQMEDL

-793 QAIRDKAAKQREII
+793 KAIRDKATKQREII
-807 NHTPDATQ
+807 NATPDATE
-815 DEIQDALNQLTTDE
+815 DEIQDALNQLATDE

-845 ETAKNNGINTIG
+845 EIAKNNGINTIG
-857 AVAPQ
+857 AVVPQ

-919 DDVDTAKGDG
+919 ADVDNAKGDG

-965 DATQEERQAAIEK
+965 DATQEERQAAIDK
-978 VNAAVAVANTNIL
+978 VNAAVTAANTNIL

-1006 IQGIQAIEPATKVKT
+1006 IQGIQAITPATKVKT
-1021 DAKNAIDQSAE
+1021 DAKNAIDKSAE
-1032 TQHNA
+1032 TQHNT

-1093 TQVKTDARNAVNE
+1093 TQVKTDARNAVND

-1138 RALNDIGVTST
+1138 RALTDIGVTST

-1176 ATGVLTDLATA
+1176 ATGVLNDLATA

-1211 QDLATA
+1211 QELATA

-1255 AQTNQ
+1255 AQINQ
-1260 HYSAKLV
+1260 HYNAKLA

-1274 ATDDE
+1274 ATNDE

-1366 LKDQAFNQINQNQTN
+1366 LKDQAINQINQNQTN
-1381 DQVDATTNQAINAID
+1381 DQVDTTTNQAVNAID

-1403 IKPKAIADIEKA
+1403 IKPTAIADIEKA

-1430 DNEKEVAL
+1430 DNEKEVAS

-1479 KIKPAARE
+1479 KVKPAARE

-1494 ELRAQINQDKEATAE
+1494 ELRAKINQDKEATAE
-1509 ERQAALDKINDLV
+1509 ERQVALDKINEFV
-1522 AKAMTNITNDRT
+1522 NQAMTDITNNRT
-1534 NQQVNDSTNQ
+1534 NQQVDDTTSQ
-1544 ALDDIALVTPDHIV
+1544 ALDSIALVAPEHIV

-1573 KHEIEQAEHATDE
+1573 KQEIEQAEHATDE
-1586 EKQVALNQLANNEKR
+1586 EKQVALNQLANNEKL

-1606 NQAIANN
+1606 NQAVTNN
-1613 DVKRVESNGI
+1613 DVKRVETNGI
-1623 ATLKGVEPHIV
+1623 ATLKGVQPHIV
-1634 VKPEAQEAIKASA
+1634 IKPEAQQAIKATA
-1647 DNQVESIKDT
+1647 ENQVESIKDT
-1657 PHATTDEL
+1657 PHATVDEL
-1665 DEANQQIND
+1665 DEANQLISD
-1674 TLKQGQQ
+1674 TLKQAQQ
-1681 DIDNTTQ
+1681 EIENTNQ
-1688 DAAVNDV
+1688 DAAVTDV

-1708 KVRRKRAALDNID
+1708 KVRRKRAALDSI
-1721 ESNNN
+1721 EENNKN

-1739 DERNVAIAALNKIVN
+1739 DERDVAIDTLNKIVN
-1754 AIKNDIAQN
+1754 TIKNDIAQN
-1763 KTNAEVDQTEAD
+1763 KTNAEVDRTETD
-1775 GNNNIK
+1775 GNDNIK

-1794 QSVSAKAEA
+1794 QSVGVKAEA

-1846 NQNSIDAQ
+1846 NQDSIDAQ

-1877 ATNKINL
+1877 AINKINL
-1884 IKANNEATDEEQNA
+1884 IKANNEATDEEQNI
-1898 AIVQVEKELIK
+1898 AIAQVEKELIK
-1909 AKQQIAGAVTNADV
+1909 AKQQIASAVTNADV

-1929 GKNEIRE
+1929 EKNEIRE
-1936 IEPVINKKATA
+1936 IEPVINRKASA

-1962 EANVQA
+1962 EANIQA

-2003 ATLNLQTIH
+2003 ASLNLQTIH

-2029 DDLARVTHLVQNYRK
+2029 DDLARVTALVQNYRK
-2044 VSDRNKADALK
+2044 VSNRNKADALK

-2088 GDIEAVITEK
+2088 SDIEAVITEK

-2128 KALIDQ
+2128 KVLIDQ
-2134 YVADGNRMVDEDATL
+2134 YVADGNRMIDEDATL
-2149 NDIKK
+2149 NDIKQH
-2154 DTQLIIDEIL
+2154 TQFIVDEIL

-2169 AEVIKASPKVG
+2169 AEATKVSPKEI
-2180 QPAPKVCTPIKKED
+2180 QPAPKVCTPIKKE
-2194 KQEVRKVV
+2194 ETHESRKVE
-2202 KELPNTGSEEMDLP
+2202 KELPNTGSEGMDLP
-2216 LKELALITGAALL
+2216 LKEFALITGAALL
-2229 ARRRSKKEKE
+2229 ARRRTKNEKE

>member
-31 NPNGAQALTTDHNV
+31 NPNGAQALTTDNNV
-45 QGGSNQALP
+45 QSDTNQATP
-54 GNSQNTNADTNRDI
+54 VNSQDTNVANNRGLA
-68 VNDSQNTP
+68 NSAQNTP
-76 NAHATDNT
+76 NQSATTNQ

-89 LTNHQNVDVANQVGP
+89 LVNHNNGSIANQATPTSV
-104 APIQPSASPAQ
+104 QSSTPSAQ
-115 NNNNSNANSTATEPA
+115 NNNHTDGNTTATETVSNAN
-130 ANTNNNLA
+130 NKDVV
-138 SNNNTLNVPNN
+138 SNNTTLNVPNKTN
-149 TDNNDSA
+149 ENGSGG
-156 RHLTLKEIQED
+156 HLTLKEIQED

-178 AIAEEASNR
+178 AIAEQASNR
-187 PKKRSRRAAPTDP
+187 PKKRSRRAAPADP
-200 NATPADPTATPADP
+200 NATPADPAAAA
-214 TAGNGS
+214 AGNGG

-233 DPNANNIGQNAPNEV
+233 DPNANNAGQNAPNEV
-248 LSFDDNNIRPSTNRS
+248 LSFDDDGIRPSTNRS
-263 VPTVTV
+263 VPSVTV
-269 VDNLPGYTLING
+269 VDNLPGFTLING

-316 IRGNDTNDHG
+316 IKGNDTNDHG

-331 EKTLTVNPNSELI
+331 EKS
-344 FEFNTMTTKNYQAQG
+344 
-359 NVIALGRIRG
+359 
-369 NDTNDHGDF
+369 
-378 NGIEKT
+378 

-403 NYQGMTNL
+403 NYQGVTNL

-420 VIGEKVVAYGPIWRL
+420 VIAEKSVAYGPIWRL
-435 LKVPENVSH
+435 FKVPENVSH

-519 NTDDFVYKIQ
+519 NTDDFVYKVQ

-541 TKDFPSGNSGVDIND
+541 TKDFPSSNSGVDMND
-556 MNVTY
+556 FNVTY
-561 DAANRIIT
+561 DAANRVIT
-569 IKSTGGGTGNSP
+569 IKSTGGGSGNSP

-615 KTYSQDFINSPA
+615 KTYTQDFINSPA

-693 SQADIDSLAN
+693 SQADIDSLTN

-717 AVNRKVDDMEDL
+717 AVNKKVDQMEDL

-793 QAIRDKAAKQREII
+793 KAIRDKATKQREII
-807 NHTPDATQ
+807 NATPDATE
-815 DEIQDALNQLTTDE
+815 DEIQDALNQLATDE

-845 ETAKNNGINTIG
+845 EIAKNNGINTIG
-857 AVAPQ
+857 AVVPQ

-919 DDVDTAKGDG
+919 ADVDNAKGDG

-965 DATQEERQAAIEK
+965 DATQEERQAAIDK
-978 VNAAVAVANTNIL
+978 VNAAVTAANTNIL

-1006 IQGIQAIEPATKVKT
+1006 IQGIQAITPATKVKT
-1021 DAKNAIDQSAE
+1021 DAKNAIDKSAE
-1032 TQHNA
+1032 TQHNT

-1093 TQVKTDARNAVNE
+1093 TQVKTDARNAVND

-1138 RALNDIGVTST
+1138 RALTDIGVTST

-1176 ATGVLTDLATA
+1176 ATGVLNDLATA

-1211 QDLATA
+1211 QELATA

-1255 AQTNQ
+1255 AQINQ
-1260 HYSAKLV
+1260 HYNAKLA

-1274 ATDDE
+1274 ATNDE

-1366 LKDQAFNQINQNQTN
+1366 LKDQAINQINQNQTN
-1381 DQVDATTNQAINAID
+1381 DQVDTTTNQAVNAID

-1430 DNEKEVAL
+1430 DNEKEVAS

-1479 KIKPAARE
+1479 KVKPAARE

-1494 ELRAQINQDKEATAE
+1494 ELRAKINQDKEATAE
-1509 ERQAALDKINDLV
+1509 ERQVALDKINEFV
-1522 AKAMTNITNDRT
+1522 NQAMTDITNNRT
-1534 NQQVNDSTNQ
+1534 NQQVDDTTSQ
-1544 ALDDIALVTPDHIV
+1544 ALDSIALVAPEHIV

-1573 KHEIEQAEHATDE
+1573 KQEIEQAEHATDE
-1586 EKQVALNQLANNEKR
+1586 EKQVALNQLANNEKL

-1606 NQAIANN
+1606 NQAVTNN
-1613 DVKRVESNGI
+1613 DVKRVETNGI
-1623 ATLKGVEPHIV
+1623 ATLKGVQPHIV
-1634 VKPEAQEAIKASA
+1634 IKPEAQQAIKATA
-1647 DNQVESIKDT
+1647 ENQVESIKDT
-1657 PHATTDEL
+1657 PHATVDEL
-1665 DEANQQIND
+1665 DEANQLISD
-1674 TLKQGQQ
+1674 TLKQAQQ
-1681 DIDNTTQ
+1681 EIENTNQ
-1688 DAAVNDV
+1688 DAAVTDV

-1708 KVRRKRAALDNID
+1708 KVRRKRAALDSI
-1721 ESNNN
+1721 EENNKN

-1739 DERNVAIAALNKIVN
+1739 DERDVAIDTLNKIVN
-1754 AIKNDIAQN
+1754 TIKNDIAQN
-1763 KTNAEVDQTEAD
+1763 KTNAEVDRTETD
-1775 GNNNIK
+1775 GNDNIK

-1794 QSVSAKAEA
+1794 QSVGVKAEA

-1846 NQNSIDAQ
+1846 NQDSIDAQ

-1884 IKANNEATDEEQNA
+1884 IKANNEATDEEQNI
-1898 AIVQVEKELIK
+1898 AIAQVEKELIK
-1909 AKQQIAGAVTNADV
+1909 AKQQIASAVTNADV

-1929 GKNEIRE
+1929 EKNEIRE
-1936 IEPVINKKATA
+1936 IEPVINRKASA

-1962 EANVQA
+1962 EANIQA

-2003 ATLNLQTIH
+2003 ASLNLQTIH

-2029 DDLARVTHLVQNYRK
+2029 DDLARVTALVQNYRK
-2044 VSDRNKADALK
+2044 VSNRNKADALK

-2088 GDIEAVITEK
+2088 SDIEAVITEK

-2128 KALIDQ
+2128 KVLIDQ
-2134 YVADGNRMVDEDATL
+2134 YVADGNRMIDEDATL
-2149 NDIKK
+2149 NDIKQH
-2154 DTQLIIDEIL
+2154 TQFIVDEIL

-2169 AEVIKASPKVG
+2169 AEATKVSPKEI
-2180 QPAPKVCTPIKKED
+2180 QPAPKVCTPIKKE
-2194 KQEVRKVV
+2194 ETHESRKVE
-2202 KELPNTGSEEMDLP
+2202 KELPNTGSEGMDLP
-2216 LKELALITGAALL
+2216 LKEFALITGAALL
-2229 ARRRSKKEKE
+2229 ARRRTKNEKE

>member
-31 NPNGAQALTTDHNV
+31 NPNGAQALTTDNNV
-45 QGGSNQALP
+45 QSDTNQATP
-54 GNSQNTNADTNRDI
+54 VNSQDTNVANNRGLA
-68 VNDSQNTP
+68 NSAQNTP
-76 NAHATDNT
+76 NQSATTNQ

-89 LTNHQNVDVANQVGP
+89 LVNHNNGSIANQATPTSV
-104 APIQPSASPAQ
+104 QSSTPSAQ
-115 NNNNSNANSTATEPA
+115 NNNHTDGNTTATETVSNAN
-130 ANTNNNLA
+130 NKDVV
-138 SNNNTLNVPNN
+138 SNNTTLNVPNKTN
-149 TDNNDSA
+149 ENGSGG
-156 RHLTLKEIQED
+156 HLTLKEIQED

-178 AIAEEASNR
+178 AIAEQASNR
-187 PKKRSRRAAPTDP
+187 PKKRSRRAAPADP
-200 NATPADPTATPADP
+200 NATPADPAAAA
-214 TAGNGS
+214 AGNGG

-233 DPNANNIGQNAPNEV
+233 DPNANNAGQNAPNEV
-248 LSFDDNNIRPSTNRS
+248 LSFDDNGIRPSTNRS
-263 VPTVTV
+263 VPSVTV
-269 VDNLPGYTLING
+269 VDNLPGFTLING
-281 GKVGVFSHAMVRTS
+281 GKVGVFSHAMIRTS

-316 IRGNDTNDHG
+316 IKGNDTNDHG

-331 EKTLTVNPNSELI
+331 EKS
-344 FEFNTMTTKNYQAQG
+344 
-359 NVIALGRIRG
+359 
-369 NDTNDHGDF
+369 
-378 NGIEKT
+378 

-403 NYQGMTNL
+403 NYQGVTNL

-420 VIGEKVVAYGPIWRL
+420 VIAEKSVAYGPIWRL
-435 LKVPENVSH
+435 FKVPENVSH

-519 NTDDFVYKIQ
+519 NTDDFVYKVQ

-541 TKDFPSGNSGVDIND
+541 TKDFPSSNSGVDMND
-556 MNVTY
+556 FNVTY
-561 DAANRIIT
+561 DAANRVIT
-569 IKSTGGGTGNSP
+569 IKSTGGGSGNSP

-615 KTYSQDFINSPA
+615 KTYTQDFINSPA

-693 SQADIDSLAN
+693 SQADIDSLTN

-717 AVNRKVDDMEDL
+717 AVNKKVDQMEDL

-793 QAIRDKAAKQREII
+793 KAIRDKATKQREII
-807 NHTPDATQ
+807 NATPDATE
-815 DEIQDALNQLTTDE
+815 DEIQDALNQLATDE

-845 ETAKNNGINTIG
+845 EIAKNNGINTIG
-857 AVAPQ
+857 AVVPQ

-919 DDVDTAKGDG
+919 ADVDNAKGDG

-965 DATQEERQAAIEK
+965 DATQEERQAAIDK
-978 VNAAVAVANTNIL
+978 VNAAVTAANTNIL

-1006 IQGIQAIEPATKVKT
+1006 IQGIQAITPATKVKT
-1021 DAKNAIDQSAE
+1021 DAKNAIDKSAE
-1032 TQHNA
+1032 TQHNT

-1093 TQVKTDARNAVNE
+1093 TQVKTDARNAVND

-1138 RALNDIGVTST
+1138 RALTDIGVTST

-1176 ATGVLTDLATA
+1176 ATGVLNDLATA

-1211 QDLATA
+1211 QELATA

-1255 AQTNQ
+1255 AQINQ
-1260 HYSAKLV
+1260 HYNAKLA

-1274 ATDDE
+1274 ATNDE

-1366 LKDQAFNQINQNQTN
+1366 LKDQAINQINQNQTN
-1381 DQVDATTNQAINAID
+1381 DQVDTTTNQAVNAID

-1430 DNEKEVAL
+1430 DNEKEVAS

-1479 KIKPAARE
+1479 KVKPAARE

-1494 ELRAQINQDKEATAE
+1494 ELRAKINQDKEATAE
-1509 ERQAALDKINDLV
+1509 ERQVALDKINEFV
-1522 AKAMTNITNDRT
+1522 NQAMTDITNNRT
-1534 NQQVNDSTNQ
+1534 NQQVDDTTSQ
-1544 ALDDIALVTPDHIV
+1544 ALDSIALVAPEHIV

-1573 KHEIEQAEHATDE
+1573 KQEIEQAEHATDE
-1586 EKQVALNQLANNEKR
+1586 EKQVALNQLANNEKL

-1606 NQAIANN
+1606 NQAVTNN
-1613 DVKRVESNGI
+1613 DVKRVETNGI
-1623 ATLKGVEPHIV
+1623 ATLKGVQPHIV
-1634 VKPEAQEAIKASA
+1634 IKPEAQQAIKATA
-1647 DNQVESIKDT
+1647 ENQVESIKDT
-1657 PHATTDEL
+1657 PHATVDEL
-1665 DEANQQIND
+1665 DEANQLISD
-1674 TLKQGQQ
+1674 TLKQAQQ
-1681 DIDNTTQ
+1681 EIENTNQ
-1688 DAAVNDV
+1688 DAAVTDV

-1708 KVRRKRAALDNID
+1708 KVRRKRAALDSI
-1721 ESNNN
+1721 EENNKN

-1739 DERNVAIAALNKIVN
+1739 DERDVAIDTLNKIVN
-1754 AIKNDIAQN
+1754 TIKNDIAQN
-1763 KTNAEVDQTEAD
+1763 KTNAEVDRTETD
-1775 GNNNIK
+1775 GNDNIK

-1794 QSVSAKAEA
+1794 QSVGVKAEA

-1846 NQNSIDAQ
+1846 NQDSIDAQ

-1884 IKANNEATDEEQNA
+1884 IKANNEATDEEQNI
-1898 AIVQVEKELIK
+1898 AIAQVEKELIK
-1909 AKQQIAGAVTNADV
+1909 AKQQIASAVTNADV

-1929 GKNEIRE
+1929 EKNEIRE
-1936 IEPVINKKATA
+1936 IEPVINRKASA

-1962 EANVQA
+1962 EANIQA

-2003 ATLNLQTIH
+2003 ASLNLQTIH

-2029 DDLARVTHLVQNYRK
+2029 DDLARVTALVQNYRK
-2044 VSDRNKADALK
+2044 VSNRNKADALK

-2088 GDIEAVITEK
+2088 SDIEAVITEK

-2128 KALIDQ
+2128 KVLIDQ
-2134 YVADGNRMVDEDATL
+2134 YVADGNRMIDEDATL
-2149 NDIKK
+2149 NDIKQH
-2154 DTQLIIDEIL
+2154 TQFIVDEIL

-2169 AEVIKASPKVG
+2169 AEATKVSPKEI
-2180 QPAPKVCTPIKKED
+2180 QPAPKVCTPIKKE
-2194 KQEVRKVV
+2194 ETHESRKVE
-2202 KELPNTGSEEMDLP
+2202 KELPNTGSEGMDLP
-2216 LKELALITGAALL
+2216 LKEFALITGAALL
-2229 ARRRSKKEKE
+2229 ARRRTKNEKE

>member
-31 NPNGAQALTTDHNV
+31 NPNGAQALTTDNNV
-45 QGGSNQALP
+45 QSDTNQATP
-54 GNSQNTNADTNRDI
+54 VNSQDKDVANNRGLA
-68 VNDSQNTP
+68 NSAQNTP
-76 NAHATDNT
+76 NQSATTNQA
-84 STNQA
+84 TNQA
-89 LTNHQNVDVANQVGP
+89 LVNHNNGSIVNQATPTSV
-104 APIQPSASPAQ
+104 QSSTPSAQ
-115 NNNNSNANSTATEPA
+115 NNNHTDGNTTATETVSNAN
-130 ANTNNNLA
+130 NNDA
-138 SNNNTLNVPNN
+138 VSNNTTLNVPNKTN
-149 TDNNDSA
+149 ENGSGG
-156 RHLTLKEIQED
+156 HLTLKEIQED

-178 AIAEEASNR
+178 AIAEPASNR
-187 PKKRSRRAAPTDP
+187 PKKRSRRAAPADP
-200 NATPADPTATPADP
+200 NATPADPAAAA
-214 TAGNGS
+214 AGNGG

-233 DPNANNIGQNAPNEV
+233 DPNANNAGQNAPNEV
-248 LSFDDNNIRPSTNRS
+248 LSFDDNGIRPSTNRS
-263 VPTVTV
+263 VPSVTV
-269 VDNLPGYTLING
+269 VDNLPGFTLING

-295 MFDSGDA
+295 MFDSADA

-316 IRGNDTNDHG
+316 I
-326 DFNGI
+326 
-331 EKTLTVNPNSELI
+331 K
-344 FEFNTMTTKNYQAQG
+344 
-359 NVIALGRIRG
+359 G

-403 NYQGMTNL
+403 NYQGVTNL

-420 VIGEKVVAYGPIWRL
+420 VIAEKSVAYGPIWRL
-435 LKVPENVSH
+435 FKVPENVSH

-519 NTDDFVYKIQ
+519 NTDDFVYQVQ

-541 TKDFPSGNSGVDIND
+541 TKDFPSSNSGVDMND
-556 MNVTY
+556 FNVTY
-561 DAANRIIT
+561 DAANRVIT
-569 IKSTGGGTGNSP
+569 IKSTGGGSGNSP

-615 KTYSQDFINSPA
+615 KTYTQDFINSPA

-693 SQADIDSLAN
+693 SQADIDSLTN

-717 AVNRKVDDMEDL
+717 AVNKKVDQMEDL

-793 QAIRDKAAKQREII
+793 KAIRDKATKQREII
-807 NHTPDATQ
+807 NATPDATE
-815 DEIQDALNQLTTDE
+815 DEIQDALNQLATDE

-857 AVAPQ
+857 AVVPQ

-919 DDVDTAKGDG
+919 ADVDNAKGDG

-965 DATQEERQAAIEK
+965 DATQEERQAAIDK
-978 VNAAVAVANTNIL
+978 VNAAVTAANTNIL

-1006 IQGIQAIEPATKVKT
+1006 IQGIQAITPATKVKT
-1021 DAKNAIDQSAE
+1021 DAKNAIDKSAE
-1032 TQHNA
+1032 TQHNT

-1093 TQVKTDARNAVNE
+1093 TQVKTDARNAVND

-1138 RALNDIGVTST
+1138 RALTDIGVTST

-1176 ATGVLTDLATA
+1176 ATGVLNDLATA

-1211 QDLATA
+1211 QELATA

-1255 AQTNQ
+1255 AQINQ
-1260 HYSAKLV
+1260 HYNAKLA

-1274 ATDDE
+1274 ATNDE
-1279 KNAAINTLNQDRQQ
+1279 KNAAINTLNLDRQQ

-1332 DKITAEVAKRIE
+1332 DKITAEVVKRIE

-1381 DQVDATTNQAINAID
+1381 DQVDTTTNQALKAID

-1430 DNEKEVAL
+1430 DNEKEVAS

-1479 KIKPAARE
+1479 KVKPAARE

-1494 ELRAQINQDKEATAE
+1494 ELRAKINQDKEATAE
-1509 ERQAALDKINDLV
+1509 ERQVALDKINEFV
-1522 AKAMTNITNDRT
+1522 NQAMTDITNNRT
-1534 NQQVNDSTNQ
+1534 NQQVDDTTSQ
-1544 ALDDIALVTPDHIV
+1544 ALDSIALVAPEHIV

-1573 KHEIEQAEHATDE
+1573 KQEIEQAEHATDE
-1586 EKQVALNQLANNEKR
+1586 EKQVALNQLANNEKL

-1606 NQAIANN
+1606 NQAVTNN
-1613 DVKRVESNGI
+1613 DVKRVETNGI
-1623 ATLKGVEPHIV
+1623 ATLKGVQPHIV
-1634 VKPEAQEAIKASA
+1634 IKPEAQQAIKASA
-1647 DNQVESIKDT
+1647 ENQVESIKDT
-1657 PHATTDEL
+1657 PHATVDEL
-1665 DEANQQIND
+1665 DEANQLISD
-1674 TLKQGQQ
+1674 TLKQAQQ
-1681 DIDNTTQ
+1681 EIENTNQ
-1688 DAAVNDV
+1688 DAAVTDV

-1708 KVRRKRAALDNID
+1708 KVRRKRAALDSI
-1721 ESNNN
+1721 EENNKN

-1739 DERNVAIAALNKIVN
+1739 DERDVAIDTLNKIVN
-1754 AIKNDIAQN
+1754 TIKNDIAQN
-1763 KTNAEVDQTEAD
+1763 KTNAEVDRTETD
-1775 GNNNIK
+1775 GNDNIK

-1794 QSVSAKAEA
+1794 QSVGVKAEA

-1846 NQNSIDAQ
+1846 NQDSINAQ

-1898 AIVQVEKELIK
+1898 AIAQVEQALIK
-1909 AKQQIAGAVTNADV
+1909 AKQQIASAVTNADV

-1936 IEPVINKKATA
+1936 IEPVISRKASA

-1962 EANVQA
+1962 EANIQA

-2003 ATLNLQTIH
+2003 ASLNLQTIH

-2029 DDLARVTHLVQNYRK
+2029 VDLARVTALVQNYRK

-2088 GDIEAVITEK
+2088 SDIEAVITEK

-2113 AKFKAIATPEQLAKV
+2113 AKFKAIATPEQLAKIKV
-2128 KALIDQ
+2128 LIDQ
-2134 YVADGNRMVDEDATL
+2134 YVADGNRMIDEDATL
-2149 NDIKK
+2149 NDIKQH
-2154 DTQLIIDEIL
+2154 TQFIVDEIL

-2169 AEVIKASPKVG
+2169 AEATKVSPKVI
-2180 QPAPKVCTPIKKED
+2180 QPAPKVCTPIKKE
-2194 KQEVRKVV
+2194 ETHESRKVE
-2202 KELPNTGSEEMDLP
+2202 KELPNTGSEGMDLP
-2216 LKELALITGAALL
+2216 LKEFALITGAALL
-2229 ARRRSKKEKE
+2229 ARRRTKNEKE

>member
-31 NPNGAQALTTDHNV
+31 NPNGAQALTTDNNV
-45 QGGSNQALP
+45 QSDTNQATP
-54 GNSQNTNADTNRDI
+54 VNSQDTNVANNRGLA
-68 VNDSQNTP
+68 NSAQNTP
-76 NAHATDNT
+76 NQSATTNQ

-89 LTNHQNVDVANQVGP
+89 LVNHNNGSIANQATPTSV
-104 APIQPSASPAQ
+104 QSSTPSAQ
-115 NNNNSNANSTATEPA
+115 NNNHTDGNTTATETVSNAN
-130 ANTNNNLA
+130 NKDVV
-138 SNNNTLNVPNN
+138 SNNTTLNVPNKTN
-149 TDNNDSA
+149 ENGSGG
-156 RHLTLKEIQED
+156 HLTLKEIQED

-178 AIAEEASNR
+178 AIAEQASNR
-187 PKKRSRRAAPTDP
+187 PKKRSRRAAPADP
-200 NATPADPTATPADP
+200 NATPADPAAAA
-214 TAGNGS
+214 AGNGG

-233 DPNANNIGQNAPNEV
+233 DPNANNAGQNAPNEV
-248 LSFDDNNIRPSTNRS
+248 LSFDDNGIRPSTNRS
-263 VPTVTV
+263 VPSITV
-269 VDNLPGYTLING
+269 VDNLPGFTLING

-316 IRGNDTNDHG
+316 IKGNDTNDHG

-331 EKTLTVNPNSELI
+331 EKS
-344 FEFNTMTTKNYQAQG
+344 
-359 NVIALGRIRG
+359 
-369 NDTNDHGDF
+369 
-378 NGIEKT
+378 

-403 NYQGMTNL
+403 NYQGVTNL

-420 VIGEKVVAYGPIWRL
+420 VIAEKSVAYGPIWRL
-435 LKVPENVSH
+435 FKVPENVSH

-519 NTDDFVYKIQ
+519 NTDDFVYKVQ

-541 TKDFPSGNSGVDIND
+541 TKDFPSSNSGVDMND
-556 MNVTY
+556 FNVTY
-561 DAANRIIT
+561 DAANRVIT
-569 IKSTGGGTGNSP
+569 IKSTGGGSGNSP

-615 KTYSQDFINSPA
+615 KTYTQDFINSPA

-693 SQADIDSLAN
+693 SQADIDSLTN

-717 AVNRKVDDMEDL
+717 AVNKKVDQMEDL

-793 QAIRDKAAKQREII
+793 KAIRDKATKQREII
-807 NHTPDATQ
+807 NATPDATE
-815 DEIQDALNQLTTDE
+815 DEIQDALNQLATDE

-845 ETAKNNGINTIG
+845 EIAKNNGINTIG
-857 AVAPQ
+857 AVVPQ

-919 DDVDTAKGDG
+919 ADVDNAKGDG

-965 DATQEERQAAIEK
+965 DATQEERQAAIDK
-978 VNAAVAVANTNIL
+978 VNAAVTAANTNIL

-1006 IQGIQAIEPATKVKT
+1006 IQGIQAITPATKVKT
-1021 DAKNAIDQSAE
+1021 DAKNAIDKSAE
-1032 TQHNA
+1032 TQHNT

-1093 TQVKTDARNAVNE
+1093 TQVKTDARNAVND

-1138 RALNDIGVTST
+1138 RALTDIGVTST

-1176 ATGVLTDLATA
+1176 ATGVLNDLATA

-1211 QDLATA
+1211 QELATA

-1255 AQTNQ
+1255 AQINQ
-1260 HYSAKLV
+1260 HYNAKLA

-1274 ATDDE
+1274 ATNDE

-1366 LKDQAFNQINQNQTN
+1366 LKDQAINQINQNQTN
-1381 DQVDATTNQAINAID
+1381 DQVDTTTNQAVNAID

-1430 DNEKEVAL
+1430 DNEKEVAS

-1479 KIKPAARE
+1479 KVKPAARE

-1494 ELRAQINQDKEATAE
+1494 ELRAKINQDKEATAE
-1509 ERQAALDKINDLV
+1509 ERQVALDKINEFV
-1522 AKAMTNITNDRT
+1522 NQAMTDITNNRT
-1534 NQQVNDSTNQ
+1534 NQQVDDTTSQ
-1544 ALDDIALVTPDHIV
+1544 ALDSIALVAPEHIV

-1573 KHEIEQAEHATDE
+1573 KQEIEQAEHATDE
-1586 EKQVALNQLANNEKR
+1586 EKQVALNQLANNEKL

-1606 NQAIANN
+1606 NQAVTNN
-1613 DVKRVESNGI
+1613 DVKRVETNGI
-1623 ATLKGVEPHIV
+1623 ATLKGVQPHIV
-1634 VKPEAQEAIKASA
+1634 IKPEAQQAIKATA
-1647 DNQVESIKDT
+1647 ENQVESIKDT
-1657 PHATTDEL
+1657 PHATVDEL
-1665 DEANQQIND
+1665 DEANQLISD
-1674 TLKQGQQ
+1674 TLKQAQQ
-1681 DIDNTTQ
+1681 EIENTNQ
-1688 DAAVNDV
+1688 DAAVTDV

-1708 KVRRKRAALDNID
+1708 KVRRKRAALDSI
-1721 ESNNN
+1721 EENNKN

-1739 DERNVAIAALNKIVN
+1739 DERDVAIDTLNKIVN
-1754 AIKNDIAQN
+1754 TIKNDIAQN
-1763 KTNAEVDQTEAD
+1763 KTNAEVDRTETD
-1775 GNNNIK
+1775 GNDNIK

-1794 QSVSAKAEA
+1794 QSVGVKAEA

-1846 NQNSIDAQ
+1846 NQDSIDAQ

-1884 IKANNEATDEEQNA
+1884 IKANNEATDEEQNI
-1898 AIVQVEKELIK
+1898 AIAQVEKELIK
-1909 AKQQIAGAVTNADV
+1909 AKQQIASAVTNADV

-1929 GKNEIRE
+1929 EKNEIRE
-1936 IEPVINKKATA
+1936 IEPVINRKASA

-1962 EANVQA
+1962 EANIQA

-2003 ATLNLQTIH
+2003 ASLNLQTIH

-2029 DDLARVTHLVQNYRK
+2029 DDLARVTALVQNYRK
-2044 VSDRNKADALK
+2044 VSNRNKADALK

-2088 GDIEAVITEK
+2088 SDIEAVITEK

-2128 KALIDQ
+2128 KVLIDQ
-2134 YVADGNRMVDEDATL
+2134 YVADGNRMIDEDATL
-2149 NDIKK
+2149 NDIKQH
-2154 DTQLIIDEIL
+2154 TQFIVDEIL

-2169 AEVIKASPKVG
+2169 AEATKVSPKEI
-2180 QPAPKVCTPIKKED
+2180 QPAPKVCTPIKKE
-2194 KQEVRKVV
+2194 ETHESRKVE
-2202 KELPNTGSEEMDLP
+2202 KELPNTGSEGMDLP
-2216 LKELALITGAALL
+2216 LKEFALITGAALL
-2229 ARRRSKKEKE
+2229 ARRRTKNEKE

>member
-14 YKVGI
+14 YKIGI

-31 NPNGAQALTTDHNV
+31 NPNGAQALTTDNNV
-45 QGGSNQALP
+45 QSDTNQATP
-54 GNSQNTNADTNRDI
+54 VNSQDKDVANNRGLA
-68 VNDSQNTP
+68 NSAQNTP
-76 NAHATDNT
+76 NQSATTNQA
-84 STNQA
+84 TNQA
-89 LTNHQNVDVANQVGP
+89 LVNHNNGSIVNQATPTSV
-104 APIQPSASPAQ
+104 QSSTPSAQ
-115 NNNNSNANSTATEPA
+115 NNNHTDGNTTATETVSNAN
-130 ANTNNNLA
+130 NNDVA
-138 SNNNTLNVPNN
+138 SNNTTLNVPNKTN
-149 TDNNDSA
+149 ENGSGG
-156 RHLTLKEIQED
+156 HLTLKEIQED

-178 AIAEEASNR
+178 AIAEPASNR
-187 PKKRSRRAAPTDP
+187 PKKRSRRAAPADP
-200 NATPADPTATPADP
+200 NATPADPGAAA
-214 TAGNGS
+214 AGNGG

-233 DPNANNIGQNAPNEV
+233 DPNANNAGQNAPNEV
-248 LSFDDNNIRPSTNRS
+248 LSFDDNSIRPSTNRS
-263 VPTVTV
+263 VPSVTV
-269 VDNLPGYTLING
+269 VDNLPGFTLING
-281 GKVGVFSHAMVRTS
+281 GKVGVLSHAMVRTS
-295 MFDSGDA
+295 MFEAGS
-302 KNYQAQGNVIALGR
+302 NRTYQAQGNVLALGR
-316 IRGNDTNDHG
+316 ISGTDASNHG

-331 EKTLTVNPNSELI
+331 EKSLTVNPNSELI
-344 FEFNTMTTKNYQAQG
+344 FEFNTMPTKNGQG
-359 NVIALGRIRG
+359 ATNV
-369 NDTNDHGDF
+369 
-378 NGIEKT
+378 
-384 LTVNPNS
+384 
-391 ELIFEFNTMTTK
+391 
-403 NYQGMTNL
+403 
-411 IIKNADNDT
+411 IIKNADTNDT
-420 VIGEKVVAYGPIWRL
+420 IAEKTVEGGPTLRL
-435 LKVPENVSH
+435 FKVPDNVRN

-456 TDARGIYQLRDGYK
+456 TDARGIYQLKDGYK
-470 YYDFVDSIGLHSG
+470 YYSFVDSIGLHSG

-506 TSLKNNGNFGASF
+506 TSLKNNGNSGASLD
-519 NTDDFVYKIQ
+519 TDEFVYKIQ

-541 TKDFPSGNSGVDIND
+541 TKDFPSNNSGVDVND

-561 DAANRIIT
+561 DAANRVIT
-569 IKSTGGGTGNSP
+569 IKSTGGGTTNSP

-615 KTYSQDFINSPA
+615 KTYTQDFINSAA

-670 DLKRRAQTI
+670 DLKKRAQTI
-679 LDENRNNVPLNKRV
+679 LAENRNNVPLNKRV
-693 SQADIDSLAN
+693 SQADIDSLTN

-717 AVNRKVDDMEDL
+717 AVNQKADQMEDL

-742 AAIQVIEEHKNEIIG
+742 AAIQVIEEHKGNIIG
-757 NIGDQTTDDGV
+757 DIGDQTTDDGV

-793 QAIRDKAAKQREII
+793 KAIRDKATKQREII
-807 NHTPDATQ
+807 NATPDATE
-815 DEIQDALNQLTTDE
+815 DEIQDALNQLATDE

-857 AVAPQ
+857 AVVPQ
-862 VTHKQ
+862 VTHKK

-919 DDVDTAKGDG
+919 ADVDNAKGDG

-965 DATQEERQAAIEK
+965 DATQEERQAAIDK
-978 VNAAVAVANTNIL
+978 VNAAVTAANTNIL

-1006 IQGIQAIEPATKVKT
+1006 IQGIQAITPATKVKT
-1021 DAKNAIDQSAE
+1021 DAKNAIDKSAE
-1032 TQHNA
+1032 TQHNT

-1093 TQVKTDARNAVNE
+1093 TQVKTDARNVVND

-1138 RALNDIGVTST
+1138 RALTDIGVTST

-1176 ATGVLTDLATA
+1176 ATGVLNDLATA

-1211 QDLATA
+1211 QELATA
-1217 INNINQADTNAEVD
+1217 INNINQADTNEEVD

-1255 AQTNQ
+1255 AQINQ
-1260 HYSAKLV
+1260 HYNAKLA

-1274 ATDDE
+1274 ATNDE

-1293 AIESIKQANTN
+1293 AIESIKKANTN

-1381 DQVDATTNQAINAID
+1381 DQVDATTNQAVNAID

-1430 DNEKEVAL
+1430 DNEKEVAS

-1479 KIKPAARE
+1479 KVKPAARE

-1494 ELRAQINQDKEATAE
+1494 ELRAKINQDKEATAE
-1509 ERQAALDKINDLV
+1509 ERQVALDKINEFV
-1522 AKAMTNITNDRT
+1522 NQAMTDITNNRT
-1534 NQQVNDSTNQ
+1534 NQQVDDTTSQ
-1544 ALDDIALVTPDHIV
+1544 ALDSIALVAPEHIV

-1573 KHEIEQAEHATDE
+1573 KQEIEQAEHATDE
-1586 EKQVALNQLANNEKR
+1586 EKQVALNQLANNEKL

-1606 NQAIANN
+1606 NQAVTNN
-1613 DVKRVESNGI
+1613 DVKRVETNGI
-1623 ATLKGVEPHIV
+1623 ATLKGVQPHIV
-1634 VKPEAQEAIKASA
+1634 IKPEAQQAIKASA
-1647 DNQVESIKDT
+1647 ENQVESIKDT
-1657 PHATTDEL
+1657 PHATVDEL
-1665 DEANQQIND
+1665 DKANQLISD
-1674 TLKQGQQ
+1674 TLKQAQQ
-1681 DIDNTTQ
+1681 EIENTNQ
-1688 DAAVNDV
+1688 DAAVTDV

-1708 KVRRKRAALDNID
+1708 KVRRKRAALDSI
-1721 ESNNN
+1721 EENNKN

-1739 DERNVAIAALNKIVN
+1739 DERDVAIDTLNKIVN
-1754 AIKNDIAQN
+1754 TIKNDIAQN
-1763 KTNAEVDQTEAD
+1763 KTNAEVDRTETD
-1775 GNNNIK
+1775 GNDNIK

-1794 QSVSAKAEA
+1794 QSVGVKAEA

-1846 NQNSIDAQ
+1846 NQDSINAQ

-1884 IKANNEATDEEQNA
+1884 IKANNEATDEEQNI
-1898 AIVQVEKELIK
+1898 AIAQVEKELIK
-1909 AKQQIAGAVTNADV
+1909 AKQQIASAVTNADV
-1923 AYLLHD
+1923 AYLLHNE
-1929 GKNEIRE
+1929 KNEIRE
-1936 IEPVINKKATA
+1936 IEPVINRKASA

-1962 EANVQA
+1962 EANIQA

-2003 ATLNLQTIH
+2003 ASLNLQTIH

-2029 DDLARVTHLVQNYRK
+2029 DDLARVTALVQNYRK

-2088 GDIEAVITEK
+2088 SDIEAVITEK

-2128 KALIDQ
+2128 KVLIDQ
-2134 YVADGNRMVDEDATL
+2134 YVADGNRMIDEDATL
-2149 NDIKK
+2149 NDIKQH
-2154 DTQLIIDEIL
+2154 TQFIVDEIL

-2169 AEVIKASPKVG
+2169 AEATKVSPKVI
-2180 QPAPKVCTPIKKED
+2180 QPAPKVCTPIKKE
-2194 KQEVRKVV
+2194 ETHESRKVE
-2202 KELPNTGSEEMDLP
+2202 KELPNTGSEGMDLP
-2216 LKELALITGAALL
+2216 LKEFALITGAALL
-2229 ARRRSKKEKE
+2229 ARRRTKNEKE

>member
-31 NPNGAQALTTDHNV
+31 NPNGAQALTTDNNV
-45 QGGSNQALP
+45 QSDTNQATP
-54 GNSQNTNADTNRDI
+54 VNSQDKDVANNRGLA
-68 VNDSQNTP
+68 NSAQNTP
-76 NAHATDNT
+76 NQSATTNQA
-84 STNQA
+84 TNQA
-89 LTNHQNVDVANQVGP
+89 LVNHNNGSIVNQATPTSV
-104 APIQPSASPAQ
+104 QSSTPSAQ
-115 NNNNSNANSTATEPA
+115 NNNHTDGNTTATETVSNAN
-130 ANTNNNLA
+130 NNDA
-138 SNNNTLNVPNN
+138 VSNNTTLNVPNKTN
-149 TDNNDSA
+149 ENGSGG
-156 RHLTLKEIQED
+156 HLTLKEIQED

-178 AIAEEASNR
+178 AIAEPASNR
-187 PKKRSRRAAPTDP
+187 PKKRSRRAAPADP
-200 NATPADPTATPADP
+200 NATPADPAAAA
-214 TAGNGS
+214 AGNGG

-233 DPNANNIGQNAPNEV
+233 DPNANNAGQNEPNEV
-248 LSFDDNNIRPSTNRS
+248 LSFDDNGIRPSTNRS
-263 VPTVTV
+263 VPSVTV
-269 VDNLPGYTLING
+269 VDNLPGFTLING

-295 MFDSGDA
+295 MFDSADA

-316 IRGNDTNDHG
+316 I
-326 DFNGI
+326 
-331 EKTLTVNPNSELI
+331 K
-344 FEFNTMTTKNYQAQG
+344 
-359 NVIALGRIRG
+359 G

-403 NYQGMTNL
+403 NYQGVTNL

-420 VIGEKVVAYGPIWRL
+420 VIAEKSVAYGPIWRL
-435 LKVPENVSH
+435 FKVPENVSH

-519 NTDDFVYKIQ
+519 NTDDFVYQVQ

-541 TKDFPSGNSGVDIND
+541 TKDFPSSNSGVDMND
-556 MNVTY
+556 FNVTY
-561 DAANRIIT
+561 DAANRVIT
-569 IKSTGGGTGNSP
+569 IKSTGGGSGNSP

-615 KTYSQDFINSPA
+615 KTYTQDFINSPA

-693 SQADIDSLAN
+693 SQADIDSLTN

-717 AVNRKVDDMEDL
+717 AVNKKVDQMEDL

-793 QAIRDKAAKQREII
+793 KAIRDKATKQREII
-807 NHTPDATQ
+807 NATPDATE
-815 DEIQDALNQLTTDE
+815 DEIQDALNQLATDE

-857 AVAPQ
+857 AVVPQ

-919 DDVDTAKGDG
+919 ADVDNAKGDG

-965 DATQEERQAAIEK
+965 DATQEERQAAIDK
-978 VNAAVAVANTNIL
+978 VNAAVTAANTNIL

-1006 IQGIQAIEPATKVKT
+1006 IQGIQAITPATKVKT
-1021 DAKNAIDQSAE
+1021 DAKNAIDKSAE
-1032 TQHNA
+1032 TQHNT

-1093 TQVKTDARNAVNE
+1093 TQVKTDARNAVND

-1138 RALNDIGVTST
+1138 RALTDIGVTST

-1176 ATGVLTDLATA
+1176 ATGVLNDLATA

-1211 QDLATA
+1211 QELATA

-1255 AQTNQ
+1255 AQINQ
-1260 HYSAKLV
+1260 HYNAKLA

-1274 ATDDE
+1274 ATNDE
-1279 KNAAINTLNQDRQQ
+1279 KNAAINTLNLDRQQ

-1381 DQVDATTNQAINAID
+1381 DQVDTTTNQALKAID

-1430 DNEKEVAL
+1430 DNEKEVAS

-1479 KIKPAARE
+1479 KVKPAARE

-1494 ELRAQINQDKEATAE
+1494 ELRAKINQDKEATAE
-1509 ERQAALDKINDLV
+1509 ERQVALDKINEFV
-1522 AKAMTNITNDRT
+1522 NQAMTDITNNRT
-1534 NQQVNDSTNQ
+1534 NQQVDDTTSQ
-1544 ALDDIALVTPDHIV
+1544 ALDSIALVAPEHIV

-1573 KHEIEQAEHATDE
+1573 KQEIEQAEHATDE
-1586 EKQVALNQLANNEKR
+1586 EKQVALNQLANNEKL

-1606 NQAIANN
+1606 NQAVTNN
-1613 DVKRVESNGI
+1613 DVKRVETNGI
-1623 ATLKGVEPHIV
+1623 ATLKGVQPHIV
-1634 VKPEAQEAIKASA
+1634 IKPEAQQAIKASA
-1647 DNQVESIKDT
+1647 ENQVESIKDT
-1657 PHATTDEL
+1657 PHATVDEL
-1665 DEANQQIND
+1665 DEANQLISD
-1674 TLKQGQQ
+1674 TLKQAQQ
-1681 DIDNTTQ
+1681 EIENTNQ
-1688 DAAVNDV
+1688 DAAVTDV

-1708 KVRRKRAALDNID
+1708 KVRRKRAALDSI
-1721 ESNNN
+1721 EENNKN

-1739 DERNVAIAALNKIVN
+1739 DERDVAIDTLNKIVN
-1754 AIKNDIAQN
+1754 TIKNDIAQN
-1763 KTNAEVDQTEAD
+1763 KTNAEVDRTETD
-1775 GNNNIK
+1775 GNDNIK

-1794 QSVSAKAEA
+1794 QSVGVKAEA

-1846 NQNSIDAQ
+1846 NQDSINAQ

-1898 AIVQVEKELIK
+1898 AIAQVEQALIK
-1909 AKQQIAGAVTNADV
+1909 AKQQIASAVTNADV

-1936 IEPVINKKATA
+1936 IEPVISRKASA

-1962 EANVQA
+1962 EANIQA

-2003 ATLNLQTIH
+2003 ASLNLQTIH

-2029 DDLARVTHLVQNYRK
+2029 VDLARVTALVQNYRK

-2088 GDIEAVITEK
+2088 SDIEAVITEK

-2113 AKFKAIATPEQLAKV
+2113 AKFKAIATPEQLAKIKV
-2128 KALIDQ
+2128 LIDQ
-2134 YVADGNRMVDEDATL
+2134 YVADGNRMIDEDATL
-2149 NDIKK
+2149 NDIKQH
-2154 DTQLIIDEIL
+2154 TQFIVDEIL

-2169 AEVIKASPKVG
+2169 AEATKVSPKVI
-2180 QPAPKVCTPIKKED
+2180 QPAPKVCTPIKKE
-2194 KQEVRKVV
+2194 ETHESRKVE
-2202 KELPNTGSEEMDLP
+2202 KELPNTGSEGMDLP
-2216 LKELALITGAALL
+2216 LKEFALITGAALL
-2229 ARRRSKKEKE
+2229 ARRRTKNEKE

>member
-54 GNSQNTNADTNRDI
+54 GNSPNTNADTNRDI
-68 VNDSQNTP
+68 VNGSQNTP

-89 LTNHQNVDVANQVGP
+89 LTNHQNVGVANQVAP
-104 APIQPSASPAQ
+104 APIQPSTSSAS
-115 NNNNSNANSTATEPA
+115 NNNHSDANSTATEPA

-187 PKKRSRRAAPTDP
+187 PKKRSRRAAPADP
-200 NATPADPTATPADP
+200 NATPADP

-220 APVAITAPYTPTT
+220 APVAITAPFTPTT

-248 LSFDDNNIRPSTNRS
+248 LTFDDNNIRPSTNRS

-316 IRGNDTNDHG
+316 IKGNDTNDHG
-326 DFNGI
+326 G
-331 EKTLTVNPNSELI
+331 
-344 FEFNTMTTKNYQAQG
+344 
-359 NVIALGRIRG
+359 
-369 NDTNDHGDF
+369 F

-606 VTFNDTLTY
+606 VTFNDILTY
-615 KTYSQDFINSPA
+615 KTYTQDFINSPA

-641 IMNKDALQAEVDRRI
+641 IMNKDVLQAEVDRRI

-670 DLKRRAQTI
+670 ELKRRAQTI

-693 SQADIDSLAN
+693 SQADIDSLVN

-778 LSGDTATPVVKPNAK
+778 LSGDTATPVVKTNAK

-807 NHTPDATQ
+807 NNTPDATQ

-978 VNAAVAVANTNIL
+978 VNAAVAAANTNIL
-991 NANTNADVE
+991 NATTNADVE

-1093 TQVKTDARNAVNE
+1093 TQVKTDARNAVND

-1197 ATTEEKQVALNQVD
+1197 ATDEEKQVALNQVD

-1242 AIQPNIVKKPAAL
+1242 AIQPNIVKKPTAL
-1255 AQTNQ
+1255 AQINQ
-1260 HYSAKLV
+1260 HYNAKLA

-1396 NVEAEVV
+1396 NVEAKVV

-1438 QALAKE
+1438 LALAKE

-1456 TNSQVNQAATNGVS
+1456 TNIQVNQAATNGVS

-1479 KIKPAARE
+1479 KVKPAARE

-1558 RAAARDAVKQQYEAK
+1558 RATARDAVKQQYEAK

-1606 NQAIANN
+1606 DQAIANN

-1909 AKQQIAGAVTNADV
+1909 AKQQIASAVTNADV

-1947 REQLTTLFNDKKQAI
+1947 REQLTTLFNDKKLAI

-2003 ATLNLQTIH
+2003 ASLNLQTIH

-2134 YVADGNRMVDEDATL
+2134 YVADGIRMIDEDATL
-2149 NDIKK
+2149 NDIKQH
-2154 DTQLIIDEIL
+2154 TQFIVDEIL

-2169 AEVIKASPKVG
+2169 AEATKVLPKVG
-2180 QPAPKVCTPIKKED
+2180 QPAPKLCTSIKKVD

-2229 ARRRSKKEKE
+2229 ARRRNKNEKE

>member
-14 YKVGI
+14 YKIGI

-31 NPNGAQALTTDHNV
+31 NPNGAQALTTDNNV
-45 QGGSNQALP
+45 QSDTNQATP
-54 GNSQNTNADTNRDI
+54 VNSQDKDVANNRGLA
-68 VNDSQNTP
+68 NSAQNTP
-76 NAHATDNT
+76 NQSATTNQA
-84 STNQA
+84 TNQA
-89 LTNHQNVDVANQVGP
+89 LVNHNNGSIVNQATPTSV
-104 APIQPSASPAQ
+104 QSSTPSAQ
-115 NNNNSNANSTATEPA
+115 NNNHTDGNTTATETVSNAN
-130 ANTNNNLA
+130 NNDVA
-138 SNNNTLNVPNN
+138 SNNTTLNVPNKTN
-149 TDNNDSA
+149 ENGSGG
-156 RHLTLKEIQED
+156 HLTLKEIQED

-178 AIAEEASNR
+178 AIAEPASNR
-187 PKKRSRRAAPTDP
+187 PKKRSRRAAPADP
-200 NATPADPTATPADP
+200 NATPADPGAAA
-214 TAGNGS
+214 AGNGG

-233 DPNANNIGQNAPNEV
+233 DPNANNAGQNAPNEV
-248 LSFDDNNIRPSTNRS
+248 LSFDDNSIRPSTNRS
-263 VPTVTV
+263 VPSVTV
-269 VDNLPGYTLING
+269 VDNLPGFTLING
-281 GKVGVFSHAMVRTS
+281 GKVGVLSHAMVRTS
-295 MFDSGDA
+295 MFEAGS
-302 KNYQAQGNVIALGR
+302 NRTYQAQGNVLALGR
-316 IRGNDTNDHG
+316 ISGTDASNHG

-331 EKTLTVNPNSELI
+331 EKSLTVNPNSELI
-344 FEFNTMTTKNYQAQG
+344 FEFNTMPTKNGQG
-359 NVIALGRIRG
+359 ATNV
-369 NDTNDHGDF
+369 
-378 NGIEKT
+378 
-384 LTVNPNS
+384 
-391 ELIFEFNTMTTK
+391 
-403 NYQGMTNL
+403 
-411 IIKNADNDT
+411 IIKNADTNDT
-420 VIGEKVVAYGPIWRL
+420 IAEKTVEGGPTLRL
-435 LKVPENVSH
+435 FKVPDNVRN

-456 TDARGIYQLRDGYK
+456 TDARGIYQLKDGYK
-470 YYDFVDSIGLHSG
+470 YYSFVDSIGLHSG

-506 TSLKNNGNFGASF
+506 TSLKNNGNSGASLD
-519 NTDDFVYKIQ
+519 TDEFVYKIQ

-541 TKDFPSGNSGVDIND
+541 TKDFPSNNSGVDVND

-561 DAANRIIT
+561 DAANRVIT
-569 IKSTGGGTGNSP
+569 IKSTGGGTTNSP

-615 KTYSQDFINSPA
+615 KTYTQDFINSAA

-670 DLKRRAQTI
+670 DLKKRAQTI
-679 LDENRNNVPLNKRV
+679 LAENRNNVPLNKRV
-693 SQADIDSLAN
+693 SQADIDSLTN

-717 AVNRKVDDMEDL
+717 AVNQKADQMEDL

-742 AAIQVIEEHKNEIIG
+742 AAIQVIEEHKGNIIG
-757 NIGDQTTDDGV
+757 DIGDQTTDDGV

-793 QAIRDKAAKQREII
+793 KAIRDKATKQREII
-807 NHTPDATQ
+807 NATPDATE
-815 DEIQDALNQLTTDE
+815 DEIQDALNQLATDE

-857 AVAPQ
+857 AVVPQ
-862 VTHKQ
+862 VTHKK

-919 DDVDTAKGDG
+919 ADVDNAKGDG

-965 DATQEERQAAIEK
+965 DATQEERQAAIDK
-978 VNAAVAVANTNIL
+978 VNAAVTAANTNIL

-1006 IQGIQAIEPATKVKT
+1006 IQGIQAITPATKVKT
-1021 DAKNAIDQSAE
+1021 DAKNAIDKSAE
-1032 TQHNA
+1032 TQHNT

-1093 TQVKTDARNAVNE
+1093 TQVKTDARNVVND

-1138 RALNDIGVTST
+1138 RALTDIGVTST

-1176 ATGVLTDLATA
+1176 ATGVLNDLATA

-1211 QDLATA
+1211 QELATA
-1217 INNINQADTNAEVD
+1217 INNINQADTNEEVD

-1255 AQTNQ
+1255 AQINQ
-1260 HYSAKLV
+1260 HYNAKLA

-1274 ATDDE
+1274 ATNDE

-1293 AIESIKQANTN
+1293 AIESIKKANTN

-1381 DQVDATTNQAINAID
+1381 DQVDATTNQAVNAID

-1430 DNEKEVAL
+1430 DNEKEVAS

-1479 KIKPAARE
+1479 KVKPAARE

-1494 ELRAQINQDKEATAE
+1494 ELRAKINQDKEATAE
-1509 ERQAALDKINDLV
+1509 ERQVALDKINEFV
-1522 AKAMTNITNDRT
+1522 NQAMTDITNNRT
-1534 NQQVNDSTNQ
+1534 NQQVDDTTSQ
-1544 ALDDIALVTPDHIV
+1544 ALDSIALVAPEHIV

-1573 KHEIEQAEHATDE
+1573 KQEIEQAEHATDE
-1586 EKQVALNQLANNEKR
+1586 EKQVALNQLANNEKL

-1606 NQAIANN
+1606 NQAVTNN
-1613 DVKRVESNGI
+1613 DVKRVETNGI
-1623 ATLKGVEPHIV
+1623 ATLKGVQPHIV
-1634 VKPEAQEAIKASA
+1634 IKPEAQQAIKASA
-1647 DNQVESIKDT
+1647 ENQVESIKDT
-1657 PHATTDEL
+1657 PHATVDEL
-1665 DEANQQIND
+1665 DEANQLISD
-1674 TLKQGQQ
+1674 TLKQAQQ
-1681 DIDNTTQ
+1681 EIENTNQ
-1688 DAAVNDV
+1688 DAAVTDV

-1708 KVRRKRAALDNID
+1708 KVRRKRAALDSI
-1721 ESNNN
+1721 EENNKN

-1739 DERNVAIAALNKIVN
+1739 DERDVAIDTLNKIVN
-1754 AIKNDIAQN
+1754 TIKNDIAQN
-1763 KTNAEVDQTEAD
+1763 KTNAEVDRTETD
-1775 GNNNIK
+1775 GNDNIK

-1794 QSVSAKAEA
+1794 QSVGVKAEA

-1846 NQNSIDAQ
+1846 NQDSINAQ

-1884 IKANNEATDEEQNA
+1884 IKANNEATDEEQNI
-1898 AIVQVEKELIK
+1898 AIAQVEKELIK
-1909 AKQQIAGAVTNADV
+1909 AKQQIASAVTNADV
-1923 AYLLHD
+1923 AYLLHNE
-1929 GKNEIRE
+1929 KNEIRE
-1936 IEPVINKKATA
+1936 IEPVINRKASA

-1962 EANVQA
+1962 EANIQA

-2003 ATLNLQTIH
+2003 ASLNLQTIH

-2029 DDLARVTHLVQNYRK
+2029 DDLARVTALVQNYRK

-2088 GDIEAVITEK
+2088 SDIEAVITEK

-2128 KALIDQ
+2128 KVLIDQ
-2134 YVADGNRMVDEDATL
+2134 YVADGNRMIDEDATL
-2149 NDIKK
+2149 NDIKQH
-2154 DTQLIIDEIL
+2154 TQFIVDEIL

-2169 AEVIKASPKVG
+2169 AEATKVSPKVI
-2180 QPAPKVCTPIKKED
+2180 QPAPKVCTPIKKE
-2194 KQEVRKVV
+2194 ETHESLKVE
-2202 KELPNTGSEEMDLP
+2202 KELPNTGSEGMDLP
-2216 LKELALITGAALL
+2216 LKEFALITGAALL
-2229 ARRRSKKEKE
+2229 ARRRTKNEKE

>member
-31 NPNGAQALTTDHNV
+31 NPNGAQALTTDNNV
-45 QGGSNQALP
+45 QSDTNQATP
-54 GNSQNTNADTNRDI
+54 VNSQDKDVANNRGLA
-68 VNDSQNTP
+68 NSAQNTP
-76 NAHATDNT
+76 NQSATTNQA
-84 STNQA
+84 TNQA
-89 LTNHQNVDVANQVGP
+89 LVNHNNGSIVNQATPTSV
-104 APIQPSASPAQ
+104 QSSTPSAQ
-115 NNNNSNANSTATEPA
+115 NNNHTDGNTTATETVSNAN
-130 ANTNNNLA
+130 NNDA
-138 SNNNTLNVPNN
+138 VSNNTTLNVPNKTN
-149 TDNNDSA
+149 ENGSGG
-156 RHLTLKEIQED
+156 HLTLKEIQED

-178 AIAEEASNR
+178 AIAEPASNR
-187 PKKRSRRAAPTDP
+187 PKKRSRRAAPADP
-200 NATPADPTATPADP
+200 NATPADPAAAA
-214 TAGNGS
+214 AGNGG

-233 DPNANNIGQNAPNEV
+233 DPNANNAGQNAPNEV
-248 LSFDDNNIRPSTNRS
+248 LSFDDNGIRPSTNRS
-263 VPTVTV
+263 VPSVTV
-269 VDNLPGYTLING
+269 VDNLPGFTLING

-295 MFDSGDA
+295 MFDSGDN

-316 IRGNDTNDHG
+316 INGTDTNDHG

-344 FEFNTMTTKNYQAQG
+344 FEFNTMTTKNGQG
-359 NVIALGRIRG
+359 ATNV
-369 NDTNDHGDF
+369 
-378 NGIEKT
+378 
-384 LTVNPNS
+384 
-391 ELIFEFNTMTTK
+391 
-403 NYQGMTNL
+403 
-411 IIKNADNDT
+411 IIKNADTNDT
-420 VIGEKVVAYGPIWRL
+420 IAEKTVEGGPTLRL
-435 LKVPENVSH
+435 FKVPDNVRN
-444 LKIQFVP
+444 LKIQFVS

-456 TDARGIYQLRDGYK
+456 TDARGIYQLKDGYK
-470 YYDFVDSIGLHSG
+470 YYSFVDSIGLHSG

-506 TSLKNNGNFGASF
+506 TSLKNNGNSGASLD
-519 NTDDFVYKIQ
+519 TDEFVYKIQ

-541 TKDFPSGNSGVDIND
+541 TKDFPSNNSGVDVND

-561 DAANRIIT
+561 DAANRVIT
-569 IKSTGGGTGNSP
+569 IKSTGGGTTNSP

-615 KTYSQDFINSPA
+615 KTYTQDFINSAA

-670 DLKRRAQTI
+670 DLKKRAQTI
-679 LDENRNNVPLNKRV
+679 LAENRNNVPLNKRV
-693 SQADIDSLAN
+693 SQADIDTLTN

-717 AVNRKVDDMEDL
+717 AVNQKSDQMEDL

-742 AAIQVIEEHKNEIIG
+742 AAIQVIEEHKGNIIG
-757 NIGDQTTDDGV
+757 DIGDQTTDDGV

-793 QAIRDKAAKQREII
+793 KAIRDKATKQREII
-807 NHTPDATQ
+807 NATPDATE
-815 DEIQDALNQLTTDE
+815 DEIQDAINQLATDE

-857 AVAPQ
+857 AVVPQ
-862 VTHKQ
+862 VTHKK

-919 DDVDTAKGDG
+919 ADVDNAKGDG

-965 DATQEERQAAIEK
+965 DATQEERQAAIDK
-978 VNAAVAVANTNIL
+978 VNAAVTAANTNIL

-1006 IQGIQAIEPATKVKT
+1006 IQGIQAITPATKVKT
-1021 DAKNAIDQSAE
+1021 DAKNAIDKSAE
-1032 TQHNA
+1032 TQHNT

-1082 GTQNIVVIQPA
+1082 GMQNIVVIQPA
-1093 TQVKTDARNAVNE
+1093 TQVKTDARNTVNE

-1126 QEAINRVNTLKN
+1126 QEAIDRVNALKN
-1138 RALNDIGVTST
+1138 RALTDIGVTST

-1176 ATGVLTDLATA
+1176 ATGVLNDLATA

-1197 ATTEEKQVALNQVD
+1197 ATTEEKQMALNQVD

-1217 INNINQADTNAEVD
+1217 INNINQADTNTEVD
-1231 QAQQLGTKAIN
+1231 QAQQLGAQAIN

-1255 AQTNQ
+1255 AQINQ
-1260 HYSAKLV
+1260 HYNAKLA

-1293 AIESIKQANTN
+1293 AIESVKQANTN
-1304 AEVDQAATVAE
+1304 NEVDQAATTAE

-1381 DQVDATTNQAINAID
+1381 DQVDTTTNQALNAID

-1430 DNEKEVAL
+1430 DNEKEVAS

-1479 KIKPAARE
+1479 KVKPAARE

-1494 ELRAQINQDKEATAE
+1494 ELRAKINQDKEATAE
-1509 ERQAALDKINDLV
+1509 ERQVALDKINEFV
-1522 AKAMTNITNDRT
+1522 NQAMTDITNNRT
-1534 NQQVNDSTNQ
+1534 NQQVDDTTSQ
-1544 ALDDIALVTPDHIV
+1544 ALDSIALVAPEHIV

-1573 KHEIEQAEHATDE
+1573 KQEIEQAEHATDE
-1586 EKQVALNQLANNEKR
+1586 EKQVALNQLANNEKL

-1606 NQAIANN
+1606 NQAVTNN
-1613 DVKRVESNGI
+1613 DVKRVETNGI
-1623 ATLKGVEPHIV
+1623 ATLKGVQPHIV
-1634 VKPEAQEAIKASA
+1634 IKPEAQQAIKASA
-1647 DNQVESIKDT
+1647 ENQVESIKDT
-1657 PHATTDEL
+1657 PHATVDEL
-1665 DEANQQIND
+1665 DEANQLISD
-1674 TLKQGQQ
+1674 TLKQAQQ
-1681 DIDNTTQ
+1681 EIENTNQ
-1688 DAAVNDV
+1688 DAAVTDV

-1708 KVRRKRAALDNID
+1708 KVRRKRAALDSI
-1721 ESNNN
+1721 EENNKN

-1739 DERNVAIAALNKIVN
+1739 DERDVAIDTLNKIVN
-1754 AIKNDIAQN
+1754 TIKNDIAQN
-1763 KTNAEVDQTEAD
+1763 KTNAEVDRTETD
-1775 GNNNIK
+1775 GNDNIK

-1794 QSVSAKAEA
+1794 QSVGVKAEA

-1846 NQNSIDAQ
+1846 NQDSINAQ

-1884 IKANNEATDEEQNA
+1884 IKANNEATDEEQNI
-1898 AIVQVEKELIK
+1898 AIAQVEKELIK
-1909 AKQQIAGAVTNADV
+1909 AKQQIASAVTNADV

-1929 GKNEIRE
+1929 EKNEIRE
-1936 IEPVINKKATA
+1936 IEPVINRKASA

-1962 EANVQA
+1962 EANFQA

-2003 ATLNLQTIH
+2003 ASLNLQTIH

-2029 DDLARVTHLVQNYRK
+2029 DDLARVTALVQNYRK

-2134 YVADGNRMVDEDATL
+2134 YVADGNRMIDEDATL
-2149 NDIKK
+2149 NDIKQH
-2154 DTQLIIDEIL
+2154 TQFIVDEIL

-2169 AEVIKASPKVG
+2169 AEAMKVSPKVI
-2180 QPAPKVCTPIKKED
+2180 QPAPKVCTPIKKE
-2194 KQEVRKVV
+2194 ETHESRKVE
-2202 KELPNTGSEEMDLP
+2202 KELPNTGSEGMDLP
-2216 LKELALITGAALL
+2216 LKEFALITGAALL
-2229 ARRRSKKEKE
+2229 ARRRTKNEKE

>member
-31 NPNGAQALTTDHNV
+31 NPNGAQALTTDNNV
-45 QGGSNQALP
+45 QSDTNQATP
-54 GNSQNTNADTNRDI
+54 VNSQDKDVANNRGLA
-68 VNDSQNTP
+68 NSAQNTP
-76 NAHATDNT
+76 NQSATTNQA
-84 STNQA
+84 TNQA
-89 LTNHQNVDVANQVGP
+89 LVNHNNGSIVNQATPTSV
-104 APIQPSASPAQ
+104 QSSTPSAQ
-115 NNNNSNANSTATEPA
+115 NNNHTDGNTTATETVSNAN
-130 ANTNNNLA
+130 NNDA
-138 SNNNTLNVPNN
+138 VSNNTTLNVPNKTN
-149 TDNNDSA
+149 ENGSGG
-156 RHLTLKEIQED
+156 HLTLKEIQED

-178 AIAEEASNR
+178 AIAEPASNR
-187 PKKRSRRAAPTDP
+187 PKKRSKRAAPADP
-200 NATPADPTATPADP
+200 NATPADPAAAA
-214 TAGNGS
+214 AGNGG

-233 DPNANNIGQNAPNEV
+233 DPNANNAGQNAPNEV
-248 LSFDDNNIRPSTNRS
+248 LSFDDNGIRPSTNRS
-263 VPTVTV
+263 VPSVTV
-269 VDNLPGYTLING
+269 VDNLPGFTLING

-295 MFDSGDA
+295 MFDSADA

-316 IRGNDTNDHG
+316 I
-326 DFNGI
+326 
-331 EKTLTVNPNSELI
+331 K
-344 FEFNTMTTKNYQAQG
+344 
-359 NVIALGRIRG
+359 G

-403 NYQGMTNL
+403 NYQGVTNL

-420 VIGEKVVAYGPIWRL
+420 VIAEKSVAYGPIWRL
-435 LKVPENVSH
+435 FKVPENVSH

-519 NTDDFVYKIQ
+519 NTDDFVYQVQ

-541 TKDFPSGNSGVDIND
+541 TKDFPSSNSGVDMND
-556 MNVTY
+556 FNVTY
-561 DAANRIIT
+561 DAANRVIT
-569 IKSTGGGTGNSP
+569 IKSTGGGSGNSP

-615 KTYSQDFINSPA
+615 KTYTQDFINSPA
-627 ESHTVSTNPYTIDI
+627 ESHTVRTNPYTIDI

-656 QQADYTFASLDIFN
+656 QQADYTFASLDVFN

-693 SQADIDSLAN
+693 SQADIDSLTN

-717 AVNRKVDDMEDL
+717 AVNKKVDQMEDL

-793 QAIRDKAAKQREII
+793 KAIRDKATKQREII
-807 NHTPDATQ
+807 NATPDATE
-815 DEIQDALNQLTTDE
+815 DEIQDALNQLATDE

-845 ETAKNNGINTIG
+845 EIAKNNGINTIG
-857 AVAPQ
+857 AVVPQ

-919 DDVDTAKGDG
+919 ADVDNAKGDG

-965 DATQEERQAAIEK
+965 DATQEERQAAIDK
-978 VNAAVAVANTNIL
+978 VNAAVTAANTNIL

-1006 IQGIQAIEPATKVKT
+1006 IQGIQAITPATKVKT
-1021 DAKNAIDQSAE
+1021 DAKNAIDKSAE
-1032 TQHNA
+1032 TQHNT

-1093 TQVKTDARNAVNE
+1093 TQVKTDARNVVND

-1138 RALNDIGVTST
+1138 RALTDIGVTST

-1176 ATGVLTDLATA
+1176 ATGVLNDLATA

-1211 QDLATA
+1211 QELATA

-1255 AQTNQ
+1255 AQINQ
-1260 HYSAKLV
+1260 HYNAKLA

-1274 ATDDE
+1274 ATNDE
-1279 KNAAINTLNQDRQQ
+1279 KNAAINTLNLDRQQ

-1381 DQVDATTNQAINAID
+1381 DQVDTTTNQALKAID

-1430 DNEKEVAL
+1430 DNEKEVAS

-1479 KIKPAARE
+1479 KVKPAARE

-1494 ELRAQINQDKEATAE
+1494 ELRAKINQDKEATAE
-1509 ERQAALDKINDLV
+1509 ERQVALDKINEFV
-1522 AKAMTNITNDRT
+1522 NQAMTDITNNRT
-1534 NQQVNDSTNQ
+1534 NQQVDDTTSQ
-1544 ALDDIALVTPDHIV
+1544 ALDSIALVTPDHIV

-1573 KHEIEQAEHATDE
+1573 KREIEQAEHATDE

-1606 NQAIANN
+1606 NQAVTNN
-1613 DVKRVESNGI
+1613 DVKRVETNGI
-1623 ATLKGVEPHIV
+1623 ATLKGVQPHIV
-1634 VKPEAQEAIKASA
+1634 IKPEAQQAIKASA
-1647 DNQVESIKDT
+1647 ENQVESIKDT
-1657 PHATTDEL
+1657 PHATVDEL
-1665 DEANQQIND
+1665 DEANQLISD
-1674 TLKQGQQ
+1674 TLKQAQQ
-1681 DIDNTTQ
+1681 EIENTNQ
-1688 DAAVNDV
+1688 DAAVTDV

-1708 KVRRKRAALDNID
+1708 KVRRKRAALDSI
-1721 ESNNN
+1721 EENNKN

-1739 DERNVAIAALNKIVN
+1739 DERDVAIDTLNKIVN
-1754 AIKNDIAQN
+1754 TIKNDIAQN
-1763 KTNAEVDQTEAD
+1763 KTNAEVDRTETD
-1775 GNNNIK
+1775 GNDNIK

-1794 QSVSAKAEA
+1794 QSVGVKAEA

-1846 NQNSIDAQ
+1846 NQDSINAQ

-1884 IKANNEATDEEQNA
+1884 IKANNEATDEEQNI
-1898 AIVQVEKELIK
+1898 AIAQVEKELIK
-1909 AKQQIAGAVTNADV
+1909 AKQQIASAVTNADV

-1929 GKNEIRE
+1929 EKNEIRE
-1936 IEPVINKKATA
+1936 IEPVINRKASA

-1962 EANVQA
+1962 EANIQA

-2003 ATLNLQTIH
+2003 ASLNLQTIH

-2029 DDLARVTHLVQNYRK
+2029 DDLARVTALVQNYRK
-2044 VSDRNKADALK
+2044 VSNRNKADALK

-2088 GDIEAVITEK
+2088 SDIEAVITEK

-2128 KALIDQ
+2128 KVLIDQ
-2134 YVADGNRMVDEDATL
+2134 YVADGNRMIDEDATL
-2149 NDIKK
+2149 NDIKQH
-2154 DTQLIIDEIL
+2154 TQFIVDEIL

-2169 AEVIKASPKVG
+2169 AEETKVSPKEI
-2180 QPAPKVCTPIKKED
+2180 QPAPKVCTPIKKE
-2194 KQEVRKVV
+2194 ETHESRKVE
-2202 KELPNTGSEEMDLP
+2202 KELPNTGSEGMDLP
-2216 LKELALITGAALL
+2216 LKEFALITGAALL
-2229 ARRRSKKEKE
+2229 ARRRTKNEKE

>member
-31 NPNGAQALTTDHNV
+31 NPNGAQALTTDNNV
-45 QGGSNQALP
+45 QSDTNQATP
-54 GNSQNTNADTNRDI
+54 VNSQDKDVANNRGLA
-68 VNDSQNTP
+68 NSAQNTP
-76 NAHATDNT
+76 NQSATTNQA
-84 STNQA
+84 TNQA
-89 LTNHQNVDVANQVGP
+89 LVNHNNGSIVNQATPTSV
-104 APIQPSASPAQ
+104 QSSTPSAQ
-115 NNNNSNANSTATEPA
+115 NNNHTDGNTTATETVSNAN
-130 ANTNNNLA
+130 NNDA
-138 SNNNTLNVPNN
+138 VSNNTTLNVPNKTN
-149 TDNNDSA
+149 ENGSGG
-156 RHLTLKEIQED
+156 HLTLKEIQED

-178 AIAEEASNR
+178 AIAEPASNR
-187 PKKRSRRAAPTDP
+187 PKKRSKRAAPADP
-200 NATPADPTATPADP
+200 NATPADPAAAA
-214 TAGNGS
+214 AGNGG

-233 DPNANNIGQNAPNEV
+233 DPNANNAGQNAPNEV
-248 LSFDDNNIRPSTNRS
+248 LSFDDNGIRPSTNRS
-263 VPTVTV
+263 VPSVTV
-269 VDNLPGYTLING
+269 VDNLPGFTLING

-295 MFDSGDA
+295 MFDSADA

-316 IRGNDTNDHG
+316 I
-326 DFNGI
+326 
-331 EKTLTVNPNSELI
+331 K
-344 FEFNTMTTKNYQAQG
+344 
-359 NVIALGRIRG
+359 G

-403 NYQGMTNL
+403 NYQGVTNL

-420 VIGEKVVAYGPIWRL
+420 VIAEKSVAYGPIWRL
-435 LKVPENVSH
+435 FKVPENVSH

-519 NTDDFVYKIQ
+519 NTDDFVYQVQ

-541 TKDFPSGNSGVDIND
+541 TKDFPSSNSGVDMND
-556 MNVTY
+556 FNVTY
-561 DAANRIIT
+561 DAANRVIT
-569 IKSTGGGTGNSP
+569 IKSTGGGSGNSP
-581 ARLMPDKILDLK
+581 ARLMPDKILDSK

-615 KTYSQDFINSPA
+615 KTYTQDFINSPA
-627 ESHTVSTNPYTIDI
+627 ESHTVRTNPYTIDI

-693 SQADIDSLAN
+693 SQADIDSLTN

-717 AVNRKVDDMEDL
+717 AVNKKVDQMEDL

-793 QAIRDKAAKQREII
+793 KAIRDKATKQREII
-807 NHTPDATQ
+807 NATPDATE
-815 DEIQDALNQLTTDE
+815 DEIQDALNQLATDE

-845 ETAKNNGINTIG
+845 EIAKNNGINTIG
-857 AVAPQ
+857 AVVPQ

-919 DDVDTAKGDG
+919 ADVDNAKGDG

-965 DATQEERQAAIEK
+965 DATQEERQAAIDK
-978 VNAAVAVANTNIL
+978 VNAAVTAANTNIL

-1006 IQGIQAIEPATKVKT
+1006 IQGIQAITPATKVKT
-1021 DAKNAIDQSAE
+1021 DAKNAIDKSAE
-1032 TQHNA
+1032 TQHNT

-1093 TQVKTDARNAVNE
+1093 TQVKTDARNVVND

-1138 RALNDIGVTST
+1138 RALTDIGVTST

-1176 ATGVLTDLATA
+1176 ATGVLNDLATA

-1211 QDLATA
+1211 QELATA

-1255 AQTNQ
+1255 AQINQ
-1260 HYSAKLV
+1260 HYNAKLA

-1274 ATDDE
+1274 ATNDE
-1279 KNAAINTLNQDRQQ
+1279 KNAAINTLNLDRQQ

-1381 DQVDATTNQAINAID
+1381 DQVDTTTNQALKAID

-1430 DNEKEVAL
+1430 DNEKEVAS

-1479 KIKPAARE
+1479 KVKPAARE

-1494 ELRAQINQDKEATAE
+1494 ELRAKINQDKEATAE
-1509 ERQAALDKINDLV
+1509 ERQVALDKINEFV
-1522 AKAMTNITNDRT
+1522 NQAMTDITNNRT
-1534 NQQVNDSTNQ
+1534 NQQVDDTTSQ
-1544 ALDDIALVTPDHIV
+1544 ALDSIALVTPDHIV

-1573 KHEIEQAEHATDE
+1573 KREIEQAEHATDE

-1606 NQAIANN
+1606 NQAVTNN
-1613 DVKRVESNGI
+1613 DVKRVETNGI
-1623 ATLKGVEPHIV
+1623 ATLKGVQPHIV
-1634 VKPEAQEAIKASA
+1634 IKPEAQQAIKASA
-1647 DNQVESIKDT
+1647 ENQVESIKDT
-1657 PHATTDEL
+1657 PHATVDEL
-1665 DEANQQIND
+1665 DEANQLISD
-1674 TLKQGQQ
+1674 TLKQAQQ
-1681 DIDNTTQ
+1681 EIENTNQ
-1688 DAAVNDV
+1688 DAAVTDV

-1708 KVRRKRAALDNID
+1708 KVRRKRAALDSI
-1721 ESNNN
+1721 EENNKN

-1739 DERNVAIAALNKIVN
+1739 DERDVAIDTLNKIVN
-1754 AIKNDIAQN
+1754 TIKNDIAQN
-1763 KTNAEVDQTEAD
+1763 KTNAEVDRTETD
-1775 GNNNIK
+1775 GNDNIK

-1794 QSVSAKAEA
+1794 QSVGVKAEA

-1846 NQNSIDAQ
+1846 NQDSINAQ

-1884 IKANNEATDEEQNA
+1884 IKANNEATDEEQNI
-1898 AIVQVEKELIK
+1898 AIAQVEKELIK
-1909 AKQQIAGAVTNADV
+1909 AKQQIASAVTNADV

-1929 GKNEIRE
+1929 EKNEIRE
-1936 IEPVINKKATA
+1936 IEPVINRKASA

-1962 EANVQA
+1962 EANIQA

-2003 ATLNLQTIH
+2003 ASLNLQTIH

-2029 DDLARVTHLVQNYRK
+2029 DDLARVTALVQNYRK
-2044 VSDRNKADALK
+2044 VSNRNKADALK

-2088 GDIEAVITEK
+2088 SDIEAVITEK

-2128 KALIDQ
+2128 KVLIDQ
-2134 YVADGNRMVDEDATL
+2134 YVADGNRMIDEDATL
-2149 NDIKK
+2149 NDIKQH
-2154 DTQLIIDEIL
+2154 TQFIVDEIL

-2169 AEVIKASPKVG
+2169 AEETKVSPKEI
-2180 QPAPKVCTPIKKED
+2180 QPAPKVCTPIKKE
-2194 KQEVRKVV
+2194 ETHESRKVE
-2202 KELPNTGSEEMDLP
+2202 KELPNTGSEGMDLP
-2216 LKELALITGAALL
+2216 LKEFALITGAALL
-2229 ARRRSKKEKE
+2229 ARRRTKNEKE

>member
-31 NPNGAQALTTDHNV
+31 NPNGAQALTTDNNV
-45 QGGSNQALP
+45 QSDTNQATP
-54 GNSQNTNADTNRDI
+54 VNSQDTNVANNRGLA
-68 VNDSQNTP
+68 NSAQNTP
-76 NAHATDNT
+76 NQSATTNQ

-89 LTNHQNVDVANQVGP
+89 LVNHNNGSIANQATP

-115 NNNNSNANSTATEPA
+115 NNNHSDANSTATETVSNA
-130 ANTNNNLA
+130 NNNDVV
-138 SNNNTLNVPNN
+138 SNNTTLNVPNRTN
-149 TDNNDSA
+149 ENGSGG
-156 RHLTLKEIQED
+156 HLTLKEIQED

-178 AIAEEASNR
+178 AIAEQASNR
-187 PKKRSRRAAPTDP
+187 PKKRSRRAAPADP
-200 NATPADPTATPADP
+200 NATPADPAAAA
-214 TAGNGS
+214 AGNGG

-233 DPNANNIGQNAPNEV
+233 DPNANNAGQNAPNEV
-248 LSFDDNNIRPSTNRS
+248 LSFDDNGIRPSTNRS
-263 VPTVTV
+263 VPSVTV
-269 VDNLPGYTLING
+269 VDNLPGFTLING

-316 IRGNDTNDHG
+316 IKGNDTNDHG

-331 EKTLTVNPNSELI
+331 EKS
-344 FEFNTMTTKNYQAQG
+344 
-359 NVIALGRIRG
+359 
-369 NDTNDHGDF
+369 
-378 NGIEKT
+378 

-403 NYQGMTNL
+403 NYQGVTNL

-420 VIGEKVVAYGPIWRL
+420 VIAEKSVAYGPIWRL
-435 LKVPENVSH
+435 FKVPDNVSH

-519 NTDDFVYKIQ
+519 NTDDFVYKVQ

-541 TKDFPSGNSGVDIND
+541 TKDFPSSNSGVDMND
-556 MNVTY
+556 FNVTY
-561 DAANRIIT
+561 DAANRVIT
-569 IKSTGGGTGNSP
+569 IKSTGGGSGNSP

-615 KTYSQDFINSPA
+615 KTYTQDFINSPA

-670 DLKRRAQTI
+670 GLKRRAQTI

-693 SQADIDSLAN
+693 SQADIDSLTN

-717 AVNRKVDDMEDL
+717 AVNKKVDQMEDL

-757 NIGDQTTDDGV
+757 DIGDQTTDAGV

-793 QAIRDKAAKQREII
+793 KAIRDKATKQREII
-807 NHTPDATQ
+807 NATPDATE
-815 DEIQDALNQLTTDE
+815 DEIQDAINQLATDE

-857 AVAPQ
+857 AVVPQ
-862 VTHKQ
+862 VTHKK

-893 EKNAALNELTQAT
+893 EKDAALNELTQAT

-919 DDVDTAKGDG
+919 ADVDNAKGDG

-965 DATQEERQAAIEK
+965 DATQEERQAAIDK
-978 VNAAVAVANTNIL
+978 VNAAVTAANTNIL
-991 NANTNADVE
+991 NANTNANVE

-1006 IQGIQAIEPATKVKT
+1006 IQGIQAITPATKVKT
-1021 DAKNAIDQSAE
+1021 DAKNAIDKSAE
-1032 TQHNA
+1032 TQHNT
-1037 IFNNNDATLEE
+1037 IFNNDATLEE

-1093 TQVKTDARNAVNE
+1093 TQVKTDARNAVND

-1138 RALNDIGVTST
+1138 RALTDIGVTST

-1176 ATGVLTDLATA
+1176 ATGVLNDLATA

-1211 QDLATA
+1211 QELATA

-1255 AQTNQ
+1255 AQINQ
-1260 HYSAKLV
+1260 HYNAKLA

-1274 ATDDE
+1274 ATNDE

-1381 DQVDATTNQAINAID
+1381 DQVDATTNQAVNAID

-1430 DNEKEVAL
+1430 DNEKEVAS
-1438 QALAKE
+1438 QALTKE
-1444 KEKALAAIDQAQ
+1444 KEKAIAAIDQAQ

-1479 KIKPAARE
+1479 KVKPAARE

-1494 ELRAQINQDKEATAE
+1494 ELRAKINQDKEATAE
-1509 ERQAALDKINDLV
+1509 ERQVALDKINEFV
-1522 AKAMTNITNDRT
+1522 NQAMTDITNNRT
-1534 NQQVNDSTNQ
+1534 NQQVDDTTSQ
-1544 ALDDIALVTPDHIV
+1544 ALDSIALVTPEHIV
-1558 RAAARDAVKQQYEAK
+1558 RAGARDAVKQQYEAK
-1573 KHEIEQAEHATDE
+1573 KQEIEQAEHATDE
-1586 EKQVALNQLANNEKR
+1586 EKQVALNQLANNEKL

-1606 NQAIANN
+1606 NQAVTNN
-1613 DVKRVESNGI
+1613 DVKRVETNGI
-1623 ATLKGVEPHIV
+1623 ATLKGVQPHIV
-1634 VKPEAQEAIKASA
+1634 IKPEEQQAIKASA
-1647 DNQVESIKDT
+1647 ENQVESIKDT
-1657 PHATTDEL
+1657 PHATVDEL
-1665 DEANQQIND
+1665 DEANQLISD
-1674 TLKQGQQ
+1674 TLKKAQQ
-1681 DIDNTTQ
+1681 EIENTNQ
-1688 DAAVNDV
+1688 DAAVTDV

-1708 KVRRKRAALDNID
+1708 KVRRKRAALDSI
-1721 ESNNN
+1721 EENNKN

-1739 DERNVAIAALNKIVN
+1739 DERDVAIDTLNKIVN
-1754 AIKNDIAQN
+1754 TIKNDIAQN
-1763 KTNAEVDQTEAD
+1763 KTNAEVDRTETD
-1775 GNNNIK
+1775 GNDNIK

-1794 QSVSAKAEA
+1794 QSVGVKAEA

-1846 NQNSIDAQ
+1846 NQDSINAQ

-1898 AIVQVEKELIK
+1898 AIAQVEKELIK
-1909 AKQQIAGAVTNADV
+1909 AKQQIASAVTNADV

-1929 GKNEIRE
+1929 EKNEIRE
-1936 IEPVINKKATA
+1936 IEPVINRKASA

-1962 EANVQA
+1962 EANIQA

-2003 ATLNLQTIH
+2003 ASLNLQTIH

-2029 DDLARVTHLVQNYRK
+2029 DDLARVTALVQNYRK

-2088 GDIEAVITEK
+2088 SDIEAVITEK

-2128 KALIDQ
+2128 KVLIDQ
-2134 YVADGNRMVDEDATL
+2134 YVADGNRMIDEDATL
-2149 NDIKK
+2149 NDIKQH
-2154 DTQLIIDEIL
+2154 TQFIVDEIL

-2169 AEVIKASPKVG
+2169 AEATKVSPKVI
-2180 QPAPKVCTPIKKED
+2180 QSAPKVCTPIIKE
-2194 KQEVRKVV
+2194 ETHESRKVE
-2202 KELPNTGSEEMDLP
+2202 KELPNTGSEGMDLP
-2216 LKELALITGAALL
+2216 LKEFALITGAALL
-2229 ARRRSKKEKE
+2229 ARRRTKNEKE

>member
-31 NPNGAQALTTDHNV
+31 NPNGAQALTTDNNV
-45 QGGSNQALP
+45 QSDTNQATP
-54 GNSQNTNADTNRDI
+54 VNSQDTNVANNRGLA
-68 VNDSQNTP
+68 NSAQNTP
-76 NAHATDNT
+76 NQSATTNQ

-89 LTNHQNVDVANQVGP
+89 LVNHNNGSIANQATPTSV
-104 APIQPSASPAQ
+104 QSSTPSAQ
-115 NNNNSNANSTATEPA
+115 NNNHTDGNTTATETVSNAN
-130 ANTNNNLA
+130 NKDVV
-138 SNNNTLNVPNN
+138 SNNTTLNVPNKTN
-149 TDNNDSA
+149 ENGSGG
-156 RHLTLKEIQED
+156 HLTLKEIQED

-178 AIAEEASNR
+178 AIAEQASNR
-187 PKKRSRRAAPTDP
+187 PKKRSRRAAPADP
-200 NATPADPTATPADP
+200 NATPADPAAAA
-214 TAGNGS
+214 AGNGG

-233 DPNANNIGQNAPNEV
+233 DPNANNAGQNAPNEV
-248 LSFDDNNIRPSTNRS
+248 LSFDDNGIRPSTNRS
-263 VPTVTV
+263 VPSVTV
-269 VDNLPGYTLING
+269 VDNLPGFTLING

-316 IRGNDTNDHG
+316 IKGNDTNDHG

-331 EKTLTVNPNSELI
+331 EKS
-344 FEFNTMTTKNYQAQG
+344 
-359 NVIALGRIRG
+359 
-369 NDTNDHGDF
+369 
-378 NGIEKT
+378 

-403 NYQGMTNL
+403 NYQGVTNL

-420 VIGEKVVAYGPIWRL
+420 VIAEKSVAYGPIWRL
-435 LKVPENVSH
+435 FKVPENVSH

-519 NTDDFVYKIQ
+519 NTDDFVYKVQ

-541 TKDFPSGNSGVDIND
+541 TKDFPSSNSGVDMND
-556 MNVTY
+556 FNVTY
-561 DAANRIIT
+561 DAANRVIT
-569 IKSTGGGTGNSP
+569 IKSTGGGSGNSP

-615 KTYSQDFINSPA
+615 KTYTQDFINSPA

-693 SQADIDSLAN
+693 SQADIDSLTN

-717 AVNRKVDDMEDL
+717 AVNKKVDQMEDL

-793 QAIRDKAAKQREII
+793 KAIRDKATKQREII
-807 NHTPDATQ
+807 NATPDATE
-815 DEIQDALNQLTTDE
+815 DEIQDALNQLATDE

-845 ETAKNNGINTIG
+845 EIAKNNGINTIG
-857 AVAPQ
+857 AVVPQ

-919 DDVDTAKGDG
+919 ADVDNAKGDG

-965 DATQEERQAAIEK
+965 DATQEERQAAIDK
-978 VNAAVAVANTNIL
+978 VNAAVTAANTNIL

-1006 IQGIQAIEPATKVKT
+1006 IQGIQAITPATKVKT
-1021 DAKNAIDQSAE
+1021 DAKNAIDKSAE
-1032 TQHNA
+1032 TQHNT

-1093 TQVKTDARNAVNE
+1093 TQVKTDARNAVND

-1138 RALNDIGVTST
+1138 RALTDIGVTST

-1176 ATGVLTDLATA
+1176 ATGVLNDLATA

-1211 QDLATA
+1211 QELATA

-1255 AQTNQ
+1255 AQINQ
-1260 HYSAKLV
+1260 HYNAKLA

-1274 ATDDE
+1274 ATNDE

-1366 LKDQAFNQINQNQTN
+1366 LKDQAINQINQNQTN
-1381 DQVDATTNQAINAID
+1381 DQVDTTTNQAVNAID

-1430 DNEKEVAL
+1430 DNEKEVAS

-1479 KIKPAARE
+1479 KVKPAARE

-1494 ELRAQINQDKEATAE
+1494 ELRAKINQDKEATAE
-1509 ERQAALDKINDLV
+1509 ERQVTLDKINEFV
-1522 AKAMTNITNDRT
+1522 NQAMTDITNNRT
-1534 NQQVNDSTNQ
+1534 NQQVDDTTSQ
-1544 ALDDIALVTPDHIV
+1544 ALDSIALVAPEHIV

-1573 KHEIEQAEHATDE
+1573 KQEIEQAEHATDE
-1586 EKQVALNQLANNEKR
+1586 EKQVALNQLANNEKL

-1606 NQAIANN
+1606 NQAVTNN
-1613 DVKRVESNGI
+1613 DVKRVETNGI
-1623 ATLKGVEPHIV
+1623 ATLKGVQPHIV
-1634 VKPEAQEAIKASA
+1634 IKPEAQQAIKASA
-1647 DNQVESIKDT
+1647 ENQVESIKDT
-1657 PHATTDEL
+1657 PHATVDEL
-1665 DEANQQIND
+1665 DEANQLISD
-1674 TLKQGQQ
+1674 TLKQAQQ
-1681 DIDNTTQ
+1681 EIENTNQ
-1688 DAAVNDV
+1688 DAAVTDV

-1708 KVRRKRAALDNID
+1708 KVRRKRAALDSI
-1721 ESNNN
+1721 EENNKN

-1739 DERNVAIAALNKIVN
+1739 DERDVAIDTLNKIVN
-1754 AIKNDIAQN
+1754 TIKNDIAQN
-1763 KTNAEVDQTEAD
+1763 KTNAEVDRTETD
-1775 GNNNIK
+1775 GNDNIK

-1794 QSVSAKAEA
+1794 QSVGVKAEA

-1846 NQNSIDAQ
+1846 NQDSIDAQ

-1884 IKANNEATDEEQNA
+1884 IKANNEATDEEQNI
-1898 AIVQVEKELIK
+1898 AIAQVEKELIK
-1909 AKQQIAGAVTNADV
+1909 AKQQIASAVTNADV

-1929 GKNEIRE
+1929 EKNEIRE
-1936 IEPVINKKATA
+1936 IEPVINRKASA

-1962 EANVQA
+1962 EANIQA

-2003 ATLNLQTIH
+2003 ASLNLQTIH

-2029 DDLARVTHLVQNYRK
+2029 DDLARVTALVQNYRK
-2044 VSDRNKADALK
+2044 VSNRNKADALK

-2088 GDIEAVITEK
+2088 SDIEAVITEK

-2128 KALIDQ
+2128 KVLIDQ
-2134 YVADGNRMVDEDATL
+2134 YVADGNRMIDEDATL
-2149 NDIKK
+2149 NDIKQH
-2154 DTQLIIDEIL
+2154 TQFIVDEIL

-2169 AEVIKASPKVG
+2169 AEATKVSPKEI
-2180 QPAPKVCTPIKKED
+2180 QPAPKVCTPIKKE
-2194 KQEVRKVV
+2194 ETHESRKVE
-2202 KELPNTGSEEMDLP
+2202 KELPNTGSEGMDLP
-2216 LKELALITGAALL
+2216 LKEFALITGAALL
-2229 ARRRSKKEKE
+2229 ARRRTKNEKE

>member
-45 QGGSNQALP
+45 QGGSNQALL
-54 GNSQNTNADTNRDI
+54 GNSPNTNADTNRDI
-68 VNDSQNTP
+68 VNGSQNTP

-89 LTNHQNVDVANQVGP
+89 LTNHQNVGVANQVAP
-104 APIQPSASPAQ
+104 APIQPSTSSAS
-115 NNNNSNANSTATEPA
+115 NNNHSDANSTATEPA

-187 PKKRSRRAAPTDP
+187 PKKRSRRAAPADP
-200 NATPADPTATPADP
+200 NATPADP

-220 APVAITAPYTPTT
+220 APVAITAPFTPTT

-248 LSFDDNNIRPSTNRS
+248 LTFDDNNIRPSTNRS

-316 IRGNDTNDHG
+316 IKGNDTNDHG
-326 DFNGI
+326 G
-331 EKTLTVNPNSELI
+331 
-344 FEFNTMTTKNYQAQG
+344 
-359 NVIALGRIRG
+359 
-369 NDTNDHGDF
+369 F

-606 VTFNDTLTY
+606 VTFNDILTY
-615 KTYSQDFINSPA
+615 KTYTQDFINSPA

-670 DLKRRAQTI
+670 ELKRRAQTI

-693 SQADIDSLAN
+693 SQADIDSLVN

-807 NHTPDATQ
+807 NNTPDATQ

-978 VNAAVAVANTNIL
+978 VNAAVAAANTNIL

-1093 TQVKTDARNAVNE
+1093 TQVKTDARNAVND

-1197 ATTEEKQVALNQVD
+1197 ATDEEKQVALNQVD

-1242 AIQPNIVKKPAAL
+1242 AIQPNIVKKPTAL
-1255 AQTNQ
+1255 AQINQ
-1260 HYSAKLV
+1260 HYNAKLA

-1396 NVEAEVV
+1396 NVEAKVV

-1438 QALAKE
+1438 LALAKE

-1479 KIKPAARE
+1479 KVKPAARE

-1558 RAAARDAVKQQYEAK
+1558 RATARDAVKQQYEAK

-1606 NQAIANN
+1606 DQAIANN

-1909 AKQQIAGAVTNADV
+1909 AKQQIASAVTNADV

-1947 REQLTTLFNDKKQAI
+1947 REQLTTLFNDKKLAI

-2003 ATLNLQTIH
+2003 ASLNLQTIH

-2134 YVADGNRMVDEDATL
+2134 YVADGIRMIDEDATL
-2149 NDIKK
+2149 NDIKQH
-2154 DTQLIIDEIL
+2154 TQFIVDEIL

-2169 AEVIKASPKVG
+2169 AEATKVLPKVG
-2180 QPAPKVCTPIKKED
+2180 QPAPKLCTSIKKVD

-2229 ARRRSKKEKE
+2229 ARRRNKNEKE

>member
-31 NPNGAQALTTDHNV
+31 NPNGAQALTTDNNV
-45 QGGSNQALP
+45 QSDTNQATP
-54 GNSQNTNADTNRDI
+54 VNSQDKDVANNRGLA
-68 VNDSQNTP
+68 NSAQNTP
-76 NAHATDNT
+76 NQSATTNQA
-84 STNQA
+84 TNQA
-89 LTNHQNVDVANQVGP
+89 LVNHNNGSIVNQATPTSV
-104 APIQPSASPAQ
+104 QSSTPSAQ
-115 NNNNSNANSTATEPA
+115 NNNHTDGNTTATETVSNAN
-130 ANTNNNLA
+130 NNDA
-138 SNNNTLNVPNN
+138 VSNNTTLNVPNKTN
-149 TDNNDSA
+149 ENGSGG
-156 RHLTLKEIQED
+156 HLTLKEIQED

-178 AIAEEASNR
+178 AIAEPASNR
-187 PKKRSRRAAPTDP
+187 PKKRSRRAAPADP
-200 NATPADPTATPADP
+200 NETPADPAAAA
-214 TAGNGS
+214 AGNGG

-233 DPNANNIGQNAPNEV
+233 DPNANNAGQNAPNEV
-248 LSFDDNNIRPSTNRS
+248 LSFDDNGIRPSTNRS
-263 VPTVTV
+263 VPSVTV
-269 VDNLPGYTLING
+269 VDNLPGFTLING

-295 MFDSGDA
+295 MFDSGDN

-316 IRGNDTNDHG
+316 INGTDTNDHG

-344 FEFNTMTTKNYQAQG
+344 FEFNTMTTKNGQG
-359 NVIALGRIRG
+359 ATNV
-369 NDTNDHGDF
+369 
-378 NGIEKT
+378 
-384 LTVNPNS
+384 
-391 ELIFEFNTMTTK
+391 
-403 NYQGMTNL
+403 
-411 IIKNADNDT
+411 IIKNADTNDT
-420 VIGEKVVAYGPIWRL
+420 IAEKTVEGGPTLRL
-435 LKVPENVSH
+435 FKVPDNVRN
-444 LKIQFVP
+444 LKIQFVS

-456 TDARGIYQLRDGYK
+456 TDARGIYQLKDGYK
-470 YYDFVDSIGLHSG
+470 YYSFVDSIGLHSG

-506 TSLKNNGNFGASF
+506 TSLKNNGNSGASLD
-519 NTDDFVYKIQ
+519 TDEFVYKIQ

-541 TKDFPSGNSGVDIND
+541 TKDFPSNNSGVDVND

-561 DAANRIIT
+561 DAANRVIT
-569 IKSTGGGTGNSP
+569 IKSTGGGTTNSP

-615 KTYSQDFINSPA
+615 KTYTQDFINSAA

-670 DLKRRAQTI
+670 DLKKRAQTI
-679 LDENRNNVPLNKRV
+679 LAENRNNVPLNKRV
-693 SQADIDSLAN
+693 SQADIDTLTN

-717 AVNRKVDDMEDL
+717 AVNQKADQMEDL

-742 AAIQVIEEHKNEIIG
+742 AAIQVIEEHKGNIIG
-757 NIGDQTTDDGV
+757 DIGDQTTDDGV

-793 QAIRDKAAKQREII
+793 KAIRDKATKQREII
-807 NHTPDATQ
+807 NATPDATE
-815 DEIQDALNQLTTDE
+815 DEIQDAINQLATDE

-857 AVAPQ
+857 AVVPQ
-862 VTHKQ
+862 VTHKK

-919 DDVDTAKGDG
+919 ADVDNAKGDG

-965 DATQEERQAAIEK
+965 DATQEERQAAIDK
-978 VNAAVAVANTNIL
+978 VNAAVTAANTNIL

-1006 IQGIQAIEPATKVKT
+1006 IQGIQAITPATKVKT
-1021 DAKNAIDQSAE
+1021 DAKNAIDKSAE
-1032 TQHNA
+1032 TQHNT

-1082 GTQNIVVIQPA
+1082 GMQNIVVIQPA
-1093 TQVKTDARNAVNE
+1093 TQVKTDARNTVNE

-1126 QEAINRVNTLKN
+1126 QEAIDRVNALKN
-1138 RALNDIGVTST
+1138 RALTDIGVTST

-1176 ATGVLTDLATA
+1176 ATGVLNDLATA

-1197 ATTEEKQVALNQVD
+1197 ATTEEKQMALNQVD

-1217 INNINQADTNAEVD
+1217 INNINQADTNTEVD
-1231 QAQQLGTKAIN
+1231 QAQQLGAQAIN

-1255 AQTNQ
+1255 AQINQ
-1260 HYSAKLV
+1260 HYNAKLA

-1293 AIESIKQANTN
+1293 AIESVKQANTN
-1304 AEVDQAATVAE
+1304 NEVDQAATTAE

-1381 DQVDATTNQAINAID
+1381 DQVDTTTNQALNAID

-1430 DNEKEVAL
+1430 DNEKEVAS

-1479 KIKPAARE
+1479 KVKPAARE

-1494 ELRAQINQDKEATAE
+1494 ELRAKINQDKEATAE
-1509 ERQAALDKINDLV
+1509 ERQVALDKINEFV
-1522 AKAMTNITNDRT
+1522 NQAMTDITNNRT
-1534 NQQVNDSTNQ
+1534 NQQVDDTTSQ
-1544 ALDDIALVTPDHIV
+1544 ALDSIALVAPEHIV

-1573 KHEIEQAEHATDE
+1573 KQEIEQAEHATDE
-1586 EKQVALNQLANNEKR
+1586 EKQVALNQLANNEKL

-1606 NQAIANN
+1606 NQAVTNN
-1613 DVKRVESNGI
+1613 DVKRVETNGI
-1623 ATLKGVEPHIV
+1623 ATLKGVQPHIV
-1634 VKPEAQEAIKASA
+1634 IKPEAQQAIKASA
-1647 DNQVESIKDT
+1647 ENQVESIKDT
-1657 PHATTDEL
+1657 PHATVDEL
-1665 DEANQQIND
+1665 DEANQLISD
-1674 TLKQGQQ
+1674 TLKQAQQ
-1681 DIDNTTQ
+1681 EIENTNQ
-1688 DAAVNDV
+1688 DAAVTDV

-1708 KVRRKRAALDNID
+1708 KVRRKRAALDSI
-1721 ESNNN
+1721 EENNKN

-1739 DERNVAIAALNKIVN
+1739 DERDVAIDTLNKIVN
-1754 AIKNDIAQN
+1754 TIKNDIAQN
-1763 KTNAEVDQTEAD
+1763 KTNAEVDRTETD
-1775 GNNNIK
+1775 GNDNIK

-1794 QSVSAKAEA
+1794 QSVGVKAEA

-1846 NQNSIDAQ
+1846 NQDSINAQ

-1884 IKANNEATDEEQNA
+1884 IKANNEATDEEQNI
-1898 AIVQVEKELIK
+1898 AIAQVEKELIK
-1909 AKQQIAGAVTNADV
+1909 AKQQIASAVTNADV

-1929 GKNEIRE
+1929 EKNEIRE
-1936 IEPVINKKATA
+1936 IEPVINRKASA

-1962 EANVQA
+1962 EANFQA

-2003 ATLNLQTIH
+2003 ASLNLQTIH

-2029 DDLARVTHLVQNYRK
+2029 DDLARVTALVQNYRK

-2134 YVADGNRMVDEDATL
+2134 YVADGNRMIDEDATL
-2149 NDIKK
+2149 NDIKQH
-2154 DTQLIIDEIL
+2154 TQFIVDEIL

-2169 AEVIKASPKVG
+2169 AEAMKVSPKVI
-2180 QPAPKVCTPIKKED
+2180 QPAPKVCTPIKKE
-2194 KQEVRKVV
+2194 ETHESRKVE
-2202 KELPNTGSEEMDLP
+2202 KELPNTGSEGMDLP
-2216 LKELALITGAALL
+2216 LKEFALITGAALL
-2229 ARRRSKKEKE
+2229 ARRRTKNEKE

>member
-302 KNYQAQGNVIALGR
+302 
-316 IRGNDTNDHG
+316 
-326 DFNGI
+326 
-331 EKTLTVNPNSELI
+331 
-344 FEFNTMTTKNYQAQG
+344 KNYQAQG

-1366 LKDQAFNQINQNQTN
+1366 LKDQAFNQNQTN

-1695 RNQTIKAI
+1695 RNQMIKAI